1 MKKYEKRMNR
11 LAELKEE
18 KRQAEYNSDAT
29 SDNPTYES
37 RMERLKELK
46 QQKIERA
53 QSNRESAIALGTANF
68 SKNTINSKR
77 SKAMDYALEK
87 ARNTVNTTTKAMSR
101 NGSALQGALDIAKR
115 ERENKKKL
123 EGYEP
128 VYGSFDSPTTTRNIG
143 KDTKL
148 AGYRNRTTGET
159 MTVEDYENTKAASNT
174 TGKQGAAV
182 SSFKGAKKRA
192 IEEAL
197 QQQAD
202 TSWMPEK
209 EPETAKE
216 YADYIDKY
224 YQSLSD
230 PELASLSDEELSAKI
245 TSAKDEKEGNKDKLK
260 NYEPVYG
267 SFDSPVLAR
276 NITKDTKLAG
286 YKNRLTGET
295 MSAEEHDALEGN
307 TAIDKYENEQSVRK
321 NQKAIKKWSED
332 YAKLTPEQEQAVMQM
347 YITDHDEEE
356 ATEQEQAIRDTIGS
370 RDPFELEKAY
380 NSAKENLESQG
391 INADD
396 MEEYYSWIHNR
407 QIDTKKRREL
417 EEETKQEGLKGFLI
431 NAKESATSVGDS
443 LLSGADF
450 VDQLGHSAKN
460 YFGGDEAYT
469 PYDPYS
475 ARFTQSRNRRR
486 EAVSNDIDSTIG
498 KFVYDVG
505 MSMAD
510 SAAAMATGS
519 EPVSLGIMAASAG
532 SQAYVDA
539 SERGVD
545 TNKAAA
551 IGIANAAAEAGFE
564 KLSLDHLYG
573 MAENP
578 TKTTFKKKILD
589 WAAQSGIEGS
599 EEVFT
604 DFADEAA
611 DRMINGGLSEYSTN
625 VKEYMKNG
633 MSEDEAKTAANEQF
647 WNQVGQDFVA
657 GAISGAVFGGVVNT
671 VNSVQYHK
679 MGKTINQDNTMR
691 DTILETAEQMPENST
706 AKQIADTVKTDNI
719 TDSQMSQIIE
729 SMAKSEDVNLD
740 KVITEGFVRKGAEQ
754 EQAQQQAQKLMNDAA
769 DITTTKEENTIE
781 NTTNNV
787 ADRMV
792 NAEGITAEN
801 QKVAPVQ
808 QYSRN
813 QTGVTEAVNK
823 NTGKQNIV
831 VEIAE
836 STPEKTMVKL
846 SDGSIVDYKTVEIN
860 NPTMRN
866 LYNFAATFDDTKAAN
881 AVIENYNGESMPTYL
896 ESAAVF
902 YNAGKLGKTS
912 YESIMNNPVNARIV
926 SEMSPSTLLEMY
938 YLGEN
943 SRNPVVQNSD
953 MQQAV
958 KMGSGSV
965 IDNRLDKSDNRM
977 KSVAELV
984 AKKTGLDIELND
996 ELSHG
1001 ENGNFQKALSR
1012 IALAKKTGK
1021 GTDTNEYTTLVHE
1034 LGEFSEAYNHEG
1046 MQKVVDTVLDYV
1058 TTKEGAAYLTN
1069 TIEQYHKAYK
1079 TVEKGK
1085 TYEDSANEYVFD
1097 YVAGLFTDKDGV
1109 EAFSKYMSENMTESE
1124 HKSILKTIADFFKGV
1139 YDKITSYLNEHVLS
1153 STAKKAL
1160 RADAEEAQRIRD
1172 MFLGELTKAQEN
1184 YKRENVTAEE
1194 GEHYTIKVIPAEK
1207 YMELGGPETLDIDS
1221 EKTFSLDVNMEEGK
1235 DLIAVHNLKED
1246 NLNKALELGGFPMPS
1261 IAITKKQ
1268 IGHSGYGDISVL
1280 FKKETVDPKN
1290 KDNRV
1295 FGADAY
1301 TARFPRVDY
1310 KVNEEELSKL
1320 AERIGTSANYI
1331 DANAFNGNDL
1341 KTAAMKLS
1349 EMIEVKERFIRE
1361 NNLKVEPVLRMPT
1374 AEPSF
1379 MGRGAV
1385 KEYLNNENITVD
1397 KLVYDKKVRE
1407 GLLDTIR
1414 EKTSLKAL
1422 GEKWATKINDN
1433 LSDMESDKEIYNIL
1447 KEQYQTYIDIAQGK
1461 AKPIEDRYSYTDGVN
1476 NTIRDNQDAFELYTL
1491 ELAEPVIGKAG
1502 IYNGKEYYTASG
1514 NLRSFEALH
1523 DDYNIENIVKAMKSA
1538 GVKNEEGSLI
1548 PGIGEVRAAVSK
1560 DFKSIEDIKKQEGR
1574 LLDLTPEQVDEI
1586 YSESREL
1593 YQKIVSEIVDNNK
1606 TISDNSF
1613 FDRDIAGRNII
1624 EAVKGGL
1631 KPEKIQKSMQKY
1643 YKNISSNIANDI
1655 VRLGTILKDIPVKYF
1670 EGKPQRAV
1678 GFDEVAAV
1686 VIPDSISEKT
1696 KDKLK
1701 QAGIKA
1707 YEYKTDNEASR
1718 KEVVNRAAVEQ
1729 DTVFS
1734 IDVDAIL
1741 KNSKE
1746 VYISKREYAILA
1758 SEVEKNNYSKDF
1770 ISRKINPA
1778 FSDKY
1783 FYLYKVTDK
1792 NANKFKVLAQ
1802 YDVELYHDDI
1812 EEVMKSG
1819 RFKKNYRTNEGFDK
1833 GIGFLWGR
1841 YKYNSGS
1848 SQRIENGRRSGRT
1861 DSVRIRDTERSI
1873 SEQYIGSR
1881 RADNGKS
1888 ITDNPEKRY
1897 SIDSEGRK
1905 LSEEQ
1910 KKYFENSTV
1919 RDDNGNLLPMY
1930 HGTPNGDFTVFKN
1943 DIQFFTPNRWYAD
1956 FYQEPSASSRKAG
1969 KTVTNKKTYEVYL
1982 NITKPFDIRNPE
1994 TKEIFINDYV
2004 KGGYALGINPYE
2016 EYKDTT
2022 NSGLPSWE
2030 EADNIYEFLEDN
2042 DLLDEYDGIIVDEGG
2057 FPGEDGKIVQRGIS
2071 YVTFNQNQI
2080 KNVDNKKP
2088 TADPDIRH
2096 SVDIDEDLMA
2106 ILEEEYSDTEKEMGS
2121 IIEDGF
2127 KALENVSIDD
2137 KTMRKIAS
2145 EVKQEYKSTYNAKE
2159 LADNLTKVF
2168 AYLKDTKN
2176 VSYEDMVRIVQEIAM
2191 PVIEESTDVDSVEA
2205 DVYNSFRKTL
2215 KGQKI
2220 RLNEA
2225 QKKEVAHYYDSY
2237 DKFRKMNF
2245 GNITFSEDG
2254 MYLDSLWDELCQ
2266 SSNYILDMDTAVNDQ
2281 PIALI
2286 DAMNEMKPAKHNIFG
2301 MNKQQAAYDL
2311 ALDIYRRF
2319 FVEQSTD
2326 TANKKVLAETQ
2337 KLIVKQQ
2344 EYRKNLNAEYR
2355 ERFEKLKEQE
2365 KTRRDSLKQKYE
2377 RALDEQRR
2385 ELSSA
2390 MAYRDAKAE
2399 TEIRKKIKSY
2409 EAKLAKVKQQS
2420 NDKYMKLKAAQ
2431 SENRTAKRNIEERR
2445 RYRERIRKNAQGIVT
2460 AFNQNTD
2467 KNHVPDALKKMVVD
2481 FIDAI
2486 DFTTDR
2492 TNPNSVDSL
2501 KWYNALS
2508 QMQLKLSSER
2518 EAIAGDYEDI
2528 YNALMDGNS
2537 GDRKTSS
2544 LLDDISDFL
2553 NNNEGVR
2560 ISDMDMNGL
2569 RYLDRLVSGLKRAI
2583 TSVNQLY
2590 VNERTQNVEELGDN
2604 TIEELKSKKDKKV
2617 WNNDTL
2623 RGKAINKAENMLDA
2637 NMLDPRSYFYRLG
2650 DSALSIYN
2658 GLRKGLNNR
2667 IIKIAEAQ
2675 DYMQSQFGKIAEE
2688 CGLTEKQLKSEMK
2701 KWTGRDAEVHEFDFG
2716 NKKLRMT
2723 TAQMMGLYE
2732 LKNRDQAKE
2741 HIKYGGVITTTK
2753 AGTKVYRNSEGIRL
2767 TEYEVGKICEELT
2780 PEQKKVADSMQQF
2793 MQNRCSAWGNATTM
2807 QMYGY
2812 RRFGGQHYY
2821 PIKTSGNT
2829 VDTKDQTSYWG
2840 VKNQGFTKKTMKNAR
2855 NAIVVDDIFDVFTKH
2870 VTDMASYGSYT
2881 AALSDAMKWFN
2892 YRQKAGLDD
2901 HMTEDEVL
2909 DILESKTS
2917 VKAQIERAYGKEYQE
2932 YFKKLVQDI
2941 NAEGTGDVQVKFID
2955 GLVGNM
2961 KAASVAAN
2969 IRVAIQQPTAYFRAM
2984 AVMDTKYLMKAF
2996 TKLPKV
3002 REVQE
3007 KVPIAKWKSWG
3018 YFETSIGQ
3026 SMKEV
3031 ITAQH
3036 TVKEGLQDISMKV
3049 AQKLDDTTWGV
3060 LWNAVKLETKALHP
3074 DVDISSDEFT
3084 ELCVDRYDELIDQT
3098 QVVDS
3103 VLHRSQIMRSNNGL
3117 HKMATSFMAEPTKS
3131 YNMLANA
3138 IRDWYEMPGKWNA
3151 GSKRFFK
3158 QTLKAYIITN
3168 VVNAAAQSFVDALR
3182 DKKDDDTTYWER
3194 WLADYKDNVIDN
3206 LNPVQLI
3213 PYIKDVLSVVQGYDI
3228 NRLDMQG
3235 LSKLYAGAVS
3245 IQKYATD
3252 ADYRE
3257 KHTWL
3262 EAAEPFV
3269 NGVSLITG
3277 IPIYNVERD
3286 FKALYNNI
3294 TGKYLGGIKR
3304 TDSRQY
3310 ERMLNA
3316 YLSGDKELYKEV
3328 EGELKEKGLE
3338 KKEITSKV
3346 KKEIKDGY
3354 LAGDISEKEA
3364 KKFLKEKAGQS
3375 DEEIWC
3381 TLEEWNY
3388 GETYQRLYDA
3398 IDNSINKGAAR
3409 DAIFDYISEAK
3420 SKGGKENKD
3429 ISGVVTREYKKKYLK
3444 AKEKGKYADMK
3455 NLLISIYM
3463 HLGYTNAE
3471 ANKKIEEWSKKK
3483 TK

>member
-295 MSAEEHDALEGN
+295 MSVEEHDALEDYA
-307 TAIDKYENEQSVRK
+307 TIDDKYENEQSLRK
-321 NQKAIKKWSED
+321 SQKVIKRWAED

-356 ATEQEQAIRDTIGS
+356 ATEQEQAIRDTIGN

-407 QIDTKKRREL
+407 QIDTKKRKEL

-431 NAKESATSVGDS
+431 NVKESAISVGDS
-443 LLSGADF
+443 LLTVADLA
-450 VDQLGHSAKN
+450 DQLGHSAKN
-460 YFGGDEAYT
+460 YFGGDEGYT

-486 EAVSNDIDSTIG
+486 EAVSNDINSTIG
-498 KFVYDVG
+498 KFTYDVG

-578 TKTTFKKKILD
+578 TKTTFKKKILN

-633 MSEDEAKTAANEQF
+633 MSEDEAKAAANEQF

-657 GAISGAVFGGVVNT
+657 GAISGAVFGGVANT

-691 DTILETAEQMPENST
+691 DTILETAEKMPENST

-729 SMAKSEDVNLD
+729 SMANSEDVNLD

-769 DITTTKEENTIE
+769 DTTTTKEENTIE

-808 QYSRN
+808 PYSRN

-912 YESIMNNPVNARIV
+912 YESIMNNPINARIV

-943 SRNPVVQNSD
+943 SRSPLLQNSNV
-953 MQQAV
+953 QQAV
-958 KMGSGSV
+958 KMGNGSV

-977 KSVAELV
+977 KSVVEMV

-996 ELSHG
+996 ELEHG

-1012 IALAKKTGK
+1012 IALAKTTGK
-1021 GTDTNEYTTLVHE
+1021 GNATNEYTTLVHE

-1046 MQKVVDTVLDYV
+1046 MQKVVDTVLNYV

-1097 YVAGLFTDKDGV
+1097 YVAGLFADQKGV
-1109 EAFSKYMSENMTESE
+1109 EAFSKYMSENMTESQ

-1139 YDKITSYLNEHVLS
+1139 YDKITSYLNDHVLS

-1290 KDNRV
+1290 TDNRV

-1349 EMIEVKERFIRE
+1349 EMMEVKERFIRE

-1385 KEYLNNENITVD
+1385 KDYLNNENITVD
-1397 KLVYDKKVRE
+1397 KLVYDKKARE

-1447 KEQYQTYIDIAQGK
+1447 KEQYQTYLDIAQGK

-1476 NTIRDNQDAFELYTL
+1476 NTIKDNQDAFEVYTL

-1841 YKYNSGS
+1841 YKYNNGS

-1897 SIDSEGRK
+1897 SID
-1905 LSEEQ
+1905 
-1910 KKYFENSTV
+1910 
-1919 RDDNGNLLPMY
+1919 
-1930 HGTPNGDFTVFKN
+1930 
-1943 DIQFFTPNRWYAD
+1943 
-1956 FYQEPSASSRKAG
+1956 
-1969 KTVTNKKTYEVYL
+1969 
-1982 NITKPFDIRNPE
+1982 
-1994 TKEIFINDYV
+1994 
-2004 KGGYALGINPYE
+2004 
-2016 EYKDTT
+2016 
-2022 NSGLPSWE
+2022 
-2030 EADNIYEFLEDN
+2030 
-2042 DLLDEYDGIIVDEGG
+2042 
-2057 FPGEDGKIVQRGIS
+2057 
-2071 YVTFNQNQI
+2071 
-2080 KNVDNKKP
+2080 
-2088 TADPDIRH
+2088 
-2096 SVDIDEDLMA
+2096 IDEDLMA
-2106 ILEEEYSDTEKEMGS
+2106 ILDEEYSDTEKEMGS

-2127 KALENVSIDD
+2127 KSLKNVTIDE

-2319 FVEQSTD
+2319 FIEQSTD
-2326 TANKKVLAETQ
+2326 AANKKVLAETQ
-2337 KLIVKQQ
+2337 KLIAKQQ

-2467 KNHVPDALKKMVVD
+2467 KNHVPDALKKTVAD

-2492 TNPNSVDSL
+2492 TNPNSVNSL

-2590 VNERTQNVEELGDN
+2590 VNERAQNVEELGDN
-2604 TIEELKSKKDKKV
+2604 TIEELKTKKDKKV

-2637 NMLDPRSYFYRLG
+2637 NMLDPRSYFYKLG
-2650 DSALSIYN
+2650 DSALSIYK
-2658 GLRKGLNNR
+2658 GLRKGLNTR
-2667 IIKIAEAQ
+2667 TEKIAEAQ

-2732 LKNRDQAKE
+2732 LKNREQAKE
-2741 HIKYGGVITTTK
+2741 HIKYGGLITTTK

-2892 YRQKAGLDD
+2892 YRQKAGLDE
-2901 HMTEDEVL
+2901 HMSEDEML
-2909 DILESKTS
+2909 DILNSKTS

-2941 NAEGTGDVQVKFID
+2941 NAEGTGDVQVKFVD
-2955 GLVGNM
+2955 ELVGNM

-2984 AVMDTKYLMKAF
+2984 AVMDSKYLLKALTMKPA
-2996 TKLPKV
+2996 V
-3002 REVQE
+3002 HEVQE
-3007 KVPIAKWKSWG
+3007 KAPIAKWKSWG

-3031 ITAQH
+3031 ITDQH
-3036 TVKEGLQDISMKV
+3036 TFKEGLQEKSMILAQQADDI
-3049 AQKLDDTTWGV
+3049 TWGV
-3060 LWNAVKLETKALHP
+3060 LWNAVKQETKALHP
-3074 DVDISSDEFT
+3074 DIDVNSKEFT
-3084 ELCVDRYDELIDQT
+3084 DLCVDRYDELIDQT

-3138 IRDWYEMPGKWNA
+3138 LRDWYEMPGKWNA

-3168 VVNAAAQSFVDALR
+3168 VVNAAVQSFMDAFR

-3194 WLADYKDNVIDN
+3194 WLEDYKDNVIDN
-3206 LNPVQLI
+3206 LNPIQLI
-3213 PYIKDVLSVVQGYDI
+3213 PYMKDILSIAQGYDV

-3235 LSKLYAGAVS
+3235 LSKLFAGVRNV
-3245 IQKYATD
+3245 QKYATD

-3257 KHTWL
+3257 NHTWL
-3262 EAAEPFV
+3262 EAAE
-3269 NGVSLITG
+3269 SLMSGISSVTG

-3286 FKALYNNI
+3286 FKAIYNTT

-3304 TDSRQY
+3304 KNSRQY
-3310 ERMLNA
+3310 ERMLDA
-3316 YLSGDKELYKEV
+3316 YLSEDNAAYKEI

-3346 KKEIKDGY
+3346 KKEMKDGY

-3364 KKFLKEKAGQS
+3364 KKFLREKAGQS

-3398 IDNSINKGAAR
+3398 IDNSINKGADR
-3409 DAIFDYISEAK
+3409 EAIFDYISEAK

>member
-53 QSNRESAIALGTANF
+53 QSNRESAIAVGTANF

-286 YKNRLTGET
+286 YRNRLTGET
-295 MSAEEHDALEGN
+295 MSVEEHDALEGN
-307 TAIDKYENEQSVRK
+307 TAIDKYENEQSIRK

-407 QIDTKKRREL
+407 QIDTKKRKEL

-475 ARFTQSRNRRR
+475 ARFTQSRNRKR

-498 KFVYDVG
+498 KFLYDVG

-589 WAAQSGIEGS
+589 WAVQSGIEGS

-633 MSEDEAKTAANEQF
+633 MSEDEAKAAANEQF
-647 WNQVGQDFVA
+647 WNQVGKDFVA
-657 GAISGAVFGGVVNT
+657 GAISGAVFGGVANT

-691 DTILETAEQMPENST
+691 DTILKTAEQMPENST
-706 AKQIADTVKTDNI
+706 AKQIADTVKADNI

-958 KMGSGSV
+958 KMGRGSV

-1268 IGHSGYGDISVL
+1268 IGHSGYGNISVL

-1349 EMIEVKERFIRE
+1349 EMMEVKERFIRE

-1447 KEQYQTYIDIAQGK
+1447 KEQYQTYLDIAQGK

-1476 NTIRDNQDAFELYTL
+1476 NTIKDNQDAFELYTL

-1678 GFDEVAAV
+1678 GFNEVAAV

-1897 SIDSEGRK
+1897 SID
-1905 LSEEQ
+1905 
-1910 KKYFENSTV
+1910 
-1919 RDDNGNLLPMY
+1919 
-1930 HGTPNGDFTVFKN
+1930 
-1943 DIQFFTPNRWYAD
+1943 
-1956 FYQEPSASSRKAG
+1956 
-1969 KTVTNKKTYEVYL
+1969 
-1982 NITKPFDIRNPE
+1982 
-1994 TKEIFINDYV
+1994 
-2004 KGGYALGINPYE
+2004 
-2016 EYKDTT
+2016 
-2022 NSGLPSWE
+2022 
-2030 EADNIYEFLEDN
+2030 
-2042 DLLDEYDGIIVDEGG
+2042 
-2057 FPGEDGKIVQRGIS
+2057 
-2071 YVTFNQNQI
+2071 
-2080 KNVDNKKP
+2080 
-2088 TADPDIRH
+2088 
-2096 SVDIDEDLMA
+2096 IDEDLMA
-2106 ILEEEYSDTEKEMGS
+2106 ILDEEYSDTEKEMGS

-2127 KALENVSIDD
+2127 KSLKNVTIDE

-2205 DVYNSFRKTL
+2205 GVYNSFRKTL
-2215 KGQKI
+2215 RGQKI

-2286 DAMNEMKPAKHNIFG
+2286 DAMNEMKPARHNIFG

-2377 RALDEQRR
+2377 RELDEQRR

-2467 KNHVPDALKKMVVD
+2467 KNHVPDALKKTVAD
-2481 FIDAI
+2481 FMDAI

-2508 QMQLKLSSER
+2508 QMQLKLSDER

-2528 YNALMDGNS
+2528 YNALMDGNL
-2537 GDRKTSS
+2537 GDRKTTSS

-2701 KWTGRDAEVHEFDFG
+2701 KWTGRDAEVHEFDFD

>member
-1 MKKYEKRMNR
+1 MADRLSLEELKKKRQEGAQHSTERKVNVRSNTTQRNEADGERKSIEQLREERMNR
-11 LAELKEE
+11 GAAPSTTAFNNMMARHQQE
-18 KRQAEYNSDAT
+18 KPA
-29 SDNPTYES
+29 
-37 RMERLKELK
+37 
-46 QQKIERA
+46 
-53 QSNRESAIALGTANF
+53 GF
-68 SKNTINSKR
+68 
-77 SKAMDYALEK
+77 DYALEK

-192 IEEAL
+192 IEETL

-286 YKNRLTGET
+286 YRNRLTGET
-295 MSAEEHDALEGN
+295 MSVEEHDALEDYA
-307 TAIDKYENEQSVRK
+307 TIDDKYENEQSLRK
-321 NQKAIKKWSED
+321 SQKVIKRWAED

-356 ATEQEQAIRDTIGS
+356 ATEQEQAIRDTIGN

-407 QIDTKKRREL
+407 QIDTKKRKEL

-431 NAKESATSVGDS
+431 NVKESAISVGDS
-443 LLSGADF
+443 LLTVADLA
-450 VDQLGHSAKN
+450 DQLGHSAKN
-460 YFGGDEAYT
+460 YFGGDEGYT

-486 EAVSNDIDSTIG
+486 EAVSNDINSTIG
-498 KFVYDVG
+498 KFTYDVG

-633 MSEDEAKTAANEQF
+633 MSEDEAKAAANEQF

-657 GAISGAVFGGVVNT
+657 GAISGAVFGGVANT

-691 DTILETAEQMPENST
+691 DTILETAEKMPENST

-719 TDSQMSQIIE
+719 TDLQMSQIIE
-729 SMAKSEDVNLD
+729 SMANSEDVNLD

-754 EQAQQQAQKLMNDAA
+754 EQAQQQAKKLINDTV
-769 DITTTKEENTIE
+769 DTSTTKEEDA
-781 NTTNNV
+781 TNKV

-792 NAEGITAEN
+792 NAEGITTEN

-896 ESAAVF
+896 ESTAVF

-943 SRNPVVQNSD
+943 SRSPLSQNSNV
-953 MQQAV
+953 QQAV
-958 KMGSGSV
+958 KMGTGSV

-977 KSVAELV
+977 KSVVEMV

-996 ELSHG
+996 ELEHG

-1012 IALAKKTGK
+1012 IALAKTTGK
-1021 GTDTNEYTTLVHE
+1021 GNTTNEYTTLVHE

-1046 MQKVVDTVLDYV
+1046 MQKVVDTVLNYV

-1069 TIEQYHKAYK
+1069 AIEQYHKAYK

-1097 YVAGLFTDKDGV
+1097 YVAGLFADQKGV
-1109 EAFSKYMSENMTESE
+1109 EAFSKYMSENMTESQ

-1139 YDKITSYLNEHVLS
+1139 YDKITSYLNDHVLS

-1184 YKRENVTAEE
+1184 YKRENVTAEKGETETIDISSKKTVSKDDKKNPFKTYSLNIEERLSGDELLNALDMIEEIKRAGGEVDEYGNVRLYHATSEKAAKKIREEKIMVAKEDGIFFSTKKDGQIVGYGKEILEFTIPVEKLVLDDDFGDELHFRLPLEKSWEYDVSDSLVTDGIQRMKTTESGIRYSITIGPDGIERYALSNETKKLTFKERKKRMLNIMREQYAGRAAKFVKNGHVYYALYDESGIRKGIYGDKKSSRKGLRAKISIGAE
-1194 GEHYTIKVIPAEK
+1194 GEYIELAENSIYTGSKT
-1207 YMELGGPETLDIDS
+1207 ELGKTNRFHRNAKTWDYYIKTIEFEGDYFDVLINVKDTGNEHYVYDVTLKEAVSRSNSRGFYNDNETASKSSIS
-1221 EKTFSLDVNMEEGK
+1221 QNQKNATTFSLDV
-1235 DLIAVHNLKED
+1235 
-1246 NLNKALELGGFPMPS
+1246 
-1261 IAITKKQ
+1261 
-1268 IGHSGYGDISVL
+1268 
-1280 FKKETVDPKN
+1280 
-1290 KDNRV
+1290 
-1295 FGADAY
+1295 
-1301 TARFPRVDY
+1301 
-1310 KVNEEELSKL
+1310 
-1320 AERIGTSANYI
+1320 
-1331 DANAFNGNDL
+1331 
-1341 KTAAMKLS
+1341 
-1349 EMIEVKERFIRE
+1349 
-1361 NNLKVEPVLRMPT
+1361 
-1374 AEPSF
+1374 
-1379 MGRGAV
+1379 
-1385 KEYLNNENITVD
+1385 
-1397 KLVYDKKVRE
+1397 
-1407 GLLDTIR
+1407 
-1414 EKTSLKAL
+1414 
-1422 GEKWATKINDN
+1422 
-1433 LSDMESDKEIYNIL
+1433 
-1447 KEQYQTYIDIAQGK
+1447 
-1461 AKPIEDRYSYTDGVN
+1461 
-1476 NTIRDNQDAFELYTL
+1476 
-1491 ELAEPVIGKAG
+1491 
-1502 IYNGKEYYTASG
+1502 
-1514 NLRSFEALH
+1514 
-1523 DDYNIENIVKAMKSA
+1523 
-1538 GVKNEEGSLI
+1538 
-1548 PGIGEVRAAVSK
+1548 
-1560 DFKSIEDIKKQEGR
+1560 
-1574 LLDLTPEQVDEI
+1574 
-1586 YSESREL
+1586 
-1593 YQKIVSEIVDNNK
+1593 
-1606 TISDNSF
+1606 
-1613 FDRDIAGRNII
+1613 
-1624 EAVKGGL
+1624 
-1631 KPEKIQKSMQKY
+1631 
-1643 YKNISSNIANDI
+1643 
-1655 VRLGTILKDIPVKYF
+1655 
-1670 EGKPQRAV
+1670 
-1678 GFDEVAAV
+1678 
-1686 VIPDSISEKT
+1686 
-1696 KDKLK
+1696 
-1701 QAGIKA
+1701 
-1707 YEYKTDNEASR
+1707 
-1718 KEVVNRAAVEQ
+1718 
-1729 DTVFS
+1729 
-1734 IDVDAIL
+1734 
-1741 KNSKE
+1741 
-1746 VYISKREYAILA
+1746 
-1758 SEVEKNNYSKDF
+1758 
-1770 ISRKINPA
+1770 
-1778 FSDKY
+1778 
-1783 FYLYKVTDK
+1783 
-1792 NANKFKVLAQ
+1792 
-1802 YDVELYHDDI
+1802 
-1812 EEVMKSG
+1812 
-1819 RFKKNYRTNEGFDK
+1819 
-1833 GIGFLWGR
+1833 
-1841 YKYNSGS
+1841 
-1848 SQRIENGRRSGRT
+1848 
-1861 DSVRIRDTERSI
+1861 
-1873 SEQYIGSR
+1873 
-1881 RADNGKS
+1881 
-1888 ITDNPEKRY
+1888 
-1897 SIDSEGRK
+1897 DSEGRK

-2071 YVTFNQNQI
+2071 YVTFSQNQI

-2127 KALENVSIDD
+2127 KALKNVSIDD

-2215 KGQKI
+2215 RGQKI

-2326 TANKKVLAETQ
+2326 AANKKVLAETQ
-2337 KLIVKQQ
+2337 KLIAKQQ

-2377 RALDEQRR
+2377 RELDEQRR

-2467 KNHVPDALKKMVVD
+2467 KNHVPDALKKTVAD

-2518 EAIAGDYEDI
+2518 EAIAGEYEDI

-2560 ISDMDMNGL
+2560 ISDMDINGL

-2590 VNERTQNVEELGDN
+2590 VNERAQNVEELGDN
-2604 TIEELKSKKDKKV
+2604 TIEELKTKKDKKV

-2623 RGKAINKAENMLDA
+2623 MGKAINKAENMLDA
-2637 NMLDPRSYFYRLG
+2637 NMLDPRSYFYRMG
-2650 DSALSIYN
+2650 DSALSIYK
-2658 GLRKGLNNR
+2658 GLRKGLNTR
-2667 IIKIAEAQ
+2667 TEKIAEAQ

-2701 KWTGRDAEVHEFDFG
+2701 KWTGRDAEVHKFDFD

-2732 LKNRDQAKE
+2732 LKNREQAKE

-2892 YRQKAGLDD
+2892 YRQKAGLDE
-2901 HMTEDEVL
+2901 HMSEDEML
-2909 DILESKTS
+2909 DILNSKTS

-2941 NAEGTGDVQVKFID
+2941 NAEGTGDVQVKFVD
-2955 GLVGNM
+2955 ELVGNM

-2984 AVMDTKYLMKAF
+2984 AVMDSKYLLKALTMKPA
-2996 TKLPKV
+2996 V
-3002 REVQE
+3002 HEVQE
-3007 KVPIAKWKSWG
+3007 KAPIAKWKSWG

-3031 ITAQH
+3031 ITDQH
-3036 TVKEGLQDISMKV
+3036 TFKEGLQEKSMILAQQADDI
-3049 AQKLDDTTWGV
+3049 TWGV
-3060 LWNAVKLETKALHP
+3060 LWNAVKQETKALHP
-3074 DVDISSDEFT
+3074 DIDVNSKEFT
-3084 ELCVDRYDELIDQT
+3084 DLCVDRYDELIDQT

-3138 IRDWYEMPGKWNA
+3138 LRDWYEMPGKWNA

-3168 VVNAAAQSFVDALR
+3168 VVNAAAQSFMDAFR

-3194 WLADYKDNVIDN
+3194 WLEDYKDNVIDN

-3213 PYIKDVLSVVQGYDI
+3213 PYMKDILSIAQGYDV

-3235 LSKLYAGAVS
+3235 LSKLFAGVRNV
-3245 IQKYATD
+3245 QKYATD

-3257 KHTWL
+3257 NHTWL
-3262 EAAEPFV
+3262 EAAE
-3269 NGVSLITG
+3269 SLMSGISSVTG

-3286 FKALYNNI
+3286 FKAIYNTT

-3304 TDSRQY
+3304 KNSRQY
-3310 ERMLNA
+3310 ERMLDA
-3316 YLSGDKELYKEV
+3316 YLSGDNAAYKEI

-3338 KKEITSKV
+3338 QKEITSKV

-3354 LAGDISEKEA
+3354 LAGGISEKEA

-3398 IDNSINKGAAR
+3398 IDNSINNGAAR

>member
-192 IEEAL
+192 IEETL

-475 ARFTQSRNRRR
+475 ARFTQLRNRKR

-498 KFVYDVG
+498 KFVYDIG

-633 MSEDEAKTAANEQF
+633 MSEDEAKAAANEQF
-647 WNQVGQDFVA
+647 WNQVGKDFIA
-657 GAISGAVFGGVVNT
+657 GAVSGAVFGGVANT

-719 TDSQMSQIIE
+719 TDLQMSQIIE
-729 SMAKSEDVNLD
+729 SMANSEDVNLD

-769 DITTTKEENTIE
+769 DTTTTKEENTIE
-781 NTTNNV
+781 NTTNSV

-808 QYSRN
+808 PYSRN

-912 YESIMNNPVNARIV
+912 YESIMNNPINARIV
-926 SEMSPSTLLEMY
+926 SEISPSTLLEMY

-943 SRNPVVQNSD
+943 SRSPLLQNSNV
-953 MQQAV
+953 QQAV
-958 KMGSGSV
+958 KMGNGSV

-977 KSVAELV
+977 KSVVEMV

-996 ELSHG
+996 ELEHG

-1012 IALAKKTGK
+1012 IALAKTTGK
-1021 GTDTNEYTTLVHE
+1021 GNATNEYTTLVHE

-1046 MQKVVDTVLDYV
+1046 MQKVVDTVLNYV

-1097 YVAGLFTDKDGV
+1097 YVAGLFADQKGV
-1109 EAFSKYMSENMTESE
+1109 EAFSKYMSENMTESQ

-1139 YDKITSYLNEHVLS
+1139 YDKITSYLNDHVLS

-1290 KDNRV
+1290 TDNRV

-1349 EMIEVKERFIRE
+1349 EMMEVKERFIRE

-1407 GLLDTIR
+1407 GLIDTIR

-1447 KEQYQTYIDIAQGK
+1447 KEQYQTYLDIAQGK

-1476 NTIRDNQDAFELYTL
+1476 NTIKDNQDAFEVYTL

-1841 YKYNSGS
+1841 YKYNNGS

-1897 SIDSEGRK
+1897 SID
-1905 LSEEQ
+1905 
-1910 KKYFENSTV
+1910 
-1919 RDDNGNLLPMY
+1919 
-1930 HGTPNGDFTVFKN
+1930 
-1943 DIQFFTPNRWYAD
+1943 
-1956 FYQEPSASSRKAG
+1956 
-1969 KTVTNKKTYEVYL
+1969 
-1982 NITKPFDIRNPE
+1982 
-1994 TKEIFINDYV
+1994 
-2004 KGGYALGINPYE
+2004 
-2016 EYKDTT
+2016 
-2022 NSGLPSWE
+2022 
-2030 EADNIYEFLEDN
+2030 
-2042 DLLDEYDGIIVDEGG
+2042 
-2057 FPGEDGKIVQRGIS
+2057 
-2071 YVTFNQNQI
+2071 
-2080 KNVDNKKP
+2080 
-2088 TADPDIRH
+2088 
-2096 SVDIDEDLMA
+2096 IDEDLMA
-2106 ILEEEYSDTEKEMGS
+2106 ILDEEYSDTEKEMGS

-2127 KALENVSIDD
+2127 KSLKNVTIDE

-2319 FVEQSTD
+2319 FIEQSTD
-2326 TANKKVLAETQ
+2326 AANKKVLAETQ
-2337 KLIVKQQ
+2337 KLIAKQQ

-2467 KNHVPDALKKMVVD
+2467 KNHVPDALKKTVAD

-2492 TNPNSVDSL
+2492 TNPNSVNSL

-2590 VNERTQNVEELGDN
+2590 VNERAQNVEELGDN
-2604 TIEELKSKKDKKV
+2604 TIEELKTKKDKKV

-2650 DSALSIYN
+2650 DSALSIYK
-2658 GLRKGLNNR
+2658 GLRKGLNTR
-2667 IIKIAEAQ
+2667 TEKIAEAQ

-2732 LKNRDQAKE
+2732 LKNREQAKE
-2741 HIKYGGVITTTK
+2741 HIKYGGLITTTK

-2892 YRQKAGLDD
+2892 YRQKAGLDE
-2901 HMTEDEVL
+2901 HMSEDEML
-2909 DILESKTS
+2909 DILNSKTS

-2941 NAEGTGDVQVKFID
+2941 NAEGTGDVQVKFVD
-2955 GLVGNM
+2955 ELVGNM

-2984 AVMDTKYLMKAF
+2984 AVMDSKYLLKALTMKPA
-2996 TKLPKV
+2996 V
-3002 REVQE
+3002 HEVQE
-3007 KVPIAKWKSWG
+3007 KAPIAKWKSWG

-3031 ITAQH
+3031 ITDQH
-3036 TVKEGLQDISMKV
+3036 TFKEGLQEKSMILAQQADDI
-3049 AQKLDDTTWGV
+3049 TWGV
-3060 LWNAVKLETKALHP
+3060 LWNAVKQETKALHP
-3074 DVDISSDEFT
+3074 DIDVNSKEFT
-3084 ELCVDRYDELIDQT
+3084 DLCVDRYDELIDQT

-3138 IRDWYEMPGKWNA
+3138 LRDWYEMPGKWNA

-3168 VVNAAAQSFVDALR
+3168 VVNAAAQSLMDAFR

-3194 WLADYKDNVIDN
+3194 WLDDYKDNVVDN

-3213 PYIKDVLSVVQGYDI
+3213 PYMKDILSIAQGYDV

-3235 LSKLYAGAVS
+3235 LSKLFAGVRNV
-3245 IQKYATD
+3245 QKYATD

-3257 KHTWL
+3257 NHTWL
-3262 EAAEPFV
+3262 EAAE
-3269 NGVSLITG
+3269 SLMSGISSVTG

-3286 FKALYNNI
+3286 FKAIYNTT

-3304 TDSRQY
+3304 KNSRQY
-3310 ERMLNA
+3310 ERMLDA
-3316 YLSGDKELYKEV
+3316 YLSEDNAAYKEI

-3346 KKEIKDGY
+3346 KKEMKDGY

-3364 KKFLKEKAGQS
+3364 KKFLREKAGQS

-3398 IDNSINKGAAR
+3398 IDNSINKGADR
-3409 DAIFDYISEAK
+3409 EAIFDYISEAK

>member
-1 MKKYEKRMNR
+1 MADRLSLEELKKKRQEGAQHSTERKVNVRSNTTQRNEADGERKSIEQLREERMNR
-11 LAELKEE
+11 GAAPSTTAFNNMMARHQQE
-18 KRQAEYNSDAT
+18 KPA
-29 SDNPTYES
+29 
-37 RMERLKELK
+37 
-46 QQKIERA
+46 
-53 QSNRESAIALGTANF
+53 GF
-68 SKNTINSKR
+68 
-77 SKAMDYALEK
+77 DYALEK

-128 VYGSFDSPTTTRNIG
+128 VYDSSNEDKTMASRSREKNTPV
-143 KDTKL
+143 
-148 AGYRNRTTGET
+148 GYKNKETGET
-159 MTVEDYENTKAASNT
+159 MTVEEYKNAKATVSTKENR
-174 TGKQGAAV
+174 GAAV

-209 EPETAKE
+209 EPETTKE

-245 TSAKDEKEGNKDKLK
+245 TSAKDEKAGNKDKLK

-267 SFDSPVLAR
+267 SFDNPVLAR
-276 NITKDTKLAG
+276 NISKDTKLAG
-286 YKNRLTGET
+286 YRNRLTGET
-295 MSAEEHDALEGN
+295 MSVEEHDALEGYA
-307 TAIDKYENEQSVRK
+307 TIDDKYENEQSLRK
-321 NQKAIKKWSED
+321 SQKVIKRWAED
-332 YAKLTPEQEQAVMQM
+332 YARLTPEQEQAVMQM

-356 ATEQEQAIRDTIGS
+356 ATEQEQSIRDTIGS

-407 QIDTKKRREL
+407 QIDTKKRKEL

-431 NAKESATSVGDS
+431 NVKESAISVGDS
-443 LLSGADF
+443 LLTVADLA
-450 VDQLGHSAKN
+450 DQLGHSAKN
-460 YFGGDEAYT
+460 YFGGDEGYT

-486 EAVSNDIDSTIG
+486 EAVSNDINSTIG
-498 KFVYDVG
+498 KFTYDVG

-573 MAENP
+573 MVENP
-578 TKTTFKKKILD
+578 TKTTVKKKILD
-589 WAAQSGIEGS
+589 WAVQSGIEGS

-633 MSEDEAKTAANEQF
+633 MSEDEAKAAANEQF

-657 GAISGAVFGGVVNT
+657 GAISGAVFGGVANT
-671 VNSVQYHK
+671 MNSVQYHK

-706 AKQIADTVKTDNI
+706 AKQIADTVKADNI

-754 EQAQQQAQKLMNDAA
+754 EQAQQQAQKLINDTV
-769 DITTTKEENTIE
+769 DTSNTEEENA
-781 NTTNNV
+781 TNKV

-792 NAEGITAEN
+792 NAESITAEN

-823 NTGKQNIV
+823 NTGKKNIV

-1172 MFLGELTKAQEN
+1172 MFLGELTKAREN

-1349 EMIEVKERFIRE
+1349 EMMEVKERFIRE

-1447 KEQYQTYIDIAQGK
+1447 KEQYQTYLDIAQGK

-1476 NTIRDNQDAFELYTL
+1476 NTIKDNQDAFELYTL

-1613 FDRDIAGRNII
+1613 FDRDIAGRNVI

-1718 KEVVNRAAVEQ
+1718 KEVINRAAVEQ

-1897 SIDSEGRK
+1897 SID
-1905 LSEEQ
+1905 
-1910 KKYFENSTV
+1910 
-1919 RDDNGNLLPMY
+1919 
-1930 HGTPNGDFTVFKN
+1930 
-1943 DIQFFTPNRWYAD
+1943 
-1956 FYQEPSASSRKAG
+1956 
-1969 KTVTNKKTYEVYL
+1969 
-1982 NITKPFDIRNPE
+1982 
-1994 TKEIFINDYV
+1994 
-2004 KGGYALGINPYE
+2004 
-2016 EYKDTT
+2016 
-2022 NSGLPSWE
+2022 
-2030 EADNIYEFLEDN
+2030 
-2042 DLLDEYDGIIVDEGG
+2042 
-2057 FPGEDGKIVQRGIS
+2057 
-2071 YVTFNQNQI
+2071 
-2080 KNVDNKKP
+2080 
-2088 TADPDIRH
+2088 
-2096 SVDIDEDLMA
+2096 IDEDLMA
-2106 ILEEEYSDTEKEMGS
+2106 ILDEEYSDTEKEMGS

-2127 KALENVSIDD
+2127 KSLKNVTIDE

-2225 QKKEVAHYYDSY
+2225 QKKKVAHYYDSY

-2286 DAMNEMKPAKHNIFG
+2286 DAMNEMKPARHNIFG

-2326 TANKKVLAETQ
+2326 AANKKVLAETQ
-2337 KLIVKQQ
+2337 KLIAKQQ

-2377 RALDEQRR
+2377 RELDEQRR

-2467 KNHVPDALKKMVVD
+2467 KNHVPDALKKTVAD

-2508 QMQLKLSSER
+2508 QMQLKLSNER

-2528 YNALMDGNS
+2528 YNALMDGNL
-2537 GDRKTSS
+2537 GDRKTTSS

-2560 ISDMDMNGL
+2560 ISDMDINGL

-2590 VNERTQNVEELGDN
+2590 VNERAQNVEELGDN
-2604 TIEELKSKKDKKV
+2604 TIEELKTKKDKKV

-2623 RGKAINKAENMLDA
+2623 RGKTINKAENMLDA
-2637 NMLDPRSYFYRLG
+2637 NMLDPRSYFYRMG
-2650 DSALSIYN
+2650 DSALSIYK
-2658 GLRKGLNNR
+2658 GLRKGLNTR
-2667 IIKIAEAQ
+2667 TEKIAEAQ

-2701 KWTGRDAEVHEFDFG
+2701 KWTGRDAEVHKFDFD

-2732 LKNRDQAKE
+2732 LKNREQAKE

-2767 TEYEVGKICEELT
+2767 TEYEVGKICEKLT

-2892 YRQKAGLDD
+2892 YRQKAGLDE
-2901 HMTEDEVL
+2901 HMSEDEVL
-2909 DILESKTS
+2909 DILNSKTS

-2932 YFKKLVQDI
+2932 YFKKLVKDI
-2941 NAEGTGDVQVKFID
+2941 NAEGTGDVQVKFVD
-2955 GLVGNM
+2955 ELVGNM

-2984 AVMDTKYLMKAF
+2984 AVMDSKYLLKALTMKPA
-2996 TKLPKV
+2996 V
-3002 REVQE
+3002 HEVQE
-3007 KVPIAKWKSWG
+3007 KAPIAKWKSWG

-3031 ITAQH
+3031 ITDQH
-3036 TVKEGLQDISMKV
+3036 TFKEGLQEKSMIL
-3049 AQKLDDTTWGV
+3049 AQKADDITWGV
-3060 LWNAVKLETKALHP
+3060 LWNAVKQEAKALHP
-3074 DVDISSDEFT
+3074 DIDVNSKEFT
-3084 ELCVDRYDELIDQT
+3084 DLCVDRYDELIDQT

-3138 IRDWYEMPGKWNA
+3138 LRDWHEMPGKWNA

-3158 QTLKAYIITN
+3158 RILKAYVVTN
-3168 VVNAAAQSFVDALR
+3168 VVNAAVQSFMDAFR

-3194 WLADYKDNVIDN
+3194 WLEDYKDNVKDN
-3206 LNPVQLI
+3206 LNPIQLI
-3213 PYIKDVLSVVQGYDI
+3213 PYLKDILSIVQGYDV

-3235 LSKLYAGAVS
+3235 LSKLFAGVRNV
-3245 IQKYATD
+3245 QKYATD

-3257 KHTWL
+3257 DHTWL
-3262 EAAEPFV
+3262 EAAE
-3269 NGVSLITG
+3269 SLMSGISSVTG

-3286 FKALYNNI
+3286 FKAIYNTT

-3304 TDSRQY
+3304 KNSRQY
-3310 ERMLNA
+3310 ERMLDA
-3316 YLSGDKELYKEV
+3316 YLSGDNAAYKEI

-3338 KKEITSKV
+3338 QKEITSKV

-3354 LAGDISEKEA
+3354 LAGGISEKEA
-3364 KKFLKEKAGQS
+3364 KKFLKEKVGQR

-3398 IDNSINKGAAR
+3398 IDNSINNGAAR

>member
-1 MKKYEKRMNR
+1 MADRLSLEELKKKRQEGTHENTERKLNTRSAAITRESGGERKSLEELRQARMNR
-11 LAELKEE
+11 NASPDVSVFHNSMSRYQQE
-18 KRQAEYNSDAT
+18 KPA
-29 SDNPTYES
+29 
-37 RMERLKELK
+37 
-46 QQKIERA
+46 
-53 QSNRESAIALGTANF
+53 GF
-68 SKNTINSKR
+68 
-77 SKAMDYALEK
+77 DYALEK
-87 ARNTVNTTTKAMSR
+87 VRNTANTTARAMSK
-101 NGSALQGALDIAKR
+101 NGRALQGALDIAKR
-115 ERENKKKL
+115 NRETKKKL
-123 EGYEP
+123 DSFKP
-128 VYGSFDSPTTTRNIG
+128 VYDSSNEDKTMTGRSREKLTPTE
-143 KDTKL
+143 
-148 AGYRNRTTGET
+148 YRNESTGET
-159 MTVEDYENTKAASNT
+159 MTVEDYNNAKSTLNSNQK
-174 TGKQGAAV
+174 GKHGNAV
-182 SSFKGAKKRA
+182 SSFKGARKRA

-286 YKNRLTGET
+286 YRNRLTGET

-380 NSAKENLESQG
+380 NSAKENLESQE

-475 ARFTQSRNRRR
+475 ARFTQSRNRKR

-657 GAISGAVFGGVVNT
+657 GAISGAVFGGVANT

-679 MGKTINQDNTMR
+679 MGKIINQDNTMR
-691 DTILETAEQMPENST
+691 DTILETAEKMPENST
-706 AKQIADTVKTDNI
+706 AKQIADTVKADNI

-754 EQAQQQAQKLMNDAA
+754 EQAQQQAQELMNNTADTSAA
-769 DITTTKEENTIE
+769 REDNAIE
-781 NTTNNV
+781 NTTGNMTGRV
-787 ADRMV
+787 K
-792 NAEGITAEN
+792 NAEGIVIEN
-801 QKVAPVQ
+801 EKVAPVQ
-808 QYSRN
+808 PYSRN
-813 QTGVTEAVNK
+813 QTGVTAAVNR
-823 NTGKQNIV
+823 NTGKQDIV

-846 SDGSIVDYKTVEIN
+846 SDGRVVDYKTVEIG

-896 ESAAVF
+896 ESTAVF

-958 KMGSGSV
+958 KMGTGSV

-977 KSVAELV
+977 KSVVEMV

-996 ELSHG
+996 ELEHG

-1012 IALAKKTGK
+1012 IALAKTTGK
-1021 GTDTNEYTTLVHE
+1021 GNTTNEYTTLVHE

-1046 MQKVVDTVLDYV
+1046 MQKVVDTVLNYV

-1069 TIEQYHKAYK
+1069 AIEQYHKAYK

-1097 YVAGLFTDKDGV
+1097 YVAGLFADQKGV
-1109 EAFSKYMSENMTESE
+1109 EAFSKYMSENMTESQ

-1139 YDKITSYLNEHVLS
+1139 YDKITSYLNDHVLS

-1184 YKRENVTAEE
+1184 YKRENVTAEKGETETIDISSKKTVSKDDKKNPFKTYSLNIEERLSGDELLNALDMIEEIKRAGGEVDEYGNVRLYHATNEKSAKKIREEKRMVAKEDGIFFSTKKDGQIVGYGKEILEFTIPVEKLVLDDDFGDELHFRLPLEKSWEYDVSDSLVIDGIQRMKTTDGGIRYSITIGSDGIERYALSNETKKLTFKERKERMLNIMREQYAGRTAKFVKNGHVYYALYDERGVRKGIYGDKKSSKKGLKAKINIGAE
-1194 GEHYTIKVIPAEK
+1194 GEYIELAENSIYTGSKTEIGKTNRFHRDAKTWDYYIKTIEFEGDYFDVLINVKDTGNEHYV
-1207 YMELGGPETLDIDS
+1207 YDVTLKEADS
-1221 EKTFSLDVNMEEGK
+1221 LPNPQRLYDGSKTASGDSISQNRKNATTFSLDV
-1235 DLIAVHNLKED
+1235 
-1246 NLNKALELGGFPMPS
+1246 
-1261 IAITKKQ
+1261 
-1268 IGHSGYGDISVL
+1268 
-1280 FKKETVDPKN
+1280 
-1290 KDNRV
+1290 
-1295 FGADAY
+1295 
-1301 TARFPRVDY
+1301 
-1310 KVNEEELSKL
+1310 
-1320 AERIGTSANYI
+1320 
-1331 DANAFNGNDL
+1331 
-1341 KTAAMKLS
+1341 
-1349 EMIEVKERFIRE
+1349 
-1361 NNLKVEPVLRMPT
+1361 
-1374 AEPSF
+1374 
-1379 MGRGAV
+1379 
-1385 KEYLNNENITVD
+1385 
-1397 KLVYDKKVRE
+1397 
-1407 GLLDTIR
+1407 
-1414 EKTSLKAL
+1414 
-1422 GEKWATKINDN
+1422 
-1433 LSDMESDKEIYNIL
+1433 
-1447 KEQYQTYIDIAQGK
+1447 
-1461 AKPIEDRYSYTDGVN
+1461 
-1476 NTIRDNQDAFELYTL
+1476 
-1491 ELAEPVIGKAG
+1491 
-1502 IYNGKEYYTASG
+1502 
-1514 NLRSFEALH
+1514 
-1523 DDYNIENIVKAMKSA
+1523 
-1538 GVKNEEGSLI
+1538 
-1548 PGIGEVRAAVSK
+1548 
-1560 DFKSIEDIKKQEGR
+1560 
-1574 LLDLTPEQVDEI
+1574 
-1586 YSESREL
+1586 
-1593 YQKIVSEIVDNNK
+1593 
-1606 TISDNSF
+1606 
-1613 FDRDIAGRNII
+1613 
-1624 EAVKGGL
+1624 
-1631 KPEKIQKSMQKY
+1631 
-1643 YKNISSNIANDI
+1643 
-1655 VRLGTILKDIPVKYF
+1655 
-1670 EGKPQRAV
+1670 
-1678 GFDEVAAV
+1678 
-1686 VIPDSISEKT
+1686 
-1696 KDKLK
+1696 
-1701 QAGIKA
+1701 
-1707 YEYKTDNEASR
+1707 
-1718 KEVVNRAAVEQ
+1718 
-1729 DTVFS
+1729 
-1734 IDVDAIL
+1734 
-1741 KNSKE
+1741 
-1746 VYISKREYAILA
+1746 
-1758 SEVEKNNYSKDF
+1758 
-1770 ISRKINPA
+1770 
-1778 FSDKY
+1778 
-1783 FYLYKVTDK
+1783 
-1792 NANKFKVLAQ
+1792 
-1802 YDVELYHDDI
+1802 
-1812 EEVMKSG
+1812 
-1819 RFKKNYRTNEGFDK
+1819 
-1833 GIGFLWGR
+1833 
-1841 YKYNSGS
+1841 
-1848 SQRIENGRRSGRT
+1848 
-1861 DSVRIRDTERSI
+1861 
-1873 SEQYIGSR
+1873 
-1881 RADNGKS
+1881 
-1888 ITDNPEKRY
+1888 
-1897 SIDSEGRK
+1897 DSEGRK

-1910 KKYFENSTV
+1910 KEYFKDSIV
-1919 RDDNGNLLPMY
+1919 RDENGNLLTMY

-2071 YVTFNQNQI
+2071 YVTFSQNQI

-2096 SVDIDEDLMA
+2096 SVDIDEDLME

-2215 KGQKI
+2215 RGQKI

-2326 TANKKVLAETQ
+2326 AANKKVLAETQ
-2337 KLIVKQQ
+2337 KLIAKQQ

-2377 RALDEQRR
+2377 RELDEQRR

-2467 KNHVPDALKKMVVD
+2467 KNHVPDALKKTVAD

-2518 EAIAGDYEDI
+2518 EAIAGEYEDI

-2560 ISDMDMNGL
+2560 ISDMDINGL

-2590 VNERTQNVEELGDN
+2590 VNERAQNVEELGDN
-2604 TIEELKSKKDKKV
+2604 TIEELKTKKDKKV

-2623 RGKAINKAENMLDA
+2623 MGKAINKAENMLDA
-2637 NMLDPRSYFYRLG
+2637 NMLDPRSYFYRMG
-2650 DSALSIYN
+2650 DSALSIYK
-2658 GLRKGLNNR
+2658 GLRKGLNTR
-2667 IIKIAEAQ
+2667 TEKIAEAQ

-2701 KWTGRDAEVHEFDFG
+2701 KWTGRDAEVHKFDFD

-2732 LKNRDQAKE
+2732 LKNREQAKE

-2892 YRQKAGLDD
+2892 YRQKAGLDE
-2901 HMTEDEVL
+2901 HMSEDEML
-2909 DILESKTS
+2909 DILNSKTS

-2941 NAEGTGDVQVKFID
+2941 NAEGTGDVQVKFVD
-2955 GLVGNM
+2955 ELVGNM

-2984 AVMDTKYLMKAF
+2984 AVMDSKYLLKALTMKPA
-2996 TKLPKV
+2996 V
-3002 REVQE
+3002 HEVQE
-3007 KVPIAKWKSWG
+3007 KAPIAKWKSWG

-3031 ITAQH
+3031 ITDQH
-3036 TVKEGLQDISMKV
+3036 TFKEGLQEKSMILAQQADDI
-3049 AQKLDDTTWGV
+3049 TWGV
-3060 LWNAVKLETKALHP
+3060 LWNAVKQETKALHP
-3074 DVDISSDEFT
+3074 DIDVNSKEFT
-3084 ELCVDRYDELIDQT
+3084 DLCVDRYDELIDQT

-3138 IRDWYEMPGKWNA
+3138 LRDWYEMPGKWNA

-3168 VVNAAAQSFVDALR
+3168 VVNAAAQSFMDAFR

-3194 WLADYKDNVIDN
+3194 WLDDYKDNVVDN

-3213 PYIKDVLSVVQGYDI
+3213 PYMKDILSIAQGYDV

-3235 LSKLYAGAVS
+3235 LSKLFAGVRNV
-3245 IQKYATD
+3245 QKYATD

-3257 KHTWL
+3257 NHTWL
-3262 EAAEPFV
+3262 EAAE
-3269 NGVSLITG
+3269 SLMSGISSVTG

-3286 FKALYNNI
+3286 FKAIYNTT

-3304 TDSRQY
+3304 KNSRQY
-3310 ERMLNA
+3310 ERMLDA
-3316 YLSGDKELYKEV
+3316 YLSEDNAAYKEI

-3346 KKEIKDGY
+3346 KKEMKDGY

-3364 KKFLKEKAGQS
+3364 KKFLREKAGQS

-3398 IDNSINKGAAR
+3398 IDNSINKGADR
-3409 DAIFDYISEAK
+3409 EAIFDYISEAK

>member
-245 TSAKDEKEGNKDKLK
+245 TSAKDEKAGNKDKLK

-267 SFDSPVLAR
+267 SFDNPVLAR
-276 NITKDTKLAG
+276 NISKDTKLAG
-286 YKNRLTGET
+286 YRNRLTGET
-295 MSAEEHDALEGN
+295 MSVEEHDALEGYA
-307 TAIDKYENEQSVRK
+307 TIDDKYENEQSLRK
-321 NQKAIKKWSED
+321 SQKVIKRWAED
-332 YAKLTPEQEQAVMQM
+332 YARLTPEQEQAVMQM

-356 ATEQEQAIRDTIGS
+356 ATEQEQSIRDTIGS

-407 QIDTKKRREL
+407 QIDTKKRKEL

-431 NAKESATSVGDS
+431 NVKESAISVGDS
-443 LLSGADF
+443 LLTVADLA
-450 VDQLGHSAKN
+450 DQLGHSAKN
-460 YFGGDEAYT
+460 YFGGDEGYT

-486 EAVSNDIDSTIG
+486 EAVSNDINSTIG
-498 KFVYDVG
+498 KFTYDVG

-573 MAENP
+573 MVENP
-578 TKTTFKKKILD
+578 TKTTVKKKILD
-589 WAAQSGIEGS
+589 WAVQSGIEGS

-633 MSEDEAKTAANEQF
+633 MSEYEAKAAANEQF

-657 GAISGAVFGGVVNT
+657 GAISGAVFGGVANT
-671 VNSVQYHK
+671 MNSVQYHK

-706 AKQIADTVKTDNI
+706 AKQIADTVKADNI

-754 EQAQQQAQKLMNDAA
+754 EQAQQQAQKLINDTV
-769 DITTTKEENTIE
+769 DTSNTEEENA
-781 NTTNNV
+781 TNKV

-792 NAEGITAEN
+792 NAEGITTEN
-801 QKVAPVQ
+801 QEVAPVQ

-1046 MQKVVDTVLDYV
+1046 MQKVVDTVLNYV

-1097 YVAGLFTDKDGV
+1097 YVAGLFADQKGV

-1139 YDKITSYLNEHVLS
+1139 YDKIASYLNDHVLS

-1160 RADAEEAQRIRD
+1160 RADAEEAQRIRKI
-1172 MFLGELTKAQEN
+1172 FLGELTKAQEN

-1194 GEHYTIKVIPAEK
+1194 GEHYSIKVIPAEK

-1268 IGHSGYGDISVL
+1268 IGHSGYGNISVL

-1349 EMIEVKERFIRE
+1349 EMMEVKESFIRE

-1433 LSDMESDKEIYNIL
+1433 LSDMESNKEIYNIL
-1447 KEQYQTYIDIAQGK
+1447 KEQYQTYLDIAQGK

-1476 NTIRDNQDAFELYTL
+1476 NTIKDNQDAFELYTL

-1586 YSESREL
+1586 YSESRGL

-1678 GFDEVAAV
+1678 GFNEVAAV

-1802 YDVELYHDDI
+1802 YDIEQNYDDI
-1812 EEVMKSG
+1812 MEVMRSG
-1819 RFKKNYRTNEGFDK
+1819 RFKKNYRSREGYDNLVRRMRDSYHNNM
-1833 GIGFLWGR
+1833 GNMQ
-1841 YKYNSGS
+1841 YA
-1848 SQRIENGRRSGRT
+1848 ENGRENERTNKFFTGYSERNVSEQSGRSGRT
-1861 DSVRIRDTERSI
+1861 DISKGIRD
-1873 SEQYIGSR
+1873 
-1881 RADNGKS
+1881 K
-1888 ITDNPEKRY
+1888 PEKRY
-1897 SIDSEGRK
+1897 SI
-1905 LSEEQ
+1905 
-1910 KKYFENSTV
+1910 
-1919 RDDNGNLLPMY
+1919 
-1930 HGTPNGDFTVFKN
+1930 
-1943 DIQFFTPNRWYAD
+1943 
-1956 FYQEPSASSRKAG
+1956 
-1969 KTVTNKKTYEVYL
+1969 
-1982 NITKPFDIRNPE
+1982 
-1994 TKEIFINDYV
+1994 
-2004 KGGYALGINPYE
+2004 
-2016 EYKDTT
+2016 
-2022 NSGLPSWE
+2022 
-2030 EADNIYEFLEDN
+2030 
-2042 DLLDEYDGIIVDEGG
+2042 
-2057 FPGEDGKIVQRGIS
+2057 
-2071 YVTFNQNQI
+2071 
-2080 KNVDNKKP
+2080 
-2088 TADPDIRH
+2088 
-2096 SVDIDEDLMA
+2096 DIDEDLMA
-2106 ILEEEYSDTEKEMGS
+2106 ILDEEYSDTEKEMSS

-2127 KALENVSIDD
+2127 KSIKNVTIDE

-2215 KGQKI
+2215 RGQKI

-2319 FVEQSTD
+2319 FVEQAQDQT
-2326 TANKKVLAETQ
+2326 NRQVLKKTQ
-2337 KLIVKQQ
+2337 ELIKKQQ
-2344 EYRKNLNAEYR
+2344 DYRKNINAEYR
-2355 ERFEKLKEQE
+2355 ERFEKLKAQEQT
-2365 KTRRDSLKQKYE
+2365 KRDNLKQKYE

-2467 KNHVPDALKKMVVD
+2467 KNHVPDALKKTVAD

-2508 QMQLKLSSER
+2508 QMQLKLSNER

-2528 YNALMDGNS
+2528 YNALMDGNL
-2537 GDRKTSS
+2537 GDRKTTSS

-2560 ISDMDMNGL
+2560 ISDMDINGL

-2590 VNERTQNVEELGDN
+2590 VNERAQNVEELGDN
-2604 TIEELKSKKDKKV
+2604 TIEELKTKKDKKV

-2623 RGKAINKAENMLDA
+2623 RGKTINKAENMLDA
-2637 NMLDPRSYFYRLG
+2637 NMLDPRSYFYRMG
-2650 DSALSIYN
+2650 DSALSIYK
-2658 GLRKGLNNR
+2658 GLRKGLNTR
-2667 IIKIAEAQ
+2667 TEKIAEAQ

-2701 KWTGRDAEVHEFDFG
+2701 KWTGRDAEVHKFDFD

-2732 LKNRDQAKE
+2732 LKNREQAKE

-2767 TEYEVGKICEELT
+2767 TEYEVGKICEKLT

-2892 YRQKAGLDD
+2892 YRQKAGLDE
-2901 HMTEDEVL
+2901 HMSEDEML
-2909 DILESKTS
+2909 DILNSKTS

-2932 YFKKLVQDI
+2932 YFKKLVKDI
-2941 NAEGTGDVQVKFID
+2941 NAEGTGDVQVKFVD
-2955 GLVGNM
+2955 ELVGNM

-2984 AVMDTKYLMKAF
+2984 AVMDSKYLLKALTMKPA
-2996 TKLPKV
+2996 V
-3002 REVQE
+3002 HEVQE
-3007 KVPIAKWKSWG
+3007 KAPIAKWKSWG

-3031 ITAQH
+3031 ITDQH
-3036 TVKEGLQDISMKV
+3036 TFKEGLQEKSMIL
-3049 AQKLDDTTWGV
+3049 AQKADDITWGV
-3060 LWNAVKLETKALHP
+3060 LWNAVKQETKALHP
-3074 DVDISSDEFT
+3074 DIDVNSKEFT
-3084 ELCVDRYDELIDQT
+3084 DLCVDRYDELIDQT

-3138 IRDWYEMPGKWNA
+3138 LRDWHEMPGKWNA

-3158 QTLKAYIITN
+3158 RILKAYVVTN
-3168 VVNAAAQSFVDALR
+3168 VVNAAVQSFMDAFR

-3194 WLADYKDNVIDN
+3194 WLEDYKDNVKDN
-3206 LNPVQLI
+3206 LNPIQLI
-3213 PYIKDVLSVVQGYDI
+3213 PYLKDILSIVQGYDV

-3235 LSKLYAGAVS
+3235 LSKLFAGVRNV
-3245 IQKYATD
+3245 QKYATD

-3257 KHTWL
+3257 NHTWL
-3262 EAAEPFV
+3262 EAAE
-3269 NGVSLITG
+3269 SLMSGISSVTG

-3286 FKALYNNI
+3286 FKAIYNTT

-3304 TDSRQY
+3304 KNSRQY
-3310 ERMLNA
+3310 ERMLDA
-3316 YLSGDKELYKEV
+3316 YLSEDNAAYKEI

-3346 KKEIKDGY
+3346 KKEMKDGY

-3364 KKFLKEKAGQS
+3364 KKFLREKAGQS

-3398 IDNSINKGAAR
+3398 IDNSINKGADR
-3409 DAIFDYISEAK
+3409 EAIFDYISEAK

>member
-1 MKKYEKRMNR
+1 MADRLSLEELKKKRQEGTHENTERKLNTRSAAITRESGGERKSLEELRQARMNR
-11 LAELKEE
+11 NASPDVSVFHNSMSRYQQE
-18 KRQAEYNSDAT
+18 KPA
-29 SDNPTYES
+29 
-37 RMERLKELK
+37 
-46 QQKIERA
+46 
-53 QSNRESAIALGTANF
+53 GF
-68 SKNTINSKR
+68 
-77 SKAMDYALEK
+77 DYALEK
-87 ARNTVNTTTKAMSR
+87 VRNTANTTARAMSK
-101 NGSALQGALDIAKR
+101 NGRALQGALDIAKR
-115 ERENKKKL
+115 NRETKKKL
-123 EGYEP
+123 DSFKP
-128 VYGSFDSPTTTRNIG
+128 VYDSSNEDKTMTGRSRAKLTPTE
-143 KDTKL
+143 
-148 AGYRNRTTGET
+148 YRNESTGET
-159 MTVEDYENTKAASNT
+159 MTVEDYNNAKSTLNSNQK
-174 TGKQGAAV
+174 GKHGNAV
-182 SSFKGAKKRA
+182 SSFKGARKRA

-197 QQQAD
+197 KQQENTA
-202 TSWMPEK
+202 WMPEK

-286 YKNRLTGET
+286 YRNRLTGET
-295 MSAEEHDALEGN
+295 MSVEEHDALEDYA
-307 TAIDKYENEQSVRK
+307 TIDDKYENEQSLRK
-321 NQKAIKKWSED
+321 SQKVIKRWAED

-356 ATEQEQAIRDTIGS
+356 ATEQEQAIRDTIGN

-407 QIDTKKRREL
+407 QIDTKKRKEL

-431 NAKESATSVGDS
+431 NVKESAISVGDS
-443 LLSGADF
+443 LLTVADLA
-450 VDQLGHSAKN
+450 DQLGHSAKN

-486 EAVSNDIDSTIG
+486 EAVSNDINSTIG
-498 KFVYDVG
+498 KFTYDVG

-633 MSEDEAKTAANEQF
+633 MSEDEAKAAANEQF

-657 GAISGAVFGGVVNT
+657 GAISGAVFGGVANT

-691 DTILETAEQMPENST
+691 DTILETAEKMPENST

-754 EQAQQQAQKLMNDAA
+754 EQAQQQAQELMNNTADTSAA
-769 DITTTKEENTIE
+769 REDNAIE
-781 NTTNNV
+781 NTTGNMTGRV
-787 ADRMV
+787 K
-792 NAEGITAEN
+792 NAEGIVIEN
-801 QKVAPVQ
+801 EKVAPVQ
-808 QYSRN
+808 PYSRN
-813 QTGVTEAVNK
+813 QTGVTAAVNR
-823 NTGKQNIV
+823 NTGKQDIV

-846 SDGSIVDYKTVEIN
+846 SDGRVVDYKTVEIG

-896 ESAAVF
+896 ESTAVF

-943 SRNPVVQNSD
+943 SRSPLSQNSNV
-953 MQQAV
+953 QQAV
-958 KMGSGSV
+958 KMGTGSV

-977 KSVAELV
+977 KSVVEMV

-996 ELSHG
+996 ELEHG

-1012 IALAKKTGK
+1012 IALAKTTGK
-1021 GTDTNEYTTLVHE
+1021 GNTTNEYTTLVHE

-1046 MQKVVDTVLDYV
+1046 MQKVVDTVLNYV

-1069 TIEQYHKAYK
+1069 AIEQYHKAYK

-1097 YVAGLFTDKDGV
+1097 YVAGLFADQKGV
-1109 EAFSKYMSENMTESE
+1109 EAFSKYMSENMTESQ

-1139 YDKITSYLNEHVLS
+1139 YDKITSYLNDHVLS

-1184 YKRENVTAEE
+1184 YKRENVTAEKGETETIDISSKKTVSKDDKKNPFKTYSLNIEERLSGDELLNALDMIEEIKRAGGEVDEYGNVRLYHATSEKAAKKIREEKIMVAKEDGIFFSTKKDGQIVGYGKEILEFTIPVEKLVLDDDFGDELHFRLPLEKSWEYDVSDSLVIDGIQRMKTTESGIRYSITIGPDGIERYALSNETKKLTFKERKKRMLNIMREQYAGRAAKFVKNGHVYYALYDESGIRKGIYGDKKSSRKGLRAKISIGAE
-1194 GEHYTIKVIPAEK
+1194 GEYIELAENSIYTGSKT
-1207 YMELGGPETLDIDS
+1207 ELGKTNRFHRNAKTWDYYIKTIEFEGDYFDVLINVKDTGNEHYVYDVTLKEAVSRSNSRGFYNDNETASKSSIS
-1221 EKTFSLDVNMEEGK
+1221 QNQKNATTFSLDV
-1235 DLIAVHNLKED
+1235 
-1246 NLNKALELGGFPMPS
+1246 
-1261 IAITKKQ
+1261 
-1268 IGHSGYGDISVL
+1268 
-1280 FKKETVDPKN
+1280 
-1290 KDNRV
+1290 
-1295 FGADAY
+1295 
-1301 TARFPRVDY
+1301 
-1310 KVNEEELSKL
+1310 
-1320 AERIGTSANYI
+1320 
-1331 DANAFNGNDL
+1331 
-1341 KTAAMKLS
+1341 
-1349 EMIEVKERFIRE
+1349 
-1361 NNLKVEPVLRMPT
+1361 
-1374 AEPSF
+1374 
-1379 MGRGAV
+1379 
-1385 KEYLNNENITVD
+1385 
-1397 KLVYDKKVRE
+1397 
-1407 GLLDTIR
+1407 
-1414 EKTSLKAL
+1414 
-1422 GEKWATKINDN
+1422 
-1433 LSDMESDKEIYNIL
+1433 
-1447 KEQYQTYIDIAQGK
+1447 
-1461 AKPIEDRYSYTDGVN
+1461 
-1476 NTIRDNQDAFELYTL
+1476 
-1491 ELAEPVIGKAG
+1491 
-1502 IYNGKEYYTASG
+1502 
-1514 NLRSFEALH
+1514 
-1523 DDYNIENIVKAMKSA
+1523 
-1538 GVKNEEGSLI
+1538 
-1548 PGIGEVRAAVSK
+1548 
-1560 DFKSIEDIKKQEGR
+1560 
-1574 LLDLTPEQVDEI
+1574 
-1586 YSESREL
+1586 
-1593 YQKIVSEIVDNNK
+1593 
-1606 TISDNSF
+1606 
-1613 FDRDIAGRNII
+1613 
-1624 EAVKGGL
+1624 
-1631 KPEKIQKSMQKY
+1631 
-1643 YKNISSNIANDI
+1643 
-1655 VRLGTILKDIPVKYF
+1655 
-1670 EGKPQRAV
+1670 
-1678 GFDEVAAV
+1678 
-1686 VIPDSISEKT
+1686 
-1696 KDKLK
+1696 
-1701 QAGIKA
+1701 
-1707 YEYKTDNEASR
+1707 
-1718 KEVVNRAAVEQ
+1718 
-1729 DTVFS
+1729 
-1734 IDVDAIL
+1734 
-1741 KNSKE
+1741 
-1746 VYISKREYAILA
+1746 
-1758 SEVEKNNYSKDF
+1758 
-1770 ISRKINPA
+1770 
-1778 FSDKY
+1778 
-1783 FYLYKVTDK
+1783 
-1792 NANKFKVLAQ
+1792 
-1802 YDVELYHDDI
+1802 
-1812 EEVMKSG
+1812 
-1819 RFKKNYRTNEGFDK
+1819 
-1833 GIGFLWGR
+1833 
-1841 YKYNSGS
+1841 
-1848 SQRIENGRRSGRT
+1848 
-1861 DSVRIRDTERSI
+1861 
-1873 SEQYIGSR
+1873 
-1881 RADNGKS
+1881 
-1888 ITDNPEKRY
+1888 
-1897 SIDSEGRK
+1897 DSEGRK

-2071 YVTFNQNQI
+2071 YVTFSQNQI

-2286 DAMNEMKPAKHNIFG
+2286 DAMNEMKPARHNIFG

-2326 TANKKVLAETQ
+2326 AANKKVLAETQ
-2337 KLIVKQQ
+2337 KLIAKQQ

-2377 RALDEQRR
+2377 RELDEQRR

-2467 KNHVPDALKKMVVD
+2467 KNHVPDALKKMVAD

-2560 ISDMDMNGL
+2560 ISDMDINGL

-2590 VNERTQNVEELGDN
+2590 VNERAQNVEELGDN
-2604 TIEELKSKKDKKV
+2604 TIEELKTKKDKKV

-2637 NMLDPRSYFYRLG
+2637 NMLDPRSYFYRMG
-2650 DSALSIYN
+2650 DSALSIYK
-2658 GLRKGLNNR
+2658 GLRKGLNTR
-2667 IIKIAEAQ
+2667 TEKIAEAQ

-2732 LKNRDQAKE
+2732 LKNREQAKE

-2753 AGTKVYRNSEGIRL
+2753 AGTKVYRNSDGIRL

-2892 YRQKAGLDD
+2892 YRQKAGLDE
-2901 HMTEDEVL
+2901 HMSEDEML
-2909 DILESKTS
+2909 DILNSKTS

-2941 NAEGTGDVQVKFID
+2941 NAEGTGDVQVKFVD
-2955 GLVGNM
+2955 ELVGNM

-2969 IRVAIQQPTAYFRAM
+2969 IRVAIQQPTAYFRTM
-2984 AVMDTKYLMKAF
+2984 AVMDSKYLLKALTMKPA
-2996 TKLPKV
+2996 V
-3002 REVQE
+3002 HEVQE
-3007 KVPIAKWKSWG
+3007 KAPIAKWKSWG

-3031 ITAQH
+3031 ITDQH
-3036 TVKEGLQDISMKV
+3036 TFKEGLQEKSMILAQQADDI
-3049 AQKLDDTTWGV
+3049 TWGV
-3060 LWNAVKLETKALHP
+3060 LWNAVKQETKALHP
-3074 DVDISSDEFT
+3074 DIDVNSKEFT
-3084 ELCVDRYDELIDQT
+3084 DLCVDRYDELIDQT

-3138 IRDWYEMPGKWNA
+3138 LRDWYEMPGKWNA

-3168 VVNAAAQSFVDALR
+3168 VVNAAAQSFMDAFR

-3194 WLADYKDNVIDN
+3194 WLDDYKDNVVDN

-3213 PYIKDVLSVVQGYDI
+3213 PYMKDILSIAQGYDV

-3235 LSKLYAGAVS
+3235 LSKLFAGVRNV
-3245 IQKYATD
+3245 QKYATD

-3257 KHTWL
+3257 NHTWL
-3262 EAAEPFV
+3262 EAAE
-3269 NGVSLITG
+3269 SLMSGISSVTG

-3286 FKALYNNI
+3286 FKAIYNTT

-3304 TDSRQY
+3304 KNSRQY
-3310 ERMLNA
+3310 ERMLDA
-3316 YLSGDKELYKEV
+3316 YLSEDNAAYKEI

-3346 KKEIKDGY
+3346 KKEMKDGY

-3364 KKFLKEKAGQS
+3364 KKFLREKAGQS

-3398 IDNSINKGAAR
+3398 IDNSINKGADR
-3409 DAIFDYISEAK
+3409 EAIFDYISEAK

>member
-1 MKKYEKRMNR
+1 MADRLSLEELKKKRQEGAQNSTERKVNVRSNTTQRNEAGGERKSIEQLREARMNR
-11 LAELKEE
+11 GAAPSTTSFNNMMARHQQE
-18 KRQAEYNSDAT
+18 KPA
-29 SDNPTYES
+29 
-37 RMERLKELK
+37 
-46 QQKIERA
+46 
-53 QSNRESAIALGTANF
+53 GF
-68 SKNTINSKR
+68 
-77 SKAMDYALEK
+77 DYALEK

-101 NGSALQGALDIAKR
+101 NGSAMQGALDIAKR

-128 VYGSFDSPTTTRNIG
+128 VYDSSNEDKTMASRSREKNTPV
-143 KDTKL
+143 
-148 AGYRNRTTGET
+148 GYKNKETGET
-159 MTVEDYENTKAASNT
+159 MTVEEYKNAKATVSTKENR
-174 TGKQGAAV
+174 GAAV

-209 EPETAKE
+209 EPETTKE

-245 TSAKDEKEGNKDKLK
+245 TSAKDEKTGNKDKLK

-267 SFDSPVLAR
+267 SFDNPVLAR
-276 NITKDTKLAG
+276 NISKDTKLAG
-286 YKNRLTGET
+286 YRNRLTGET
-295 MSAEEHDALEGN
+295 MSVEEHDALEGYA
-307 TAIDKYENEQSVRK
+307 TIDDKYENEQSLRK
-321 NQKAIKKWSED
+321 SQKVIKRWAED
-332 YAKLTPEQEQAVMQM
+332 YARLTPEQEQAVMQM

-356 ATEQEQAIRDTIGS
+356 ATEQEQSIRDTIGS

-407 QIDTKKRREL
+407 QIDTKKRKEL

-431 NAKESATSVGDS
+431 NVKESAISVGDS
-443 LLSGADF
+443 LLTVADLA
-450 VDQLGHSAKN
+450 DQLGHSAKN
-460 YFGGDEAYT
+460 YFGGDEGYT

-486 EAVSNDIDSTIG
+486 EAVSNDINSTTG
-498 KFVYDVG
+498 KFTYDVG

-573 MAENP
+573 MVENP

-589 WAAQSGIEGS
+589 WAVQSGIEGS

-633 MSEDEAKTAANEQF
+633 MSEDEAKAAANEQF

-657 GAISGAVFGGVVNT
+657 GAISGAVFGGVANT

-719 TDSQMSQIIE
+719 TDLQMSQIIE

-769 DITTTKEENTIE
+769 DTTTTKEENTIE

-965 IDNRLDKSDNRM
+965 MDNRLDKSDNRM
-977 KSVAELV
+977 KSVVEMV

-1012 IALAKKTGK
+1012 IALAKTTGK
-1021 GTDTNEYTTLVHE
+1021 GNTTNEYTTLVHE

-1349 EMIEVKERFIRE
+1349 EMMEVKERFIRE

-1447 KEQYQTYIDIAQGK
+1447 KEQYQTYLDIAQGK

-1476 NTIRDNQDAFELYTL
+1476 NTIKDNQDAFELYTL

-1613 FDRDIAGRNII
+1613 FDRDIAGRNIV

-1678 GFDEVAAV
+1678 GFNEVAAV

-1897 SIDSEGRK
+1897 SID
-1905 LSEEQ
+1905 
-1910 KKYFENSTV
+1910 
-1919 RDDNGNLLPMY
+1919 
-1930 HGTPNGDFTVFKN
+1930 
-1943 DIQFFTPNRWYAD
+1943 
-1956 FYQEPSASSRKAG
+1956 
-1969 KTVTNKKTYEVYL
+1969 
-1982 NITKPFDIRNPE
+1982 
-1994 TKEIFINDYV
+1994 
-2004 KGGYALGINPYE
+2004 
-2016 EYKDTT
+2016 
-2022 NSGLPSWE
+2022 
-2030 EADNIYEFLEDN
+2030 
-2042 DLLDEYDGIIVDEGG
+2042 
-2057 FPGEDGKIVQRGIS
+2057 
-2071 YVTFNQNQI
+2071 
-2080 KNVDNKKP
+2080 
-2088 TADPDIRH
+2088 
-2096 SVDIDEDLMA
+2096 IDEDLMA
-2106 ILEEEYSDTEKEMGS
+2106 ILDEEYSDTEKEMGS

-2245 GNITFSEDG
+2245 GNITFSEYG

-2445 RYRERIRKNAQGIVT
+2445 RYRERIRKNAHGIVT

-2467 KNHVPDALKKMVVD
+2467 KNHVPDALKKTVAD

-2518 EAIAGDYEDI
+2518 EAIAGEYEDI

-2560 ISDMDMNGL
+2560 ISDMDINGL

-2590 VNERTQNVEELGDN
+2590 VNERAQNVEELGDN
-2604 TIEELKSKKDKKV
+2604 TIEELKTKKDKKV

-2637 NMLDPRSYFYRLG
+2637 NMLDPRSYFYRMG
-2650 DSALSIYN
+2650 DSALSIYK
-2658 GLRKGLNNR
+2658 GLRKGLNTR
-2667 IIKIAEAQ
+2667 TEKIAEAQ

-2732 LKNRDQAKE
+2732 LKNREQAKE

-2767 TEYEVGKICEELT
+2767 TEYEVGKICEKLT
-2780 PEQKKVADSMQQF
+2780 TEQKKVADSMQQF

-2892 YRQKAGLDD
+2892 YRQKAGLDE
-2901 HMTEDEVL
+2901 HMSEDEML
-2909 DILESKTS
+2909 DILNSKTS

-2932 YFKKLVQDI
+2932 YFKKLVKDI
-2941 NAEGTGDVQVKFID
+2941 NAEGTGDVQVKFVD
-2955 GLVGNM
+2955 ELVGNM

-2984 AVMDTKYLMKAF
+2984 AVMDSKYLLKALTMKPA
-2996 TKLPKV
+2996 V
-3002 REVQE
+3002 HEVQE
-3007 KVPIAKWKSWG
+3007 KAPIAKWKSWG

-3031 ITAQH
+3031 ITDQH
-3036 TVKEGLQDISMKV
+3036 TFKEGLQEKSMIL
-3049 AQKLDDTTWGV
+3049 AQKADDITWGV
-3060 LWNAVKLETKALHP
+3060 LWNAVKQETKALHP
-3074 DVDISSDEFT
+3074 DIDVNSKEFT
-3084 ELCVDRYDELIDQT
+3084 DLCVDRYDELIDQT

-3138 IRDWYEMPGKWNA
+3138 LRDWHEMPGKWNA

-3158 QTLKAYIITN
+3158 RILKAYVVTN
-3168 VVNAAAQSFVDALR
+3168 VVNAAVQSFMDAFR

-3194 WLADYKDNVIDN
+3194 WLEDYKDNVKDN
-3206 LNPVQLI
+3206 LNPIQLI
-3213 PYIKDVLSVVQGYDI
+3213 PYLKDILSIVQGYDV

-3235 LSKLYAGAVS
+3235 LSKLFAGVRNV
-3245 IQKYATD
+3245 QKYATD

-3257 KHTWL
+3257 NHTWL
-3262 EAAEPFV
+3262 EAAE
-3269 NGVSLITG
+3269 SLMSGISSVTG

-3286 FKALYNNI
+3286 FKAIYNTT

-3304 TDSRQY
+3304 KNSRQY
-3310 ERMLNA
+3310 ERMLDA
-3316 YLSGDKELYKEV
+3316 YLSEDNAAYKEI

-3346 KKEIKDGY
+3346 KKEMKDGY

-3364 KKFLKEKAGQS
+3364 KKFLREKAGQS

-3398 IDNSINKGAAR
+3398 IDNSINKGADR
-3409 DAIFDYISEAK
+3409 EAIFDYISEAK

>member
-174 TGKQGAAV
+174 TGKQGASV

-286 YKNRLTGET
+286 YRNRLTGET

-307 TAIDKYENEQSVRK
+307 TAIDKYENEQSIRK

-450 VDQLGHSAKN
+450 VDQLSHSAKN
-460 YFGGDEAYT
+460 YFRGDEAYT

-647 WNQVGQDFVA
+647 WNQVGKDFVA
-657 GAISGAVFGGVVNT
+657 GAISGAVFGGVANT

-729 SMAKSEDVNLD
+729 SMANSEDVNLD

-754 EQAQQQAQKLMNDAA
+754 EQAQQQAQKLINDTV
-769 DITTTKEENTIE
+769 DTSTTKEE

-792 NAEGITAEN
+792 NAEGITTEN

-912 YESIMNNPVNARIV
+912 YESIMNNPINARIV

-943 SRNPVVQNSD
+943 SRSPLSQNSNV
-953 MQQAV
+953 QQAV
-958 KMGSGSV
+958 KMGTGSV

-977 KSVAELV
+977 KSVVEMV

-996 ELSHG
+996 ELEHG

-1012 IALAKKTGK
+1012 IALAKTTGQ
-1021 GTDTNEYTTLVHE
+1021 GNTTNEYTTLVHE

-1046 MQKVVDTVLDYV
+1046 MQKVVDTVLNYV

-1097 YVAGLFTDKDGV
+1097 YVAGLFADQKGV
-1109 EAFSKYMSENMTESE
+1109 EAFSKYLSENMTESE

-1139 YDKITSYLNEHVLS
+1139 YDKITLYLNDHVLS

-1207 YMELGGPETLDIDS
+1207 YMELGEPETLDIDS

-1349 EMIEVKERFIRE
+1349 EMMEVKERFIRE

-1447 KEQYQTYIDIAQGK
+1447 KEQYQTYLDIAQGK

-1476 NTIRDNQDAFELYTL
+1476 NTIKDNQDAFELYTL

-1613 FDRDIAGRNII
+1613 FDRDIARRNII

-1678 GFDEVAAV
+1678 GFNEVAAV

-1897 SIDSEGRK
+1897 SID
-1905 LSEEQ
+1905 
-1910 KKYFENSTV
+1910 
-1919 RDDNGNLLPMY
+1919 
-1930 HGTPNGDFTVFKN
+1930 
-1943 DIQFFTPNRWYAD
+1943 
-1956 FYQEPSASSRKAG
+1956 
-1969 KTVTNKKTYEVYL
+1969 
-1982 NITKPFDIRNPE
+1982 
-1994 TKEIFINDYV
+1994 
-2004 KGGYALGINPYE
+2004 
-2016 EYKDTT
+2016 
-2022 NSGLPSWE
+2022 
-2030 EADNIYEFLEDN
+2030 
-2042 DLLDEYDGIIVDEGG
+2042 
-2057 FPGEDGKIVQRGIS
+2057 
-2071 YVTFNQNQI
+2071 
-2080 KNVDNKKP
+2080 
-2088 TADPDIRH
+2088 
-2096 SVDIDEDLMA
+2096 IDEDLMA
-2106 ILEEEYSDTEKEMGS
+2106 ILDEEYSDTEKEMGS

-2127 KALENVSIDD
+2127 KSLKNVTIDE

-2205 DVYNSFRKTL
+2205 GVYNSFRKTL
-2215 KGQKI
+2215 RGQKI

-2326 TANKKVLAETQ
+2326 AANKKVLAETQ
-2337 KLIVKQQ
+2337 KLIAKQQ

-2377 RALDEQRR
+2377 RELDEQKR

-2467 KNHVPDALKKMVVD
+2467 KNHVPDALKKTVAD

-2508 QMQLKLSSER
+2508 QMQLKLSNER

-2528 YNALMDGNS
+2528 YNALMDGNL
-2537 GDRKTSS
+2537 GDRKTTSS

-2560 ISDMDMNGL
+2560 ISDMDINGL

-2590 VNERTQNVEELGDN
+2590 VNERAQNVEELGDN
-2604 TIEELKSKKDKKV
+2604 TIEELKTKKDKKV

-2623 RGKAINKAENMLDA
+2623 RGKTINKAENMLDA
-2637 NMLDPRSYFYRLG
+2637 NMLDPRSYFYRMG
-2650 DSALSIYN
+2650 DSALSIYK
-2658 GLRKGLNNR
+2658 GLRKGLNTR
-2667 IIKIAEAQ
+2667 TEKIAEAQ

-2701 KWTGRDAEVHEFDFG
+2701 KWTGRDAEVHKFDFD

-2732 LKNRDQAKE
+2732 LKNREQAKE

-2767 TEYEVGKICEELT
+2767 TEYEVGKICEKLT

-2892 YRQKAGLDD
+2892 YRQKAGLDE
-2901 HMTEDEVL
+2901 HMSEDEML
-2909 DILESKTS
+2909 DILNSKTS

-2941 NAEGTGDVQVKFID
+2941 NAEGTGDVQVKFVD
-2955 GLVGNM
+2955 ELVGNM

-2984 AVMDTKYLMKAF
+2984 AVMDSKYLLKALTMKPA
-2996 TKLPKV
+2996 V
-3002 REVQE
+3002 HEVQE
-3007 KVPIAKWKSWG
+3007 KAPIAKWKSWG

-3031 ITAQH
+3031 ITDQH
-3036 TVKEGLQDISMKV
+3036 TFKEGLQEKSMILAQQADDI
-3049 AQKLDDTTWGV
+3049 TWGV
-3060 LWNAVKLETKALHP
+3060 LWNAVKQEAKALHP
-3074 DVDISSDEFT
+3074 DIDVNSKEFT
-3084 ELCVDRYDELIDQT
+3084 DLCVDRYDELIDQT

-3138 IRDWYEMPGKWNA
+3138 LRDWHEMPGKWNA

-3158 QTLKAYIITN
+3158 RILKAYVVTN
-3168 VVNAAAQSFVDALR
+3168 VVNAAVQSFMDAFR

-3194 WLADYKDNVIDN
+3194 WLEDYKDNVKDN
-3206 LNPVQLI
+3206 LNPIQLI
-3213 PYIKDVLSVVQGYDI
+3213 PYLKDILSIVQGYDV

-3235 LSKLYAGAVS
+3235 LSKLFAGVRNV
-3245 IQKYATD
+3245 QKYATD

-3257 KHTWL
+3257 DHTWL
-3262 EAAEPFV
+3262 EAAE
-3269 NGVSLITG
+3269 SLMSGISSVTG

-3286 FKALYNNI
+3286 FKAIYNTT

-3304 TDSRQY
+3304 KNSRQY
-3310 ERMLNA
+3310 ERMLDA
-3316 YLSGDKELYKEV
+3316 YLSGDNAAYKEI

-3346 KKEIKDGY
+3346 KKEMKDGY

-3375 DEEIWC
+3375 DEKIWC

-3398 IDNSINKGAAR
+3398 IDNSINKGADR
-3409 DAIFDYISEAK
+3409 EAIFDYISEAK

>member
-1 MKKYEKRMNR
+1 MADRLSLEELKKKRQEGTHENTERKLNTRSAAITRESGGERKSLEELRQARMNR
-11 LAELKEE
+11 NASPDVSVFHNSMSRYQQE
-18 KRQAEYNSDAT
+18 KPA
-29 SDNPTYES
+29 
-37 RMERLKELK
+37 
-46 QQKIERA
+46 
-53 QSNRESAIALGTANF
+53 GF
-68 SKNTINSKR
+68 
-77 SKAMDYALEK
+77 DYALEK
-87 ARNTVNTTTKAMSR
+87 VRNTANTTARAMSK
-101 NGSALQGALDIAKR
+101 NGRALQGALDIAKR
-115 ERENKKKL
+115 NRETKKKL
-123 EGYEP
+123 DSFKP
-128 VYGSFDSPTTTRNIG
+128 VYDSSNEDKTMTGRSRAKLTPTE
-143 KDTKL
+143 
-148 AGYRNRTTGET
+148 YRNESTGET
-159 MTVEDYENTKAASNT
+159 MTVEDYNNAKSTLNSNQK
-174 TGKQGAAV
+174 GKHGNAV
-182 SSFKGAKKRA
+182 SSFKGARKRA

-197 QQQAD
+197 KQQENTA
-202 TSWMPEK
+202 WMPEK

-286 YKNRLTGET
+286 YRNRLTGET
-295 MSAEEHDALEGN
+295 MSVEEHDALEDYA
-307 TAIDKYENEQSVRK
+307 TIDDKYENEQSLRK
-321 NQKAIKKWSED
+321 SQKVIKRWAED

-356 ATEQEQAIRDTIGS
+356 ATEQEQAIRDTIGN

-407 QIDTKKRREL
+407 QIDTKKRKEL

-431 NAKESATSVGDS
+431 NVKESAISVGDS
-443 LLSGADF
+443 LLTVADLA
-450 VDQLGHSAKN
+450 DQLGHSAKN
-460 YFGGDEAYT
+460 YFGGDEGYT

-486 EAVSNDIDSTIG
+486 EAVSNDINSTIG
-498 KFVYDVG
+498 KFTYDVG

-633 MSEDEAKTAANEQF
+633 MSEDEAKAAANEQF

-657 GAISGAVFGGVVNT
+657 GAISGAVFGGVANT

-691 DTILETAEQMPENST
+691 DTILETAEKMPENST
-706 AKQIADTVKTDNI
+706 AKQIADTVKADNI

-754 EQAQQQAQKLMNDAA
+754 EQAQQQAQELMNNTADTSAA
-769 DITTTKEENTIE
+769 REDNAIE
-781 NTTNNV
+781 NTTGNMTGRV
-787 ADRMV
+787 K
-792 NAEGITAEN
+792 NAEGIVIEN
-801 QKVAPVQ
+801 EKVAPVQ
-808 QYSRN
+808 PYSRN
-813 QTGVTEAVNK
+813 QTGVTAAVNR
-823 NTGKQNIV
+823 NTGKQDIV

-846 SDGSIVDYKTVEIN
+846 SDGRVVDYKTVEIG

-896 ESAAVF
+896 ESTAVF

-943 SRNPVVQNSD
+943 SRSPLSQNSNV
-953 MQQAV
+953 QQAV
-958 KMGSGSV
+958 KMGTGSV

-977 KSVAELV
+977 KSVVEMV

-996 ELSHG
+996 ELEHG

-1012 IALAKKTGK
+1012 IALAKTTGK
-1021 GTDTNEYTTLVHE
+1021 GNTTNEYTTLVHE

-1046 MQKVVDTVLDYV
+1046 MQKVVDTVLNYV

-1069 TIEQYHKAYK
+1069 AIEQYHKAYK

-1097 YVAGLFTDKDGV
+1097 YVAGLFADQKGV
-1109 EAFSKYMSENMTESE
+1109 EAFSKYMSENMTESQ

-1139 YDKITSYLNEHVLS
+1139 YDKITSYLNDHVLS

-1184 YKRENVTAEE
+1184 YKRENVTAEKGETETIDISSKKTVSKDDKKNPFKTYSLNIEERLSGDELLNALDMIEEIKRAGGEVDEYGNVRLYHATSEKAAKKIREEKIMVAKEDGIFFSTKKDGQIVGYGKEILEFTIPVEKLVLDDDFGDELHFRLPLEKSWEYDVSDSLVIDGIQRMKTTESGIRYSITIGPDGIERYALSNETKKLTFKERKKRMLNIMREQYAGRAAKFVKNGHVYYALYDESGIRKGIYGDKKSSRKGLRAKISIGAE
-1194 GEHYTIKVIPAEK
+1194 GEYIELAENSIYTGSKT
-1207 YMELGGPETLDIDS
+1207 ELGKTNRFHRNAKTWDYYIKTIEFEGDYFDVLINVKDTGNEHYVYDVTLKEAVSRSNSRGFYNDNETASKSSIS
-1221 EKTFSLDVNMEEGK
+1221 QNQKNATTFSLDV
-1235 DLIAVHNLKED
+1235 
-1246 NLNKALELGGFPMPS
+1246 
-1261 IAITKKQ
+1261 
-1268 IGHSGYGDISVL
+1268 
-1280 FKKETVDPKN
+1280 
-1290 KDNRV
+1290 
-1295 FGADAY
+1295 
-1301 TARFPRVDY
+1301 
-1310 KVNEEELSKL
+1310 
-1320 AERIGTSANYI
+1320 
-1331 DANAFNGNDL
+1331 
-1341 KTAAMKLS
+1341 
-1349 EMIEVKERFIRE
+1349 
-1361 NNLKVEPVLRMPT
+1361 
-1374 AEPSF
+1374 
-1379 MGRGAV
+1379 
-1385 KEYLNNENITVD
+1385 
-1397 KLVYDKKVRE
+1397 
-1407 GLLDTIR
+1407 
-1414 EKTSLKAL
+1414 
-1422 GEKWATKINDN
+1422 
-1433 LSDMESDKEIYNIL
+1433 
-1447 KEQYQTYIDIAQGK
+1447 
-1461 AKPIEDRYSYTDGVN
+1461 
-1476 NTIRDNQDAFELYTL
+1476 
-1491 ELAEPVIGKAG
+1491 
-1502 IYNGKEYYTASG
+1502 
-1514 NLRSFEALH
+1514 
-1523 DDYNIENIVKAMKSA
+1523 
-1538 GVKNEEGSLI
+1538 
-1548 PGIGEVRAAVSK
+1548 
-1560 DFKSIEDIKKQEGR
+1560 
-1574 LLDLTPEQVDEI
+1574 
-1586 YSESREL
+1586 
-1593 YQKIVSEIVDNNK
+1593 
-1606 TISDNSF
+1606 
-1613 FDRDIAGRNII
+1613 
-1624 EAVKGGL
+1624 
-1631 KPEKIQKSMQKY
+1631 
-1643 YKNISSNIANDI
+1643 
-1655 VRLGTILKDIPVKYF
+1655 
-1670 EGKPQRAV
+1670 
-1678 GFDEVAAV
+1678 
-1686 VIPDSISEKT
+1686 
-1696 KDKLK
+1696 
-1701 QAGIKA
+1701 
-1707 YEYKTDNEASR
+1707 
-1718 KEVVNRAAVEQ
+1718 
-1729 DTVFS
+1729 
-1734 IDVDAIL
+1734 
-1741 KNSKE
+1741 
-1746 VYISKREYAILA
+1746 
-1758 SEVEKNNYSKDF
+1758 
-1770 ISRKINPA
+1770 
-1778 FSDKY
+1778 
-1783 FYLYKVTDK
+1783 
-1792 NANKFKVLAQ
+1792 
-1802 YDVELYHDDI
+1802 
-1812 EEVMKSG
+1812 
-1819 RFKKNYRTNEGFDK
+1819 
-1833 GIGFLWGR
+1833 
-1841 YKYNSGS
+1841 
-1848 SQRIENGRRSGRT
+1848 
-1861 DSVRIRDTERSI
+1861 
-1873 SEQYIGSR
+1873 
-1881 RADNGKS
+1881 
-1888 ITDNPEKRY
+1888 
-1897 SIDSEGRK
+1897 DSEGRK

-2071 YVTFNQNQI
+2071 YVTFSQNQI

-2286 DAMNEMKPAKHNIFG
+2286 DAMNEMKPARHNIFG

-2326 TANKKVLAETQ
+2326 AANKKVLAETQ
-2337 KLIVKQQ
+2337 KLIAKQQ

-2377 RALDEQRR
+2377 RELDEQRR

-2420 NDKYMKLKAAQ
+2420 NDKYMKLKAAR

-2467 KNHVPDALKKMVVD
+2467 KNHVPDALKKMVAD

-2560 ISDMDMNGL
+2560 ISDMDINGL

-2590 VNERTQNVEELGDN
+2590 VNERAQNVEELGDN
-2604 TIEELKSKKDKKV
+2604 TIEELKTKKDKKV

-2637 NMLDPRSYFYRLG
+2637 NMLDPRSYFYRMG
-2650 DSALSIYN
+2650 DSALSIYK
-2658 GLRKGLNNR
+2658 GLRKGLNTR
-2667 IIKIAEAQ
+2667 TEKIAEAQ

-2732 LKNRDQAKE
+2732 LKNREQAKE

-2753 AGTKVYRNSEGIRL
+2753 AGTKVYRNSDGIRL

-2892 YRQKAGLDD
+2892 YRQKAGLDE
-2901 HMTEDEVL
+2901 HMSEDEML
-2909 DILESKTS
+2909 DILNSKTS

-2941 NAEGTGDVQVKFID
+2941 NAEGTGDVQVKFVD
-2955 GLVGNM
+2955 ELVGNM

-2969 IRVAIQQPTAYFRAM
+2969 IRVAIQQPTAYFRTM
-2984 AVMDTKYLMKAF
+2984 AVMDSKYLLKALTMKPA
-2996 TKLPKV
+2996 V
-3002 REVQE
+3002 HEVQE
-3007 KVPIAKWKSWG
+3007 KAPIAKWKSWG

-3031 ITAQH
+3031 ITDQH
-3036 TVKEGLQDISMKV
+3036 TFKEGLQEKSMILAQQADDI
-3049 AQKLDDTTWGV
+3049 TWGV
-3060 LWNAVKLETKALHP
+3060 LWNAVKQETKALHP
-3074 DVDISSDEFT
+3074 DIDVNSKEFT
-3084 ELCVDRYDELIDQT
+3084 DLCVDRYDELIDQT

-3138 IRDWYEMPGKWNA
+3138 LRDWYEMPGKWNA

-3168 VVNAAAQSFVDALR
+3168 VVNAAAQSFMDAFR

-3194 WLADYKDNVIDN
+3194 WLDDYKDNVVDN

-3213 PYIKDVLSVVQGYDI
+3213 PYMKDILSIAQGYDV

-3235 LSKLYAGAVS
+3235 LSKLFAGVRNV
-3245 IQKYATD
+3245 QKYATD

-3257 KHTWL
+3257 NHTWL
-3262 EAAEPFV
+3262 EAAE
-3269 NGVSLITG
+3269 SLMSGISSVTG

-3286 FKALYNNI
+3286 FKAIYNTT

-3304 TDSRQY
+3304 KNSRQY
-3310 ERMLNA
+3310 ERMLDA
-3316 YLSGDKELYKEV
+3316 YLSEDNAAYKEI

-3346 KKEIKDGY
+3346 KKEMKDGY

-3364 KKFLKEKAGQS
+3364 KKFLREKAGQS

-3398 IDNSINKGAAR
+3398 IDNSINKGADR
-3409 DAIFDYISEAK
+3409 EAIFDYISEAK

>member
-1 MKKYEKRMNR
+1 MADRLSLEELKKKRQEGAQHSTERKVNVRSNTTQRNEADGERKSIEQLREERMNR
-11 LAELKEE
+11 GAAPSTTAFNNMMARHQQE
-18 KRQAEYNSDAT
+18 KPA
-29 SDNPTYES
+29 
-37 RMERLKELK
+37 
-46 QQKIERA
+46 
-53 QSNRESAIALGTANF
+53 GF
-68 SKNTINSKR
+68 
-77 SKAMDYALEK
+77 DYALEK

-128 VYGSFDSPTTTRNIG
+128 VYDSSNEDKTMASRSREKNTPV
-143 KDTKL
+143 
-148 AGYRNRTTGET
+148 GYKNKETGET
-159 MTVEDYENTKAASNT
+159 MTVEEYKNAKATVSTKENR
-174 TGKQGAAV
+174 GAAV

-209 EPETAKE
+209 EPETTKE

-245 TSAKDEKEGNKDKLK
+245 TSAKDEKAGNKDKLK

-267 SFDSPVLAR
+267 SFDNPVLAR
-276 NITKDTKLAG
+276 NISKDTKLAG
-286 YKNRLTGET
+286 YRNRLTGET
-295 MSAEEHDALEGN
+295 MSVEEHDALEGYA
-307 TAIDKYENEQSVRK
+307 TIDDKYENEQSLRK
-321 NQKAIKKWSED
+321 SQKVIKRWAED
-332 YAKLTPEQEQAVMQM
+332 YARLTPEQEQAVMQM

-407 QIDTKKRREL
+407 QIDTKKRKEL

-431 NAKESATSVGDS
+431 NVKESAISVGDS
-443 LLSGADF
+443 LLTVADLA
-450 VDQLGHSAKN
+450 DQLGHSAKN
-460 YFGGDEAYT
+460 YFGGDEGYT

-486 EAVSNDIDSTIG
+486 EAVSNDINSTTG
-498 KFVYDVG
+498 KFTYDVG

-573 MAENP
+573 MVENP
-578 TKTTFKKKILD
+578 TKTTVKKKILD
-589 WAAQSGIEGS
+589 WAVQSGIEGS

-633 MSEDEAKTAANEQF
+633 MSEDEAKAAANEQF

-657 GAISGAVFGGVVNT
+657 GAISGAVFGGVANT

-706 AKQIADTVKTDNI
+706 AKQIADTVKADNI

-729 SMAKSEDVNLD
+729 SMANSEDVNLD

-754 EQAQQQAQKLMNDAA
+754 EQAQQQAQKLINDTA
-769 DITTTKEENTIE
+769 DTSNTKEENA
-781 NTTNNV
+781 TNKV

-792 NAEGITAEN
+792 NAESITAEN

-943 SRNPVVQNSD
+943 SRSPVVQNSD

-965 IDNRLDKSDNRM
+965 MDNRLDKSDNRM

-1012 IALAKKTGK
+1012 IALAKTTGK
-1021 GTDTNEYTTLVHE
+1021 GNTTNEYTTLVHE

-1097 YVAGLFTDKDGV
+1097 YVAGLFADQKGV
-1109 EAFSKYMSENMTESE
+1109 EAFSKYMSENMTESQ

-1139 YDKITSYLNEHVLS
+1139 YDKITSYLNDHVLS

-1160 RADAEEAQRIRD
+1160 RADAIEAQRIRD
-1172 MFLGELTKAQEN
+1172 MFLGELEKAQAN
-1184 YKRENVTAEE
+1184 YKRENVTAEKGETETIDISSKKTVSKDDKKNPFKTYSLNIEERLSGDELLNALDMIEEIKRAGGEVDEYGNVRLYHATNEKSAKKIREEKRMVAKEDGIFFSTKKDGQIVGYGKEILEFTIPVEKLVLDDDFGDELHFRLPLEKSWEYDVSDSLVIDGIQRMKTTESGIRYSITIGPDGIERYALSNETKKLTYKERMKRMLNIMREQYAGRTAKFVKNGHVYYALYDERGVRKGIYGDKKSSKKGLKAKINIGAE
-1194 GEHYTIKVIPAEK
+1194 GEYIELAENSIYTGSKTEIGKTNRFHRDAKTWDYYIKTIEFEGDYFDVLINVKDTGNEHYV
-1207 YMELGGPETLDIDS
+1207 YDVTLKEADS
-1221 EKTFSLDVNMEEGK
+1221 LPNPQRLYDGSKTASGDSISQNRKNATTFSLDV
-1235 DLIAVHNLKED
+1235 
-1246 NLNKALELGGFPMPS
+1246 
-1261 IAITKKQ
+1261 
-1268 IGHSGYGDISVL
+1268 
-1280 FKKETVDPKN
+1280 
-1290 KDNRV
+1290 
-1295 FGADAY
+1295 
-1301 TARFPRVDY
+1301 
-1310 KVNEEELSKL
+1310 
-1320 AERIGTSANYI
+1320 
-1331 DANAFNGNDL
+1331 
-1341 KTAAMKLS
+1341 
-1349 EMIEVKERFIRE
+1349 
-1361 NNLKVEPVLRMPT
+1361 
-1374 AEPSF
+1374 
-1379 MGRGAV
+1379 
-1385 KEYLNNENITVD
+1385 
-1397 KLVYDKKVRE
+1397 
-1407 GLLDTIR
+1407 
-1414 EKTSLKAL
+1414 
-1422 GEKWATKINDN
+1422 
-1433 LSDMESDKEIYNIL
+1433 
-1447 KEQYQTYIDIAQGK
+1447 
-1461 AKPIEDRYSYTDGVN
+1461 
-1476 NTIRDNQDAFELYTL
+1476 
-1491 ELAEPVIGKAG
+1491 
-1502 IYNGKEYYTASG
+1502 
-1514 NLRSFEALH
+1514 
-1523 DDYNIENIVKAMKSA
+1523 
-1538 GVKNEEGSLI
+1538 
-1548 PGIGEVRAAVSK
+1548 
-1560 DFKSIEDIKKQEGR
+1560 
-1574 LLDLTPEQVDEI
+1574 
-1586 YSESREL
+1586 
-1593 YQKIVSEIVDNNK
+1593 
-1606 TISDNSF
+1606 
-1613 FDRDIAGRNII
+1613 
-1624 EAVKGGL
+1624 
-1631 KPEKIQKSMQKY
+1631 
-1643 YKNISSNIANDI
+1643 
-1655 VRLGTILKDIPVKYF
+1655 
-1670 EGKPQRAV
+1670 
-1678 GFDEVAAV
+1678 
-1686 VIPDSISEKT
+1686 
-1696 KDKLK
+1696 
-1701 QAGIKA
+1701 
-1707 YEYKTDNEASR
+1707 
-1718 KEVVNRAAVEQ
+1718 
-1729 DTVFS
+1729 
-1734 IDVDAIL
+1734 
-1741 KNSKE
+1741 
-1746 VYISKREYAILA
+1746 
-1758 SEVEKNNYSKDF
+1758 
-1770 ISRKINPA
+1770 
-1778 FSDKY
+1778 
-1783 FYLYKVTDK
+1783 
-1792 NANKFKVLAQ
+1792 
-1802 YDVELYHDDI
+1802 
-1812 EEVMKSG
+1812 
-1819 RFKKNYRTNEGFDK
+1819 
-1833 GIGFLWGR
+1833 
-1841 YKYNSGS
+1841 
-1848 SQRIENGRRSGRT
+1848 
-1861 DSVRIRDTERSI
+1861 
-1873 SEQYIGSR
+1873 
-1881 RADNGKS
+1881 
-1888 ITDNPEKRY
+1888 
-1897 SIDSEGRK
+1897 DSEGRK

-1910 KKYFENSTV
+1910 KKYFENSKV
-1919 RDDNGNLLPMY
+1919 VDSEGRLKEVY
-1930 HGTPNGDFTVFKN
+1930 HGTGSDFTVFSHDYIGQLGSAEGRGFYFTDNLDKAKGYQKN
-1943 DIQFFTPNRWYAD
+1943 GTGVM
-1956 FYQEPSASSRKAG
+1956 KG
-1969 KTVTNKKTYEVYL
+1969 YL
-1982 NITKPFDIRNPE
+1982 NIEKPLSLSEVTLKPKDLKRIL
-1994 TKEIFINDYV
+1994 KEIDPTGDEILSNYEYTGEGYPSQSWYNRAMNDAV
-2004 KGGYALGINPYE
+2004 ESLMQNKNDAEILAEIVNTGSDNETVLKTTRNLLG
-2016 EYKDTT
+2016 
-2022 NSGLPSWE
+2022 
-2030 EADNIYEFLEDN
+2030 
-2042 DLLDEYDGIIVDEGG
+2042 YDGFIEKNKY
-2057 FPGEDGKIVQRGIS
+2057 EDGEV
-2071 YVTFNQNQI
+2071 YVAFESNQF

-2096 SVDIDEDLMA
+2096 SVDIDEDLTA

-2127 KALENVSIDD
+2127 KALKNVSIDD

-2215 KGQKI
+2215 RGQKI

-2326 TANKKVLAETQ
+2326 AANKKVLAETQ
-2337 KLIVKQQ
+2337 KLIAKQQ

-2377 RALDEQRR
+2377 RELDEQRR

-2467 KNHVPDALKKMVVD
+2467 KNHVPDALKKTVAD

-2518 EAIAGDYEDI
+2518 EAIAGEYEDI

-2560 ISDMDMNGL
+2560 ISDMDINGL

-2590 VNERTQNVEELGDN
+2590 VNERAQNVEELGDN
-2604 TIEELKSKKDKKV
+2604 TIEELKTKKDKKV

-2637 NMLDPRSYFYRLG
+2637 NMLDPRSYFYRMG
-2650 DSALSIYN
+2650 DSALSIYK
-2658 GLRKGLNNR
+2658 GLRKGLNTR
-2667 IIKIAEAQ
+2667 TEKIAEAQ

-2732 LKNRDQAKE
+2732 LKNREQAKE

-2892 YRQKAGLDD
+2892 YRQKAGLDE
-2901 HMTEDEVL
+2901 HMSEDEVL
-2909 DILESKTS
+2909 DILNSKTS

-2932 YFKKLVQDI
+2932 YFKKLVKDI
-2941 NAEGTGDVQVKFID
+2941 NAEGTGDVQVKFVD
-2955 GLVGNM
+2955 ELVGNM

-2984 AVMDTKYLMKAF
+2984 AVMDSKYLLKALTMKPA
-2996 TKLPKV
+2996 V
-3002 REVQE
+3002 HEVQE
-3007 KVPIAKWKSWG
+3007 KAPIAKWKSWG

-3031 ITAQH
+3031 ITDQH
-3036 TVKEGLQDISMKV
+3036 TFKEGLQEKSMIL
-3049 AQKLDDTTWGV
+3049 AQKADDITWGV
-3060 LWNAVKLETKALHP
+3060 LWNAVKQETKALHP
-3074 DVDISSDEFT
+3074 DIDVNSKEFRD
-3084 ELCVDRYDELIDQT
+3084 LCVDRYDELIDQT

-3138 IRDWYEMPGKWNA
+3138 LRDWHEMPGKWNA

-3158 QTLKAYIITN
+3158 RILKAYVVTN
-3168 VVNAAAQSFVDALR
+3168 VVNAAVQSFMDAFR

-3194 WLADYKDNVIDN
+3194 WLEDYKDNVKDN
-3206 LNPVQLI
+3206 LNPIQLI
-3213 PYIKDVLSVVQGYDI
+3213 PYLKDILSIVQGYDV

-3235 LSKLYAGAVS
+3235 LSKLFAGVRNV
-3245 IQKYATD
+3245 QKYATD

-3257 KHTWL
+3257 NHTWL
-3262 EAAEPFV
+3262 EAAE
-3269 NGVSLITG
+3269 SLMSGISSVTG

-3286 FKALYNNI
+3286 FKAIYNTT

-3304 TDSRQY
+3304 KNSRQY
-3310 ERMLNA
+3310 ERMLDA
-3316 YLSGDKELYKEV
+3316 YLSGDNAAYKEI

-3346 KKEIKDGY
+3346 KKEMKDGY

-3364 KKFLKEKAGQS
+3364 KKFLREKAGQS

-3398 IDNSINKGAAR
+3398 IDNSINKGADR
-3409 DAIFDYISEAK
+3409 EAIFDYISEAK

>member
-192 IEEAL
+192 IEETL

-286 YKNRLTGET
+286 YRNRLTGET
-295 MSAEEHDALEGN
+295 MSVEEHDALEDYA
-307 TAIDKYENEQSVRK
+307 TIDDKYENEQSLRK
-321 NQKAIKKWSED
+321 SQKVIKRWAED

-356 ATEQEQAIRDTIGS
+356 ATEQEQAIRDTIGN

-407 QIDTKKRREL
+407 QIDTKKRKEL

-431 NAKESATSVGDS
+431 NVKESAISVGDS
-443 LLSGADF
+443 LLTVADLA
-450 VDQLGHSAKN
+450 DQLGHSAKN
-460 YFGGDEAYT
+460 YFGGDEGYT

-486 EAVSNDIDSTIG
+486 EAVSNDINSTIG
-498 KFVYDVG
+498 KFTYDVG

-589 WAAQSGIEGS
+589 WAVQSGIEGS

-633 MSEDEAKTAANEQF
+633 MSEDEAKAAANEQF

-657 GAISGAVFGGVVNT
+657 GAISGAVFGGVANT

-706 AKQIADTVKTDNI
+706 AKQIADTVKADNI

-729 SMAKSEDVNLD
+729 SMANSEDVNLD

-754 EQAQQQAQKLMNDAA
+754 EQAQQQAQKLINDTV
-769 DITTTKEENTIE
+769 DTSNTEEENA
-781 NTTNNV
+781 TNKV

-943 SRNPVVQNSD
+943 SRSPVVQNSD

-958 KMGSGSV
+958 KMGNGSV

-977 KSVAELV
+977 KSVVEMV

-996 ELSHG
+996 ELEHG

-1046 MQKVVDTVLDYV
+1046 MQKVVDTVLNYV

-1097 YVAGLFTDKDGV
+1097 YVAGLFADQKGV
-1109 EAFSKYMSENMTESE
+1109 EAFSKYMSENMTESQ

-1139 YDKITSYLNEHVLS
+1139 YDKITSYLNDHVLS

-1184 YKRENVTAEE
+1184 YKRENVTAEKGETETIDISSKKTVSKDDKKNPFKTYSLNIEERLSGDELLNALDMIEEIKRAGGEVDEYGNVRLYHATSEKAAKKIREEKIMVAKEDGIFFSTKKDGQIVGYGKEILEFTIPVEKLVLDDDFGDELHFRLPLEKSWEYDVSDSLVIDGIQRMKTTESGIRYSITIGPDGIERYALSNETKKLTFKERKKRMLNIMREQYAGRAAKFVKNGHVYYALYDESGIRKGIYGDKKSSRKGLRAKISIGAE
-1194 GEHYTIKVIPAEK
+1194 GEYIELAENSIYTGSKT
-1207 YMELGGPETLDIDS
+1207 ELGKTNRFHRNAKTWDYYIKTIEFEGDYFDVLINVKDTGNEHYVYDVTLKEAVSRSNSRGFYNDNETASKSSIS
-1221 EKTFSLDVNMEEGK
+1221 QNQKNATTFSLDV
-1235 DLIAVHNLKED
+1235 
-1246 NLNKALELGGFPMPS
+1246 
-1261 IAITKKQ
+1261 
-1268 IGHSGYGDISVL
+1268 
-1280 FKKETVDPKN
+1280 
-1290 KDNRV
+1290 
-1295 FGADAY
+1295 
-1301 TARFPRVDY
+1301 
-1310 KVNEEELSKL
+1310 
-1320 AERIGTSANYI
+1320 
-1331 DANAFNGNDL
+1331 
-1341 KTAAMKLS
+1341 
-1349 EMIEVKERFIRE
+1349 
-1361 NNLKVEPVLRMPT
+1361 
-1374 AEPSF
+1374 
-1379 MGRGAV
+1379 
-1385 KEYLNNENITVD
+1385 
-1397 KLVYDKKVRE
+1397 
-1407 GLLDTIR
+1407 
-1414 EKTSLKAL
+1414 
-1422 GEKWATKINDN
+1422 
-1433 LSDMESDKEIYNIL
+1433 
-1447 KEQYQTYIDIAQGK
+1447 
-1461 AKPIEDRYSYTDGVN
+1461 
-1476 NTIRDNQDAFELYTL
+1476 
-1491 ELAEPVIGKAG
+1491 
-1502 IYNGKEYYTASG
+1502 
-1514 NLRSFEALH
+1514 
-1523 DDYNIENIVKAMKSA
+1523 
-1538 GVKNEEGSLI
+1538 
-1548 PGIGEVRAAVSK
+1548 
-1560 DFKSIEDIKKQEGR
+1560 
-1574 LLDLTPEQVDEI
+1574 
-1586 YSESREL
+1586 
-1593 YQKIVSEIVDNNK
+1593 
-1606 TISDNSF
+1606 
-1613 FDRDIAGRNII
+1613 
-1624 EAVKGGL
+1624 
-1631 KPEKIQKSMQKY
+1631 
-1643 YKNISSNIANDI
+1643 
-1655 VRLGTILKDIPVKYF
+1655 
-1670 EGKPQRAV
+1670 
-1678 GFDEVAAV
+1678 
-1686 VIPDSISEKT
+1686 
-1696 KDKLK
+1696 
-1701 QAGIKA
+1701 
-1707 YEYKTDNEASR
+1707 
-1718 KEVVNRAAVEQ
+1718 
-1729 DTVFS
+1729 
-1734 IDVDAIL
+1734 
-1741 KNSKE
+1741 
-1746 VYISKREYAILA
+1746 
-1758 SEVEKNNYSKDF
+1758 
-1770 ISRKINPA
+1770 
-1778 FSDKY
+1778 
-1783 FYLYKVTDK
+1783 
-1792 NANKFKVLAQ
+1792 
-1802 YDVELYHDDI
+1802 
-1812 EEVMKSG
+1812 
-1819 RFKKNYRTNEGFDK
+1819 
-1833 GIGFLWGR
+1833 
-1841 YKYNSGS
+1841 
-1848 SQRIENGRRSGRT
+1848 
-1861 DSVRIRDTERSI
+1861 
-1873 SEQYIGSR
+1873 
-1881 RADNGKS
+1881 
-1888 ITDNPEKRY
+1888 
-1897 SIDSEGRK
+1897 DSEGRK

-2071 YVTFNQNQI
+2071 YVTFSQNQI

-2127 KALENVSIDD
+2127 KALKNVSIDD

-2254 MYLDSLWDELCQ
+2254 VYLDSLWDELCQ

-2326 TANKKVLAETQ
+2326 AANKKVLAETQ
-2337 KLIVKQQ
+2337 KLIAKQQ

-2377 RALDEQRR
+2377 RELDEQRR

-2467 KNHVPDALKKMVVD
+2467 KNHVPDALKKTVAD

-2492 TNPNSVDSL
+2492 TNPNSVNSL

-2590 VNERTQNVEELGDN
+2590 VNERAQNVEELGDN
-2604 TIEELKSKKDKKV
+2604 TIEELKTKKDKKV

-2650 DSALSIYN
+2650 DSALSIYK
-2658 GLRKGLNNR
+2658 GLRKGLNTR
-2667 IIKIAEAQ
+2667 TEKIAEAQ

-2732 LKNRDQAKE
+2732 LKNREQAKE
-2741 HIKYGGVITTTK
+2741 HIKYGGLITTTK

-2892 YRQKAGLDD
+2892 YRQKAGLDE
-2901 HMTEDEVL
+2901 HMSEDEML
-2909 DILESKTS
+2909 DILNSKTS

-2941 NAEGTGDVQVKFID
+2941 NAEGTGDVQVKFVD
-2955 GLVGNM
+2955 ELVGNM

-2984 AVMDTKYLMKAF
+2984 AVMDSKYLLKALTMKPA
-2996 TKLPKV
+2996 V
-3002 REVQE
+3002 HEVQE
-3007 KVPIAKWKSWG
+3007 KAPIAKWKSWG

-3031 ITAQH
+3031 ITDQH
-3036 TVKEGLQDISMKV
+3036 TFKEGLQEKSMILAQQADDI
-3049 AQKLDDTTWGV
+3049 TWGV
-3060 LWNAVKLETKALHP
+3060 LWNAVKQETKALHP
-3074 DVDISSDEFT
+3074 DIDVNSKEFT
-3084 ELCVDRYDELIDQT
+3084 DLCVDRYDELIDQT

-3138 IRDWYEMPGKWNA
+3138 LRDWYEMPGKWNA

-3168 VVNAAAQSFVDALR
+3168 VVNAAAQSLMDAFR

-3194 WLADYKDNVIDN
+3194 WLDDYKDNVVDN

-3213 PYIKDVLSVVQGYDI
+3213 PYMKDILSIAQGYDV

-3235 LSKLYAGAVS
+3235 LSKLFAGVRNV
-3245 IQKYATD
+3245 QKYATD

-3257 KHTWL
+3257 NHTWL
-3262 EAAEPFV
+3262 EAAE
-3269 NGVSLITG
+3269 SLMSGISSVTG

-3286 FKALYNNI
+3286 FKAIYNTT

-3304 TDSRQY
+3304 KNSRQY
-3310 ERMLNA
+3310 ERMLDA
-3316 YLSGDKELYKEV
+3316 YLSEDNAAYKEI

-3346 KKEIKDGY
+3346 KKEMKDGY

-3364 KKFLKEKAGQS
+3364 KKFLREKAGQS

-3398 IDNSINKGAAR
+3398 IDNSINKGADR
-3409 DAIFDYISEAK
+3409 EAIFDYISEAK

>member
-159 MTVEDYENTKAASNT
+159 MTVGDYENTKAASNT

-216 YADYIDKY
+216 YADYINKY

-286 YKNRLTGET
+286 YRNRLTGET

-332 YAKLTPEQEQAVMQM
+332 YANLTPEQEQAVMQM

-443 LLSGADF
+443 LLSGAD
-450 VDQLGHSAKN
+450 
-460 YFGGDEAYT
+460 EAYT

-475 ARFTQSRNRRR
+475 ARFTQSRNRKR

-589 WAAQSGIEGS
+589 WAVQSGIEGS

-657 GAISGAVFGGVVNT
+657 GAISGAVFGGVANT

-719 TDSQMSQIIE
+719 TDLQMSQIIE

-754 EQAQQQAQKLMNDAA
+754 EQAQQQAQKLINDTV
-769 DITTTKEENTIE
+769 DTSTTKEE

-792 NAEGITAEN
+792 NVEGITAEN

-1349 EMIEVKERFIRE
+1349 EMMEVKERFIRE

-1447 KEQYQTYIDIAQGK
+1447 KEQYQTYLDIAQGK

-1476 NTIRDNQDAFELYTL
+1476 NTIKDNQDAFELYTL

-1548 PGIGEVRAAVSK
+1548 PVIGEVRAAVSK

-1613 FDRDIAGRNII
+1613 FDRDIAGRNIV

-1678 GFDEVAAV
+1678 GFNEVAAV

-1897 SIDSEGRK
+1897 SID
-1905 LSEEQ
+1905 
-1910 KKYFENSTV
+1910 
-1919 RDDNGNLLPMY
+1919 
-1930 HGTPNGDFTVFKN
+1930 
-1943 DIQFFTPNRWYAD
+1943 
-1956 FYQEPSASSRKAG
+1956 
-1969 KTVTNKKTYEVYL
+1969 
-1982 NITKPFDIRNPE
+1982 
-1994 TKEIFINDYV
+1994 
-2004 KGGYALGINPYE
+2004 
-2016 EYKDTT
+2016 
-2022 NSGLPSWE
+2022 
-2030 EADNIYEFLEDN
+2030 
-2042 DLLDEYDGIIVDEGG
+2042 
-2057 FPGEDGKIVQRGIS
+2057 
-2071 YVTFNQNQI
+2071 
-2080 KNVDNKKP
+2080 
-2088 TADPDIRH
+2088 
-2096 SVDIDEDLMA
+2096 IDEDLMA
-2106 ILEEEYSDTEKEMGS
+2106 ILDEEYSDTEKEMGS

-2127 KALENVSIDD
+2127 KSLKNVTIDE

-2205 DVYNSFRKTL
+2205 GVYNSFRKTL
-2215 KGQKI
+2215 RGQKI

-2326 TANKKVLAETQ
+2326 AANKKVLAETQ
-2337 KLIVKQQ
+2337 KLIAKQQ

-2377 RALDEQRR
+2377 RELDEQKR

-2467 KNHVPDALKKMVVD
+2467 KNHVPDALKKTVAD

-2508 QMQLKLSSER
+2508 QMQLKLSNER

-2528 YNALMDGNS
+2528 YNALMDGNL
-2537 GDRKTSS
+2537 GDRKTTSS

-2560 ISDMDMNGL
+2560 ISDMDINGL

-2590 VNERTQNVEELGDN
+2590 VNERAQNVEELGDN
-2604 TIEELKSKKDKKV
+2604 TIEELKTKKDKKV

-2623 RGKAINKAENMLDA
+2623 RGKTINKAENMLDA
-2637 NMLDPRSYFYRLG
+2637 NMLDPRSYFYRMG
-2650 DSALSIYN
+2650 DSALSIYK
-2658 GLRKGLNNR
+2658 GLRKGLNTR
-2667 IIKIAEAQ
+2667 TEKIAEAQ

-2701 KWTGRDAEVHEFDFG
+2701 KWTGRDAEVHKFDFD

-2732 LKNRDQAKE
+2732 LKNREQAKE

-2767 TEYEVGKICEELT
+2767 TEYEVGKICEKLT

-2892 YRQKAGLDD
+2892 YRQKAGLDE
-2901 HMTEDEVL
+2901 HMSEDEML
-2909 DILESKTS
+2909 DILNSKTS

-2941 NAEGTGDVQVKFID
+2941 NAEGTGDVQVKFVD
-2955 GLVGNM
+2955 ELVGNM

-2984 AVMDTKYLMKAF
+2984 AVMDSKYLLKALTMKPA
-2996 TKLPKV
+2996 V
-3002 REVQE
+3002 HEVQE
-3007 KVPIAKWKSWG
+3007 KAPIAKWKSWG

-3031 ITAQH
+3031 ITDQH
-3036 TVKEGLQDISMKV
+3036 TFKEGLQEKSMILAQQADDI
-3049 AQKLDDTTWGV
+3049 TWGV
-3060 LWNAVKLETKALHP
+3060 LWNAVKQEAKALHP
-3074 DVDISSDEFT
+3074 DIDVNSKEFT
-3084 ELCVDRYDELIDQT
+3084 DLCVDRYDELIDQT

-3138 IRDWYEMPGKWNA
+3138 LRDWHEMPGKWNA

-3158 QTLKAYIITN
+3158 RILKAYVVTN
-3168 VVNAAAQSFVDALR
+3168 VVNAAVQSFMDAFR

-3194 WLADYKDNVIDN
+3194 WLEDYKDNVKDN
-3206 LNPVQLI
+3206 LNPIQLI
-3213 PYIKDVLSVVQGYDI
+3213 PYLKDILSIVQGYDV

-3235 LSKLYAGAVS
+3235 LSKLFAGVRNV
-3245 IQKYATD
+3245 QKYATD

-3257 KHTWL
+3257 DHTWL
-3262 EAAEPFV
+3262 EAAE
-3269 NGVSLITG
+3269 SLMSGISSVTG

-3286 FKALYNNI
+3286 FKAIYNTT

-3304 TDSRQY
+3304 KNSRQY
-3310 ERMLNA
+3310 ERMLDA
-3316 YLSGDKELYKEV
+3316 YLSGDNAAYKEI

-3346 KKEIKDGY
+3346 KKEMKDGY

-3375 DEEIWC
+3375 DEKIWC

-3398 IDNSINKGAAR
+3398 IDNSINKGADR
-3409 DAIFDYISEAK
+3409 EAIFDYISEAK

>member
-1 MKKYEKRMNR
+1 MADRLSLEELKKKRQEGTHENTERKLNTRSAAITRESGGERKSLEELRQARMNR
-11 LAELKEE
+11 NASPDVSVFHNSMSRYQQE
-18 KRQAEYNSDAT
+18 KPA
-29 SDNPTYES
+29 
-37 RMERLKELK
+37 
-46 QQKIERA
+46 
-53 QSNRESAIALGTANF
+53 GF
-68 SKNTINSKR
+68 
-77 SKAMDYALEK
+77 DYALEK
-87 ARNTVNTTTKAMSR
+87 VRNTANTTARAMSK
-101 NGSALQGALDIAKR
+101 NGRALQGALDIAKR
-115 ERENKKKL
+115 NRETKKKL
-123 EGYEP
+123 DSFKP
-128 VYGSFDSPTTTRNIG
+128 VYDSSNEDKTMTGRSREKLTPTE
-143 KDTKL
+143 
-148 AGYRNRTTGET
+148 YRNESTGET
-159 MTVEDYENTKAASNT
+159 MTVEDYNNAKSTLNSNQK
-174 TGKQGAAV
+174 GKHGNAV
-182 SSFKGAKKRA
+182 SSFKGARKRA

-197 QQQAD
+197 KQQENTA
-202 TSWMPEK
+202 WMPEK

-230 PELASLSDEELSAKI
+230 PELASMSDEELTAKVDI
-245 TSAKDEKEGNKDKLK
+245 AKSNKENNKEKLK

-267 SFDSPVLAR
+267 SLDNPVLAQ
-276 NITKDTKLAG
+276 NIREDTKLAG
-286 YKNRLTGET
+286 YRNRVTGEI
-295 MSAEEHDALEGN
+295 MSVEEHDALEGN
-307 TAIDKYENEQSVRK
+307 TAIDKYENEQSIRK
-321 NQKAIKKWSED
+321 TQKVVKKWAED

-356 ATEQEQAIRDTIGS
+356 GATEQEQTIRDSIGS
-370 RDPFELEKAY
+370 RDKFELIKAH

-407 QIDTKKRREL
+407 QIDTKKRKEL

-431 NAKESATSVGDS
+431 NVKESAISVGDS
-443 LLSGADF
+443 LLTVADLA
-450 VDQLGHSAKN
+450 DQLGHSAKN
-460 YFGGDEAYT
+460 YFGGDEGYT

-486 EAVSNDIDSTIG
+486 EAVSNDIDNTAG
-498 KFVYDVG
+498 KFLYDIG

-657 GAISGAVFGGVVNT
+657 GAISGAVFGGVANT

-691 DTILETAEQMPENST
+691 DTILKTAEQMPENST
-706 AKQIADTVKTDNI
+706 AKQIVDTVKTDNI
-719 TDSQMSQIIE
+719 TDLQMSQIIE

-769 DITTTKEENTIE
+769 DTTTTKEENTIE

-808 QYSRN
+808 PYSRN

-912 YESIMNNPVNARIV
+912 YESIMNNPINARIV

-943 SRNPVVQNSD
+943 SRSPLLQNSNV
-953 MQQAV
+953 QQAV
-958 KMGSGSV
+958 KMGNGSV

-977 KSVAELV
+977 KSVVEMV

-996 ELSHG
+996 ELEHG

-1012 IALAKKTGK
+1012 IALAKTTGK
-1021 GTDTNEYTTLVHE
+1021 GNATNEYTTLVHE

-1046 MQKVVDTVLDYV
+1046 MQKVVDTVLNYV

-1097 YVAGLFTDKDGV
+1097 YVAGLFADQKGV

-1139 YDKITSYLNEHVLS
+1139 YDKITSYLNDHVLS

-1184 YKRENVTAEE
+1184 YKRENVTAEKGETETIDISSKKTVSKDDKKNPFKTYSLNIEERLSGDELLNALDMIEEIKRAGGEVDEYGNVRLYHATSEKAAKKIREEKIMVAKEDGIFFSTKKDGQIVGYGKEILEFTIPVEKLVLDDDFGDELHFRLPLEKSWEYDVSDSLVIDGIQRMKTTESGIRYSITIGPDGIERYALSNETKKLTFKERKKRMLNIMREQYAGRAAKFVKNGHVYYALYDESGIRKGIYGDKKSSRKGLRAKISIGAE
-1194 GEHYTIKVIPAEK
+1194 GEYIELAENSIYTGSKT
-1207 YMELGGPETLDIDS
+1207 ELGKTNRFHRNAKTWDYYIKTIEFEGDYFDVLINVKDTGNEHYVYDVTLKEAVSRSNSRGFYNDNETASKSSIS
-1221 EKTFSLDVNMEEGK
+1221 QNQKNATTFSLDV
-1235 DLIAVHNLKED
+1235 
-1246 NLNKALELGGFPMPS
+1246 
-1261 IAITKKQ
+1261 
-1268 IGHSGYGDISVL
+1268 
-1280 FKKETVDPKN
+1280 
-1290 KDNRV
+1290 
-1295 FGADAY
+1295 
-1301 TARFPRVDY
+1301 
-1310 KVNEEELSKL
+1310 
-1320 AERIGTSANYI
+1320 
-1331 DANAFNGNDL
+1331 
-1341 KTAAMKLS
+1341 
-1349 EMIEVKERFIRE
+1349 
-1361 NNLKVEPVLRMPT
+1361 
-1374 AEPSF
+1374 
-1379 MGRGAV
+1379 
-1385 KEYLNNENITVD
+1385 
-1397 KLVYDKKVRE
+1397 
-1407 GLLDTIR
+1407 
-1414 EKTSLKAL
+1414 
-1422 GEKWATKINDN
+1422 
-1433 LSDMESDKEIYNIL
+1433 
-1447 KEQYQTYIDIAQGK
+1447 
-1461 AKPIEDRYSYTDGVN
+1461 
-1476 NTIRDNQDAFELYTL
+1476 
-1491 ELAEPVIGKAG
+1491 
-1502 IYNGKEYYTASG
+1502 
-1514 NLRSFEALH
+1514 
-1523 DDYNIENIVKAMKSA
+1523 
-1538 GVKNEEGSLI
+1538 
-1548 PGIGEVRAAVSK
+1548 
-1560 DFKSIEDIKKQEGR
+1560 
-1574 LLDLTPEQVDEI
+1574 
-1586 YSESREL
+1586 
-1593 YQKIVSEIVDNNK
+1593 
-1606 TISDNSF
+1606 
-1613 FDRDIAGRNII
+1613 
-1624 EAVKGGL
+1624 
-1631 KPEKIQKSMQKY
+1631 
-1643 YKNISSNIANDI
+1643 
-1655 VRLGTILKDIPVKYF
+1655 
-1670 EGKPQRAV
+1670 
-1678 GFDEVAAV
+1678 
-1686 VIPDSISEKT
+1686 
-1696 KDKLK
+1696 
-1701 QAGIKA
+1701 
-1707 YEYKTDNEASR
+1707 
-1718 KEVVNRAAVEQ
+1718 
-1729 DTVFS
+1729 
-1734 IDVDAIL
+1734 
-1741 KNSKE
+1741 
-1746 VYISKREYAILA
+1746 
-1758 SEVEKNNYSKDF
+1758 
-1770 ISRKINPA
+1770 
-1778 FSDKY
+1778 
-1783 FYLYKVTDK
+1783 
-1792 NANKFKVLAQ
+1792 
-1802 YDVELYHDDI
+1802 
-1812 EEVMKSG
+1812 
-1819 RFKKNYRTNEGFDK
+1819 
-1833 GIGFLWGR
+1833 
-1841 YKYNSGS
+1841 
-1848 SQRIENGRRSGRT
+1848 
-1861 DSVRIRDTERSI
+1861 
-1873 SEQYIGSR
+1873 
-1881 RADNGKS
+1881 
-1888 ITDNPEKRY
+1888 
-1897 SIDSEGRK
+1897 DSEGRK

-2071 YVTFNQNQI
+2071 YVTFSQNQI

-2127 KALENVSIDD
+2127 KALKNVSIDD

-2215 KGQKI
+2215 RGQKI

-2326 TANKKVLAETQ
+2326 AANKKVLAETQ
-2337 KLIVKQQ
+2337 KLIAKQQ

-2377 RALDEQRR
+2377 RELDEQRR

-2467 KNHVPDALKKMVVD
+2467 KNHVPDALKKTVAD

-2518 EAIAGDYEDI
+2518 EAIAGEYEDI

-2560 ISDMDMNGL
+2560 ISDMDINGL

-2590 VNERTQNVEELGDN
+2590 VNERAQNVEELGDN
-2604 TIEELKSKKDKKV
+2604 TIEELKTKKDKKV

-2623 RGKAINKAENMLDA
+2623 MGKAINKAENMLDA
-2637 NMLDPRSYFYRLG
+2637 NMLDPRSYFYRMG
-2650 DSALSIYN
+2650 DSALSIYK
-2658 GLRKGLNNR
+2658 GLRKGLNTR
-2667 IIKIAEAQ
+2667 TEKIAEAQ

-2701 KWTGRDAEVHEFDFG
+2701 KWTGRDAEVHKFDFD

-2732 LKNRDQAKE
+2732 LKNREQAKE

-2892 YRQKAGLDD
+2892 YRQKAGLDE
-2901 HMTEDEVL
+2901 HMSEDEML
-2909 DILESKTS
+2909 DILNSKTS

-2941 NAEGTGDVQVKFID
+2941 NAEGTGDVQVKFVD
-2955 GLVGNM
+2955 ELVGNM

-2984 AVMDTKYLMKAF
+2984 AVMDSKYLLKALTMKPA
-2996 TKLPKV
+2996 V
-3002 REVQE
+3002 HEVQE
-3007 KVPIAKWKSWG
+3007 KAPIAKWKSWG

-3031 ITAQH
+3031 ITDQH
-3036 TVKEGLQDISMKV
+3036 TFKEGLQEKSMILAQQADDI
-3049 AQKLDDTTWGV
+3049 TWGV
-3060 LWNAVKLETKALHP
+3060 LWNAVKQETKALHP
-3074 DVDISSDEFT
+3074 DIDVNSKEFT
-3084 ELCVDRYDELIDQT
+3084 DLCVDRYDELIDQT

-3138 IRDWYEMPGKWNA
+3138 LRDWYEMPGKWNA

-3168 VVNAAAQSFVDALR
+3168 VVNAAAQSFMDAFR

-3194 WLADYKDNVIDN
+3194 WLDDYKDNVVDN

-3213 PYIKDVLSVVQGYDI
+3213 PYMKDILSIAQGYDV

-3235 LSKLYAGAVS
+3235 LSKLFAGVRNV
-3245 IQKYATD
+3245 QKYATD

-3257 KHTWL
+3257 NHTWL
-3262 EAAEPFV
+3262 EAAE
-3269 NGVSLITG
+3269 SLMSGISSVTG

-3286 FKALYNNI
+3286 FKAIYNAT

-3304 TDSRQY
+3304 KNSRQY
-3310 ERMLNA
+3310 ERMLDA
-3316 YLSGDKELYKEV
+3316 YLSEDNAAYKEI

-3346 KKEIKDGY
+3346 KKEMKDGY

-3364 KKFLKEKAGQS
+3364 KKFLREKAGQS

-3398 IDNSINKGAAR
+3398 IDNSINKGADR
-3409 DAIFDYISEAK
+3409 EAIFDYISEAK

>member
-53 QSNRESAIALGTANF
+53 QSNRESAIAVGTANF

-286 YKNRLTGET
+286 YRNRLTGET
-295 MSAEEHDALEGN
+295 MSVEEHDALEGN
-307 TAIDKYENEQSVRK
+307 TAIDKYENEQSIRK

-407 QIDTKKRREL
+407 QIDTKKRKEL

-475 ARFTQSRNRRR
+475 ARFTQSRNRKR

-498 KFVYDVG
+498 KFLYDVG

-589 WAAQSGIEGS
+589 WAVQSGIEGS

-633 MSEDEAKTAANEQF
+633 MSEDEAKTAANKQF

-657 GAISGAVFGGVVNT
+657 GAISGAVFGGVANT

-706 AKQIADTVKTDNI
+706 AKQIADTVKADNI

-729 SMAKSEDVNLD
+729 SMANSEDVNLD

-754 EQAQQQAQKLMNDAA
+754 EQAQQQAQKLINDTV
-769 DITTTKEENTIE
+769 DTSTTKEED
-781 NTTNNV
+781 TTNKV

-792 NAEGITAEN
+792 NVEGITTEN

-866 LYNFAATFDDTKAAN
+866 LYNFAATFDDTKASN

-965 IDNRLDKSDNRM
+965 MDNRLDKSDNRM
-977 KSVAELV
+977 KSVVEMV

-996 ELSHG
+996 ELEHG

-1012 IALAKKTGK
+1012 IALAKTTGQ
-1021 GTDTNEYTTLVHE
+1021 GNTTNEYTTLVHE

-1046 MQKVVDTVLDYV
+1046 MQKVVDTVLNYV

-1097 YVAGLFTDKDGV
+1097 YVAGLFADQKGV
-1109 EAFSKYMSENMTESE
+1109 EAFSKYLSENMTESE

-1139 YDKITSYLNEHVLS
+1139 YDKITSYLNDHVLS

-1160 RADAEEAQRIRD
+1160 RADAEEAQRIRV

-1207 YMELGGPETLDIDS
+1207 YMELGEPETLDIDS

-1235 DLIAVHNLKED
+1235 NLIAVHNLKED

-1349 EMIEVKERFIRE
+1349 EMMEVKERFIRE

-1447 KEQYQTYIDIAQGK
+1447 KEQYQTYLDIAQGK

-1476 NTIRDNQDAFELYTL
+1476 NTIKDNQDAFELYTL

-1897 SIDSEGRK
+1897 SID
-1905 LSEEQ
+1905 
-1910 KKYFENSTV
+1910 
-1919 RDDNGNLLPMY
+1919 
-1930 HGTPNGDFTVFKN
+1930 
-1943 DIQFFTPNRWYAD
+1943 
-1956 FYQEPSASSRKAG
+1956 
-1969 KTVTNKKTYEVYL
+1969 
-1982 NITKPFDIRNPE
+1982 
-1994 TKEIFINDYV
+1994 
-2004 KGGYALGINPYE
+2004 
-2016 EYKDTT
+2016 
-2022 NSGLPSWE
+2022 
-2030 EADNIYEFLEDN
+2030 
-2042 DLLDEYDGIIVDEGG
+2042 
-2057 FPGEDGKIVQRGIS
+2057 
-2071 YVTFNQNQI
+2071 
-2080 KNVDNKKP
+2080 
-2088 TADPDIRH
+2088 
-2096 SVDIDEDLMA
+2096 IDEDLMA
-2106 ILEEEYSDTEKEMGS
+2106 ILDEEYSDTEKEMGS

-2127 KALENVSIDD
+2127 KSLKNVTIDE

-2145 EVKQEYKSTYNAKE
+2145 EVKQEYKSTYNAKK

-2245 GNITFSEDG
+2245 GNVTFSEDG

-2377 RALDEQRR
+2377 RELDEQRR

-2467 KNHVPDALKKMVVD
+2467 KNHVPDALKKTVAD

-3354 LAGDISEKEA
+3354 LASDISEKEA

>member
-1 MKKYEKRMNR
+1 
-11 LAELKEE
+11 
-18 KRQAEYNSDAT
+18 
-29 SDNPTYES
+29 
-37 RMERLKELK
+37 
-46 QQKIERA
+46 
-53 QSNRESAIALGTANF
+53 
-68 SKNTINSKR
+68 
-77 SKAMDYALEK
+77 
-87 ARNTVNTTTKAMSR
+87 
-101 NGSALQGALDIAKR
+101 
-115 ERENKKKL
+115 
-123 EGYEP
+123 
-128 VYGSFDSPTTTRNIG
+128 
-143 KDTKL
+143 
-148 AGYRNRTTGET
+148 
-159 MTVEDYENTKAASNT
+159 
-174 TGKQGAAV
+174 
-182 SSFKGAKKRA
+182 
-192 IEEAL
+192 
-197 QQQAD
+197 
-202 TSWMPEK
+202 
-209 EPETAKE
+209 
-216 YADYIDKY
+216 
-224 YQSLSD
+224 
-230 PELASLSDEELSAKI
+230 
-245 TSAKDEKEGNKDKLK
+245 
-260 NYEPVYG
+260 
-267 SFDSPVLAR
+267 
-276 NITKDTKLAG
+276 
-286 YKNRLTGET
+286 

-307 TAIDKYENEQSVRK
+307 TAIDKYENEQSIRK

-450 VDQLGHSAKN
+450 VDQLSHSAKN
-460 YFGGDEAYT
+460 YFRGDEAYT

-647 WNQVGQDFVA
+647 WNQVGKDFVA
-657 GAISGAVFGGVVNT
+657 GAISGAVFGGVANT

-729 SMAKSEDVNLD
+729 SMANSEDVNLD

-754 EQAQQQAQKLMNDAA
+754 EQAQQQAQKLINDTV
-769 DITTTKEENTIE
+769 DTSTTKEE

-792 NAEGITAEN
+792 NAEGITTEN

-912 YESIMNNPVNARIV
+912 YESIMNNPINARIV

-943 SRNPVVQNSD
+943 SRSPLSQNSNV
-953 MQQAV
+953 QQAV
-958 KMGSGSV
+958 KMGTGSV

-977 KSVAELV
+977 KSVVEMV

-996 ELSHG
+996 ELEHG

-1012 IALAKKTGK
+1012 IALAKTTGQ
-1021 GTDTNEYTTLVHE
+1021 GNTTNEYTTLVHE

-1046 MQKVVDTVLDYV
+1046 MQKVVDTVLNYV

-1097 YVAGLFTDKDGV
+1097 YVAGLFADQKGV
-1109 EAFSKYMSENMTESE
+1109 EAFSKYLSENMTESE

-1139 YDKITSYLNEHVLS
+1139 YDKITLYLNDHVLS

-1207 YMELGGPETLDIDS
+1207 YMELGEPETLDIDS

-1349 EMIEVKERFIRE
+1349 EMMEVKERFIRE

-1447 KEQYQTYIDIAQGK
+1447 KEQYQTYLDIAQGK

-1476 NTIRDNQDAFELYTL
+1476 NTIKDNQDAFELYTL

-1678 GFDEVAAV
+1678 GFNEVAAV

-1897 SIDSEGRK
+1897 SID
-1905 LSEEQ
+1905 
-1910 KKYFENSTV
+1910 
-1919 RDDNGNLLPMY
+1919 
-1930 HGTPNGDFTVFKN
+1930 
-1943 DIQFFTPNRWYAD
+1943 
-1956 FYQEPSASSRKAG
+1956 
-1969 KTVTNKKTYEVYL
+1969 
-1982 NITKPFDIRNPE
+1982 
-1994 TKEIFINDYV
+1994 
-2004 KGGYALGINPYE
+2004 
-2016 EYKDTT
+2016 
-2022 NSGLPSWE
+2022 
-2030 EADNIYEFLEDN
+2030 
-2042 DLLDEYDGIIVDEGG
+2042 
-2057 FPGEDGKIVQRGIS
+2057 
-2071 YVTFNQNQI
+2071 
-2080 KNVDNKKP
+2080 
-2088 TADPDIRH
+2088 
-2096 SVDIDEDLMA
+2096 IDEDLMA
-2106 ILEEEYSDTEKEMGS
+2106 ILDEEYSDTEKEMGS

-2127 KALENVSIDD
+2127 KSLKNVTIDE

-2205 DVYNSFRKTL
+2205 GVYNSFRKTL
-2215 KGQKI
+2215 RGQKI

-2326 TANKKVLAETQ
+2326 AANKKVLAETQ
-2337 KLIVKQQ
+2337 KLIAKQQ

-2377 RALDEQRR
+2377 RELDEQKR

-2467 KNHVPDALKKMVVD
+2467 KNHVPDALKKTVAD

-2508 QMQLKLSSER
+2508 QMQLKLSNER

-2528 YNALMDGNS
+2528 YNALMDGNL
-2537 GDRKTSS
+2537 GDRKTTSS

-2560 ISDMDMNGL
+2560 ISDMDINGL

-2590 VNERTQNVEELGDN
+2590 VNERAQNVEELGDN
-2604 TIEELKSKKDKKV
+2604 TIEELKTKKDKKV

-2623 RGKAINKAENMLDA
+2623 RGKTINKAENMLDA
-2637 NMLDPRSYFYRLG
+2637 NMLDPRSYFYRMG
-2650 DSALSIYN
+2650 DSALSIYK
-2658 GLRKGLNNR
+2658 GLRKGLNTR
-2667 IIKIAEAQ
+2667 TEKIAEAQ

-2701 KWTGRDAEVHEFDFG
+2701 KWTGRDAEVHKFDFD

-2732 LKNRDQAKE
+2732 LKNREQAKE

-2767 TEYEVGKICEELT
+2767 TEYEVGKICEKLT

-2892 YRQKAGLDD
+2892 YRQKAGLDE
-2901 HMTEDEVL
+2901 HMSEDEML
-2909 DILESKTS
+2909 DILNSKTS

-2941 NAEGTGDVQVKFID
+2941 NAEGTGDVQVKFVD
-2955 GLVGNM
+2955 ELVGNM

-2984 AVMDTKYLMKAF
+2984 AVMDSKYLLKALTMKPA
-2996 TKLPKV
+2996 V
-3002 REVQE
+3002 HEVQE
-3007 KVPIAKWKSWG
+3007 KAPIAKWKSWG

-3031 ITAQH
+3031 ITDQH
-3036 TVKEGLQDISMKV
+3036 TFKEGLQEKSMILAQQADDI
-3049 AQKLDDTTWGV
+3049 TWGV
-3060 LWNAVKLETKALHP
+3060 LWNAVKQEAKALHP
-3074 DVDISSDEFT
+3074 DIDVNSKEFT
-3084 ELCVDRYDELIDQT
+3084 DLCVDRYDELIDQT

-3138 IRDWYEMPGKWNA
+3138 LRDWHEMPGKWNA

-3158 QTLKAYIITN
+3158 RILKAYVVTN
-3168 VVNAAAQSFVDALR
+3168 VVNAAVQSFMDAFR

-3194 WLADYKDNVIDN
+3194 WLEDYKDNVKDN
-3206 LNPVQLI
+3206 LNPIQLI
-3213 PYIKDVLSVVQGYDI
+3213 PYLKDILSIVQGYDV

-3235 LSKLYAGAVS
+3235 LSKLFAGVRNV
-3245 IQKYATD
+3245 QKYATD

-3257 KHTWL
+3257 DHTWL
-3262 EAAEPFV
+3262 EAAE
-3269 NGVSLITG
+3269 SLMSGISSVTG

-3286 FKALYNNI
+3286 FKAIYNTT

-3304 TDSRQY
+3304 KNSRQY
-3310 ERMLNA
+3310 ERMLDA
-3316 YLSGDKELYKEV
+3316 YLSGDNAAYKEI

-3346 KKEIKDGY
+3346 KKEMKDGY

-3375 DEEIWC
+3375 DEKIWC

-3398 IDNSINKGAAR
+3398 IDNSINKGADR
-3409 DAIFDYISEAK
+3409 EAIFDYISEAK

>member
-159 MTVEDYENTKAASNT
+159 MTVEDYENAKAASNI

-230 PELASLSDEELSAKI
+230 PELASISDEELSAKI

-267 SFDSPVLAR
+267 SFENPVLAR

-286 YKNRLTGET
+286 YRNRLTGET

-307 TAIDKYENEQSVRK
+307 SAIDKYENEQSVRK

-332 YAKLTPEQEQAVMQM
+332 YANLTPEQEQAVMQM

-431 NAKESATSVGDS
+431 NAKESVTSVGDS

-475 ARFTQSRNRRR
+475 ARFTQSRNRKR

-647 WNQVGQDFVA
+647 WNQVGKDFVA
-657 GAISGAVFGGVVNT
+657 GAISGAVFGGVANT

-729 SMAKSEDVNLD
+729 SMANSEDVNLD

-754 EQAQQQAQKLMNDAA
+754 EQAQQQAQKLINDTV
-769 DITTTKEENTIE
+769 DTSTTKEE

-792 NAEGITAEN
+792 NAEGITTEN

-912 YESIMNNPVNARIV
+912 YESIMNNPINARIV

-943 SRNPVVQNSD
+943 SRSPLSQNSNV
-953 MQQAV
+953 QQAV
-958 KMGSGSV
+958 KMGTGSV

-977 KSVAELV
+977 KSVVEMV

-996 ELSHG
+996 ELEHG

-1012 IALAKKTGK
+1012 IALAKTTGQ
-1021 GTDTNEYTTLVHE
+1021 GNTTNEYTTLVHE

-1046 MQKVVDTVLDYV
+1046 MQKVVDTVLNYV

-1097 YVAGLFTDKDGV
+1097 YVAGLFADQKGV
-1109 EAFSKYMSENMTESE
+1109 EAFSKYLSENMTESE

-1139 YDKITSYLNEHVLS
+1139 YDKITLYLNDHVLS

-1207 YMELGGPETLDIDS
+1207 YMELGEPETLDIDS

-1349 EMIEVKERFIRE
+1349 EMMEVKERFIRE

-1447 KEQYQTYIDIAQGK
+1447 KEQYQTYLDIAQGK

-1476 NTIRDNQDAFELYTL
+1476 NTIKDNQDAFELYTL

-1678 GFDEVAAV
+1678 GFNEVAAV

-1897 SIDSEGRK
+1897 SID
-1905 LSEEQ
+1905 
-1910 KKYFENSTV
+1910 
-1919 RDDNGNLLPMY
+1919 
-1930 HGTPNGDFTVFKN
+1930 
-1943 DIQFFTPNRWYAD
+1943 
-1956 FYQEPSASSRKAG
+1956 
-1969 KTVTNKKTYEVYL
+1969 
-1982 NITKPFDIRNPE
+1982 
-1994 TKEIFINDYV
+1994 
-2004 KGGYALGINPYE
+2004 
-2016 EYKDTT
+2016 
-2022 NSGLPSWE
+2022 
-2030 EADNIYEFLEDN
+2030 
-2042 DLLDEYDGIIVDEGG
+2042 
-2057 FPGEDGKIVQRGIS
+2057 
-2071 YVTFNQNQI
+2071 
-2080 KNVDNKKP
+2080 
-2088 TADPDIRH
+2088 
-2096 SVDIDEDLMA
+2096 IDEDLME
-2106 ILEEEYSDTEKEMGS
+2106 ILDEEYSDTEKEMGS

-2245 GNITFSEDG
+2245 GNVTFSEDG

-3286 FKALYNNI
+3286 FKALYNTT

-3304 TDSRQY
+3304 KNSRQY
-3310 ERMLNA
+3310 ERMLDA
-3316 YLSGDKELYKEV
+3316 YLSGDNAAYKEI

-3338 KKEITSKV
+3338 QKEITSKV

>member
-174 TGKQGAAV
+174 TGKQGASV

-286 YKNRLTGET
+286 YRNRLTGET

-307 TAIDKYENEQSVRK
+307 TAIDKYENEQSIRK

-450 VDQLGHSAKN
+450 VDQLSHSAKN
-460 YFGGDEAYT
+460 YFRGDEAYT

-647 WNQVGQDFVA
+647 WNQVGKDFVA
-657 GAISGAVFGGVVNT
+657 GAISGAVFGGVANT

-729 SMAKSEDVNLD
+729 SMANSEDVNLD

-754 EQAQQQAQKLMNDAA
+754 EQAQQQAQKLINDTV
-769 DITTTKEENTIE
+769 DTSTTKEE

-792 NAEGITAEN
+792 NAEGITTEN

-912 YESIMNNPVNARIV
+912 YESIMNNPINARIV

-943 SRNPVVQNSD
+943 SRSPLSQNSNV
-953 MQQAV
+953 QQAV
-958 KMGSGSV
+958 KMGTGSV

-977 KSVAELV
+977 KSVVEMV

-996 ELSHG
+996 ELEHG

-1012 IALAKKTGK
+1012 IALAKTTGQ
-1021 GTDTNEYTTLVHE
+1021 GNTTNEYTTLVHE

-1046 MQKVVDTVLDYV
+1046 MQKVVDTVLNYV

-1097 YVAGLFTDKDGV
+1097 YVAGLFADQKGV
-1109 EAFSKYMSENMTESE
+1109 EAFSKYLSENMTESE

-1139 YDKITSYLNEHVLS
+1139 YDKITLYLNDHVLS

-1207 YMELGGPETLDIDS
+1207 YMELGEPETLDIDS

-1349 EMIEVKERFIRE
+1349 EMMEVKERFIRE

-1447 KEQYQTYIDIAQGK
+1447 KEQYQTYLDIAQGK

-1476 NTIRDNQDAFELYTL
+1476 NTIKDNQDAFELYTL

-1678 GFDEVAAV
+1678 GFNEVAAV

-1897 SIDSEGRK
+1897 SID
-1905 LSEEQ
+1905 
-1910 KKYFENSTV
+1910 
-1919 RDDNGNLLPMY
+1919 
-1930 HGTPNGDFTVFKN
+1930 
-1943 DIQFFTPNRWYAD
+1943 
-1956 FYQEPSASSRKAG
+1956 
-1969 KTVTNKKTYEVYL
+1969 
-1982 NITKPFDIRNPE
+1982 
-1994 TKEIFINDYV
+1994 
-2004 KGGYALGINPYE
+2004 
-2016 EYKDTT
+2016 
-2022 NSGLPSWE
+2022 
-2030 EADNIYEFLEDN
+2030 
-2042 DLLDEYDGIIVDEGG
+2042 
-2057 FPGEDGKIVQRGIS
+2057 
-2071 YVTFNQNQI
+2071 
-2080 KNVDNKKP
+2080 
-2088 TADPDIRH
+2088 
-2096 SVDIDEDLMA
+2096 IDEDLMA
-2106 ILEEEYSDTEKEMGS
+2106 ILDEEYSDTEKEMGS

-2127 KALENVSIDD
+2127 KSLKNVTIDE

-2205 DVYNSFRKTL
+2205 GVYNSFRKTL
-2215 KGQKI
+2215 RGQKI

-2225 QKKEVAHYYDSY
+2225 QKKEAAHYYDSY

-2326 TANKKVLAETQ
+2326 AANKKVLAETQ
-2337 KLIVKQQ
+2337 KLIAKQQ

-2377 RALDEQRR
+2377 RELDEQKR

-2467 KNHVPDALKKMVVD
+2467 KNHVPDALKKTVAD

-2508 QMQLKLSSER
+2508 QMQLKLSNER

-2528 YNALMDGNS
+2528 YNALMDGNL
-2537 GDRKTSS
+2537 GDRKTTSS

-2560 ISDMDMNGL
+2560 ISDMDINGL

-2590 VNERTQNVEELGDN
+2590 VNERAQNVEELGDN
-2604 TIEELKSKKDKKV
+2604 TIEELKTKKDKKV

-2623 RGKAINKAENMLDA
+2623 RGKTINKAENMLDA
-2637 NMLDPRSYFYRLG
+2637 NMLDPRSYFYRMG
-2650 DSALSIYN
+2650 DSALSIYK
-2658 GLRKGLNNR
+2658 GLRKGLNTR
-2667 IIKIAEAQ
+2667 TEKIAEAQ

-2701 KWTGRDAEVHEFDFG
+2701 KWTGRDAEVHKFDFD

-2732 LKNRDQAKE
+2732 LKNREQAKE

-2767 TEYEVGKICEELT
+2767 TEYEVGKICEKLT

-2892 YRQKAGLDD
+2892 YRQKAGLDE
-2901 HMTEDEVL
+2901 HMSEDEML
-2909 DILESKTS
+2909 DILNSKTS

-2941 NAEGTGDVQVKFID
+2941 NAEGTGDVQVKFVD
-2955 GLVGNM
+2955 ELVGNM

-2984 AVMDTKYLMKAF
+2984 AVMDSKYLLKALTMKPA
-2996 TKLPKV
+2996 V
-3002 REVQE
+3002 HEVQE
-3007 KVPIAKWKSWG
+3007 KAPIAKWKSWG

-3031 ITAQH
+3031 ITDQH
-3036 TVKEGLQDISMKV
+3036 TFKEGLQEKSMILAQQADDI
-3049 AQKLDDTTWGV
+3049 TWGV
-3060 LWNAVKLETKALHP
+3060 LWNAVKQEAKALHP
-3074 DVDISSDEFT
+3074 DIDVNSKEFT
-3084 ELCVDRYDELIDQT
+3084 DLCVDRYDELIDQT

-3138 IRDWYEMPGKWNA
+3138 LRDWHEMPGKWNA

-3158 QTLKAYIITN
+3158 RILKAYVVTN
-3168 VVNAAAQSFVDALR
+3168 VVNAAVQSFMDAFR

-3194 WLADYKDNVIDN
+3194 WLEDYKDNVKDN
-3206 LNPVQLI
+3206 LNPIQLI
-3213 PYIKDVLSVVQGYDI
+3213 PYLKDILSIVQGYDV

-3235 LSKLYAGAVS
+3235 LSKLFAGVRNV
-3245 IQKYATD
+3245 QKYATD

-3257 KHTWL
+3257 DHTWL
-3262 EAAEPFV
+3262 EAAE
-3269 NGVSLITG
+3269 SLMSGISSVTG

-3286 FKALYNNI
+3286 FKAIYNTT

-3304 TDSRQY
+3304 KNSRQY
-3310 ERMLNA
+3310 ERMLDA
-3316 YLSGDKELYKEV
+3316 YLSGDNAAYKEI

-3346 KKEIKDGY
+3346 KKEMKDGY

-3375 DEEIWC
+3375 DEKIWC

-3398 IDNSINKGAAR
+3398 IDNSINKGADR
-3409 DAIFDYISEAK
+3409 EAIFDYISEAK

>member
-29 SDNPTYES
+29 SDNPSYES

-192 IEEAL
+192 IEETL

-286 YKNRLTGET
+286 YRNRLTGET

-307 TAIDKYENEQSVRK
+307 TAIDKYENEQNIRK

-475 ARFTQSRNRRR
+475 ARFTQSRNRKR

-551 IGIANAAAEAGFE
+551 IGIANAVAEAGFE

-657 GAISGAVFGGVVNT
+657 GAISGAVFGGVANT

-706 AKQIADTVKTDNI
+706 AKQIADTVKADNI

-729 SMAKSEDVNLD
+729 SMANSEDVNLD

-769 DITTTKEENTIE
+769 DTTTTKEENTIE

-808 QYSRN
+808 PYSRN

-912 YESIMNNPVNARIV
+912 YESIMNNPINARIV

-943 SRNPVVQNSD
+943 SRSPLSQNSNV
-953 MQQAV
+953 QQAV
-958 KMGSGSV
+958 KMGTGSV

-977 KSVAELV
+977 KSVVEMV

-996 ELSHG
+996 ELEHG

-1012 IALAKKTGK
+1012 IALAKTTGK
-1021 GTDTNEYTTLVHE
+1021 GNTTNEYTTLVHE

-1046 MQKVVDTVLDYV
+1046 MQKVVDTVLNYV

-1069 TIEQYHKAYK
+1069 AIEQYHKAYK

-1097 YVAGLFTDKDGV
+1097 YVAGLFADQKGV
-1109 EAFSKYMSENMTESE
+1109 EAFSKYMSENMTESQ

-1139 YDKITSYLNEHVLS
+1139 YDKITSYLNDHVLS

-1184 YKRENVTAEE
+1184 YKRENVTAEKGETETIDISSKKTVSKDDKKNPFKTYSLNIEERLSGDELLNALDMIEEIKRAGGEVDEYGNVRLYHATSEKAAKKIREEKIMVAKEDGIFFSTKKDGQIVGYGKEILEFTIPVEKLVLDDDFGDELHFRLPLEKSWEYDVSDSLVTDGIQRMKTTESGIRYSITIGPDGIERYALSNETKKLTFKERKKRMLNIMREQYAGRAAKFVKNGHVYYALYDESGIRKGIYGDKKSSRKGLRAKISIGAE
-1194 GEHYTIKVIPAEK
+1194 GEYIELAENSIYTGSKT
-1207 YMELGGPETLDIDS
+1207 ELGKTNRFHRNAKTWDYYIKTIEFEGDYFDVLINVKDTGNEHYVYDVTLKEAVSRSNSRGFYNDNETASKSSIS
-1221 EKTFSLDVNMEEGK
+1221 QNQKNATTFSLDV
-1235 DLIAVHNLKED
+1235 
-1246 NLNKALELGGFPMPS
+1246 
-1261 IAITKKQ
+1261 
-1268 IGHSGYGDISVL
+1268 
-1280 FKKETVDPKN
+1280 
-1290 KDNRV
+1290 
-1295 FGADAY
+1295 
-1301 TARFPRVDY
+1301 
-1310 KVNEEELSKL
+1310 
-1320 AERIGTSANYI
+1320 
-1331 DANAFNGNDL
+1331 
-1341 KTAAMKLS
+1341 
-1349 EMIEVKERFIRE
+1349 
-1361 NNLKVEPVLRMPT
+1361 
-1374 AEPSF
+1374 
-1379 MGRGAV
+1379 
-1385 KEYLNNENITVD
+1385 
-1397 KLVYDKKVRE
+1397 
-1407 GLLDTIR
+1407 
-1414 EKTSLKAL
+1414 
-1422 GEKWATKINDN
+1422 
-1433 LSDMESDKEIYNIL
+1433 
-1447 KEQYQTYIDIAQGK
+1447 
-1461 AKPIEDRYSYTDGVN
+1461 
-1476 NTIRDNQDAFELYTL
+1476 
-1491 ELAEPVIGKAG
+1491 
-1502 IYNGKEYYTASG
+1502 
-1514 NLRSFEALH
+1514 
-1523 DDYNIENIVKAMKSA
+1523 
-1538 GVKNEEGSLI
+1538 
-1548 PGIGEVRAAVSK
+1548 
-1560 DFKSIEDIKKQEGR
+1560 
-1574 LLDLTPEQVDEI
+1574 
-1586 YSESREL
+1586 
-1593 YQKIVSEIVDNNK
+1593 
-1606 TISDNSF
+1606 
-1613 FDRDIAGRNII
+1613 
-1624 EAVKGGL
+1624 
-1631 KPEKIQKSMQKY
+1631 
-1643 YKNISSNIANDI
+1643 
-1655 VRLGTILKDIPVKYF
+1655 
-1670 EGKPQRAV
+1670 
-1678 GFDEVAAV
+1678 
-1686 VIPDSISEKT
+1686 
-1696 KDKLK
+1696 
-1701 QAGIKA
+1701 
-1707 YEYKTDNEASR
+1707 
-1718 KEVVNRAAVEQ
+1718 
-1729 DTVFS
+1729 
-1734 IDVDAIL
+1734 
-1741 KNSKE
+1741 
-1746 VYISKREYAILA
+1746 
-1758 SEVEKNNYSKDF
+1758 
-1770 ISRKINPA
+1770 
-1778 FSDKY
+1778 
-1783 FYLYKVTDK
+1783 
-1792 NANKFKVLAQ
+1792 
-1802 YDVELYHDDI
+1802 
-1812 EEVMKSG
+1812 
-1819 RFKKNYRTNEGFDK
+1819 
-1833 GIGFLWGR
+1833 
-1841 YKYNSGS
+1841 
-1848 SQRIENGRRSGRT
+1848 
-1861 DSVRIRDTERSI
+1861 
-1873 SEQYIGSR
+1873 
-1881 RADNGKS
+1881 
-1888 ITDNPEKRY
+1888 
-1897 SIDSEGRK
+1897 DSEGRK

-2071 YVTFNQNQI
+2071 YVTFSQNQI

-2127 KALENVSIDD
+2127 KALKNVSIDD

-2176 VSYEDMVRIVQEIAM
+2176 VSYEDMVRIVQEIAA
-2191 PVIEESTDVDSVEA
+2191 PVIEESTDVDSVEV
-2205 DVYNSFRKTL
+2205 DVYNSFRNTL
-2215 KGQKI
+2215 KAQKI

-2237 DKFRKMNF
+2237 EKFRKMNF

-2254 MYLDSLWDELCQ
+2254 VYLDSLWDELCQ
-2266 SSNYILDMDTAVNDQ
+2266 SSNYILDMDIAVNDQ

-2326 TANKKVLAETQ
+2326 AANKKVLAETQ
-2337 KLIVKQQ
+2337 KLIAKQQ

-2377 RALDEQRR
+2377 RELDEQRR

-2467 KNHVPDALKKMVVD
+2467 KNHVPDALKKTVAD

-2518 EAIAGDYEDI
+2518 EAIAGEYEDI

-2560 ISDMDMNGL
+2560 ISDMDINGL

-2590 VNERTQNVEELGDN
+2590 VNERAQNVEELGDN
-2604 TIEELKSKKDKKV
+2604 TIEELKTKKDKKV

-2623 RGKAINKAENMLDA
+2623 MGKAINKAENMLDA
-2637 NMLDPRSYFYRLG
+2637 NMLDPRSYFYRMG
-2650 DSALSIYN
+2650 DSALSIYK
-2658 GLRKGLNNR
+2658 GLRKGLNTR
-2667 IIKIAEAQ
+2667 TEKIAEAQ

-2701 KWTGRDAEVHEFDFG
+2701 KWTGRDAEVHKFDFD

-2732 LKNRDQAKE
+2732 LKNREQAKE

-2892 YRQKAGLDD
+2892 YRQKAGLDE
-2901 HMTEDEVL
+2901 HMSEDEML
-2909 DILESKTS
+2909 DILNSKTS

-2941 NAEGTGDVQVKFID
+2941 NAEGTGDVQVKFVD
-2955 GLVGNM
+2955 ELVGNM

-2969 IRVAIQQPTAYFRAM
+2969 IRVAIQQPTAYFRAI
-2984 AVMDTKYLMKAF
+2984 AVMDSKYLLKALTMKPA
-2996 TKLPKV
+2996 V
-3002 REVQE
+3002 HEVQE
-3007 KVPIAKWKSWG
+3007 KAPIAKWKSWG

-3031 ITAQH
+3031 ITDQH
-3036 TVKEGLQDISMKV
+3036 TFKEGLQEKSMILAQQADDI
-3049 AQKLDDTTWGV
+3049 TWGV
-3060 LWNAVKLETKALHP
+3060 LWNAVKQETKALHP
-3074 DVDISSDEFT
+3074 DIDVNSKEFT
-3084 ELCVDRYDELIDQT
+3084 DLCVDRYDELIDQT

-3138 IRDWYEMPGKWNA
+3138 LRDWYEMPGKWNA

-3168 VVNAAAQSFVDALR
+3168 VVNAAAQSFMDAFR

-3194 WLADYKDNVIDN
+3194 WLDDYKDNVVDN

-3213 PYIKDVLSVVQGYDI
+3213 PYMKDILSIAQGYDV

-3235 LSKLYAGAVS
+3235 LSKLFAGVRNV
-3245 IQKYATD
+3245 QKYATD

-3257 KHTWL
+3257 NHTWL
-3262 EAAEPFV
+3262 EAAE
-3269 NGVSLITG
+3269 SLMSGISSVTG

-3286 FKALYNNI
+3286 FKAIYNTT

-3304 TDSRQY
+3304 KNSRQY
-3310 ERMLNA
+3310 ERMLDA
-3316 YLSGDKELYKEV
+3316 YLSEDNAAYKEI

-3346 KKEIKDGY
+3346 KKEMKDGY

-3364 KKFLKEKAGQS
+3364 KKFLREKAGQS

-3398 IDNSINKGAAR
+3398 IDSSINKGADR
-3409 DAIFDYISEAK
+3409 EAIFDYISEAK

-3444 AKEKGKYADMK
+3444 AKEKDKYADMK

>member
-1 MKKYEKRMNR
+1 MADRLSLEELKKKRQEGTHENTEKKLNTRSATITRESGGERKSLEELRQARMNR
-11 LAELKEE
+11 NASPDVSVFHNSMNRYQQE
-18 KRQAEYNSDAT
+18 KPA
-29 SDNPTYES
+29 
-37 RMERLKELK
+37 
-46 QQKIERA
+46 
-53 QSNRESAIALGTANF
+53 GF
-68 SKNTINSKR
+68 
-77 SKAMDYALEK
+77 DYALEK
-87 ARNTVNTTTKAMSR
+87 VRNTANTTARAMSK
-101 NGSALQGALDIAKR
+101 NGRALQGALDIAKR

-128 VYGSFDSPTTTRNIG
+128 VYDSSNEDKTMASRSREKNTPV
-143 KDTKL
+143 
-148 AGYRNRTTGET
+148 GYKNKETGET
-159 MTVEDYENTKAASNT
+159 MTVEEYKNAKATVSTKENR
-174 TGKQGAAV
+174 GAAV

-286 YKNRLTGET
+286 YRNRLTGET
-295 MSAEEHDALEGN
+295 MSVEEHDALEGN
-307 TAIDKYENEQSVRK
+307 TAIDKYENEQSIRK

-407 QIDTKKRREL
+407 QIDTKKRKEL

-460 YFGGDEAYT
+460 YFGGNEAYT

-475 ARFTQSRNRRR
+475 ARFTQSRNRKR
-486 EAVSNDIDSTIG
+486 EAVSNDIDSNIG
-498 KFVYDVG
+498 KFLYDVG

-657 GAISGAVFGGVVNT
+657 GAISGAVFGGVANT

-719 TDSQMSQIIE
+719 TDLQMSQIIE

-754 EQAQQQAQKLMNDAA
+754 EQAQQRAQKLMNDAA
-769 DITTTKEENTIE
+769 DTTTTKEENTIE

-792 NAEGITAEN
+792 NAEGITTEN
-801 QKVAPVQ
+801 QEVAPVQ

-1139 YDKITSYLNEHVLS
+1139 YDKITSYLNDHVLS

-1172 MFLGELTKAQEN
+1172 MFMGELEKAQEK
-1184 YKRENVTAEE
+1184 YKQGNATAEE
-1194 GEHYTIKVIPAEK
+1194 GEHYSIKV
-1207 YMELGGPETLDIDS
+1207 
-1221 EKTFSLDVNMEEGK
+1221 
-1235 DLIAVHNLKED
+1235 
-1246 NLNKALELGGFPMPS
+1246 
-1261 IAITKKQ
+1261 
-1268 IGHSGYGDISVL
+1268 
-1280 FKKETVDPKN
+1280 
-1290 KDNRV
+1290 
-1295 FGADAY
+1295 
-1301 TARFPRVDY
+1301 
-1310 KVNEEELSKL
+1310 
-1320 AERIGTSANYI
+1320 
-1331 DANAFNGNDL
+1331 
-1341 KTAAMKLS
+1341 
-1349 EMIEVKERFIRE
+1349 
-1361 NNLKVEPVLRMPT
+1361 
-1374 AEPSF
+1374 
-1379 MGRGAV
+1379 
-1385 KEYLNNENITVD
+1385 
-1397 KLVYDKKVRE
+1397 
-1407 GLLDTIR
+1407 
-1414 EKTSLKAL
+1414 
-1422 GEKWATKINDN
+1422 
-1433 LSDMESDKEIYNIL
+1433 
-1447 KEQYQTYIDIAQGK
+1447 
-1461 AKPIEDRYSYTDGVN
+1461 
-1476 NTIRDNQDAFELYTL
+1476 
-1491 ELAEPVIGKAG
+1491 
-1502 IYNGKEYYTASG
+1502 
-1514 NLRSFEALH
+1514 
-1523 DDYNIENIVKAMKSA
+1523 
-1538 GVKNEEGSLI
+1538 
-1548 PGIGEVRAAVSK
+1548 
-1560 DFKSIEDIKKQEGR
+1560 
-1574 LLDLTPEQVDEI
+1574 
-1586 YSESREL
+1586 
-1593 YQKIVSEIVDNNK
+1593 
-1606 TISDNSF
+1606 
-1613 FDRDIAGRNII
+1613 
-1624 EAVKGGL
+1624 
-1631 KPEKIQKSMQKY
+1631 
-1643 YKNISSNIANDI
+1643 
-1655 VRLGTILKDIPVKYF
+1655 
-1670 EGKPQRAV
+1670 
-1678 GFDEVAAV
+1678 
-1686 VIPDSISEKT
+1686 
-1696 KDKLK
+1696 
-1701 QAGIKA
+1701 
-1707 YEYKTDNEASR
+1707 SR

-1888 ITDNPEKRY
+1888 ITDNPAKRY
-1897 SIDSEGRK
+1897 SIDFEGRK

-2266 SSNYILDMDTAVNDQ
+2266 SSNYILDMDTAVNDR

-2319 FVEQSTD
+2319 FVEQAQDQT
-2326 TANKKVLAETQ
+2326 NRQVLKKTQ
-2337 KLIVKQQ
+2337 ELIKKQQ
-2344 EYRKNLNAEYR
+2344 DYRKNINAEYR
-2355 ERFEKLKEQE
+2355 ERFEKLKAQEQT
-2365 KTRRDSLKQKYE
+2365 KRDNLKQKYE

-2467 KNHVPDALKKMVVD
+2467 KNHVPDALKKTVAD

-2508 QMQLKLSSER
+2508 QMQLKLSNER

-2528 YNALMDGNS
+2528 YNALMDGNL
-2537 GDRKTSS
+2537 GDRKTTSS

-2560 ISDMDMNGL
+2560 ISDMDINGL

-2590 VNERTQNVEELGDN
+2590 VNERAQNVEELGDN
-2604 TIEELKSKKDKKV
+2604 TIEELKTKKDKKV

-2637 NMLDPRSYFYRLG
+2637 NMLDPRSYFYRMG
-2650 DSALSIYN
+2650 DSALSIYK
-2658 GLRKGLNNR
+2658 GLRKGLNTR
-2667 IIKIAEAQ
+2667 TEKIAEAQ

-2701 KWTGRDAEVHEFDFG
+2701 KWTGRDAEVHKFDFD

-2732 LKNRDQAKE
+2732 LKNREQAKE

-2767 TEYEVGKICEELT
+2767 TEYEVGKICEKLT

-2855 NAIVVDDIFDVFTKH
+2855 NAIVVDDIFDVFTKYA
-2870 VTDMASYGSYT
+2870 TDMASYGSYT

-2892 YRQKAGLDD
+2892 YRQKAGLDE
-2901 HMTEDEVL
+2901 HMSEDEML
-2909 DILESKTS
+2909 DILNSKTS

-2932 YFKKLVQDI
+2932 YFKKLVKDI
-2941 NAEGTGDVQVKFID
+2941 NAEGTGDVQVKFVD
-2955 GLVGNM
+2955 ELVGNM

-2984 AVMDTKYLMKAF
+2984 AVMDSKYLLKALTMKPA
-2996 TKLPKV
+2996 V
-3002 REVQE
+3002 HEVQE
-3007 KVPIAKWKSWG
+3007 KAPIAKWKSWG

-3031 ITAQH
+3031 ITDQH
-3036 TVKEGLQDISMKV
+3036 TFKEGLQEKSMIL
-3049 AQKLDDTTWGV
+3049 AQKADDITWGV
-3060 LWNAVKLETKALHP
+3060 LWNAVKQETKALHP
-3074 DVDISSDEFT
+3074 DIDVNSKEFT
-3084 ELCVDRYDELIDQT
+3084 DLCVDRYDELIDQT

-3138 IRDWYEMPGKWNA
+3138 LRDWHEMPGKWNA

-3158 QTLKAYIITN
+3158 RILKAYVVTN
-3168 VVNAAAQSFVDALR
+3168 VVNAAVQSFMDAFR

-3194 WLADYKDNVIDN
+3194 WLEDYKDNVKDN
-3206 LNPVQLI
+3206 LNPIQLI
-3213 PYIKDVLSVVQGYDI
+3213 PYLKDILSIVQGYDV

-3235 LSKLYAGAVS
+3235 LSKLFAGVRNV
-3245 IQKYATD
+3245 QKYATD

-3257 KHTWL
+3257 NHTWL
-3262 EAAEPFV
+3262 EAAE
-3269 NGVSLITG
+3269 SLMSGISSVTG

-3286 FKALYNNI
+3286 FKAIYNTT

-3304 TDSRQY
+3304 KNSRQY
-3310 ERMLNA
+3310 ERMLDA
-3316 YLSGDKELYKEV
+3316 YLSEDNAAYKEI

-3346 KKEIKDGY
+3346 KKEMKDGY

-3364 KKFLKEKAGQS
+3364 KKFLREKAGQS

-3398 IDNSINKGAAR
+3398 IDNSINKGADR
-3409 DAIFDYISEAK
+3409 EAIFDYISEAK

>member
-174 TGKQGAAV
+174 TGKQGASV

-286 YKNRLTGET
+286 YRNRLTGET

-307 TAIDKYENEQSVRK
+307 TAIDKYENEQSIRK

-450 VDQLGHSAKN
+450 VDQLSHSAKN
-460 YFGGDEAYT
+460 YFRGDEAYT

-647 WNQVGQDFVA
+647 WNQVGKDFVA
-657 GAISGAVFGGVVNT
+657 GAISGAVFGGVANT

-729 SMAKSEDVNLD
+729 SMANSEDVNLD

-754 EQAQQQAQKLMNDAA
+754 EQAQQQAQKLINDTV
-769 DITTTKEENTIE
+769 DTSTTKEE

-792 NAEGITAEN
+792 NAEGITTEN

-912 YESIMNNPVNARIV
+912 YESIMNNPINARIV

-943 SRNPVVQNSD
+943 SRSPLSQNSNV
-953 MQQAV
+953 QQAV
-958 KMGSGSV
+958 KMGTGSV

-977 KSVAELV
+977 KSVVEMV

-996 ELSHG
+996 ELEHG

-1012 IALAKKTGK
+1012 IALAKTTGQ
-1021 GTDTNEYTTLVHE
+1021 GNTTNEYTTLVHE

-1046 MQKVVDTVLDYV
+1046 MQKVVDTVLNYV

-1097 YVAGLFTDKDGV
+1097 YVAGLFADQKGV
-1109 EAFSKYMSENMTESE
+1109 EAFSKYLSENMTESE

-1139 YDKITSYLNEHVLS
+1139 YDKITLYLNDHVLS

-1207 YMELGGPETLDIDS
+1207 YMELGEPETLDIDS

-1349 EMIEVKERFIRE
+1349 EMMEVKERFIRE

-1447 KEQYQTYIDIAQGK
+1447 KEQYQTYLDIAQGK

-1476 NTIRDNQDAFELYTL
+1476 NTIKDNQDAFELYTL

-1678 GFDEVAAV
+1678 GFNEVAAV

-1897 SIDSEGRK
+1897 SID
-1905 LSEEQ
+1905 
-1910 KKYFENSTV
+1910 
-1919 RDDNGNLLPMY
+1919 
-1930 HGTPNGDFTVFKN
+1930 
-1943 DIQFFTPNRWYAD
+1943 
-1956 FYQEPSASSRKAG
+1956 
-1969 KTVTNKKTYEVYL
+1969 
-1982 NITKPFDIRNPE
+1982 
-1994 TKEIFINDYV
+1994 
-2004 KGGYALGINPYE
+2004 
-2016 EYKDTT
+2016 
-2022 NSGLPSWE
+2022 
-2030 EADNIYEFLEDN
+2030 
-2042 DLLDEYDGIIVDEGG
+2042 
-2057 FPGEDGKIVQRGIS
+2057 
-2071 YVTFNQNQI
+2071 
-2080 KNVDNKKP
+2080 
-2088 TADPDIRH
+2088 
-2096 SVDIDEDLMA
+2096 IDEDLMA
-2106 ILEEEYSDTEKEMGS
+2106 ILDEEYSDTEKEMGS

-2127 KALENVSIDD
+2127 KSLKNVTIDE

-2145 EVKQEYKSTYNAKE
+2145 EVKREYKSTYNAKE

-2205 DVYNSFRKTL
+2205 GVYNSFRKTL
-2215 KGQKI
+2215 RGQKI

-2326 TANKKVLAETQ
+2326 AANKKVLAETQ
-2337 KLIVKQQ
+2337 KLIAKQQ

-2377 RALDEQRR
+2377 RELDEQKR

-2467 KNHVPDALKKMVVD
+2467 KNHVPDALKKTVAD

-2508 QMQLKLSSER
+2508 QMQLKLSNER

-2528 YNALMDGNS
+2528 YNALMDGNL
-2537 GDRKTSS
+2537 GDRKTTSS

-2560 ISDMDMNGL
+2560 ISDMDINGL

-2590 VNERTQNVEELGDN
+2590 VNERAQNVEELGDN
-2604 TIEELKSKKDKKV
+2604 TIEELKTKKDKKV

-2623 RGKAINKAENMLDA
+2623 RGKTINKAENMLDA
-2637 NMLDPRSYFYRLG
+2637 NMLDPRSYFYRMG
-2650 DSALSIYN
+2650 DSALSIYK
-2658 GLRKGLNNR
+2658 GLRKGLNTR
-2667 IIKIAEAQ
+2667 TEKIAEAQ

-2701 KWTGRDAEVHEFDFG
+2701 KWTGRDAEVHKFDFD

-2732 LKNRDQAKE
+2732 LKNREQAKE

-2767 TEYEVGKICEELT
+2767 TEYEVGKICEKLT

-2892 YRQKAGLDD
+2892 YRQKAGLDE
-2901 HMTEDEVL
+2901 HMSEDEML
-2909 DILESKTS
+2909 DILNSKTS

-2941 NAEGTGDVQVKFID
+2941 NAEGTGDVQVKFVD
-2955 GLVGNM
+2955 ELVGNM

-2984 AVMDTKYLMKAF
+2984 AVMDSKYLLKALTMKPA
-2996 TKLPKV
+2996 V
-3002 REVQE
+3002 HEVQE
-3007 KVPIAKWKSWG
+3007 KAPIAKWKSWG

-3031 ITAQH
+3031 ITDQH
-3036 TVKEGLQDISMKV
+3036 TFKEGLQEKSMILAQQADDI
-3049 AQKLDDTTWGV
+3049 TWGV
-3060 LWNAVKLETKALHP
+3060 LWNAVKQEAKALHP
-3074 DVDISSDEFT
+3074 DIDVNSKEFT
-3084 ELCVDRYDELIDQT
+3084 DLCVDRYDELIDQT

-3138 IRDWYEMPGKWNA
+3138 LRDWHEMPGKWNA

-3158 QTLKAYIITN
+3158 RILKAYVVTN
-3168 VVNAAAQSFVDALR
+3168 VVNAAVQSFMDAFR

-3194 WLADYKDNVIDN
+3194 WLEDYKDNVKDN
-3206 LNPVQLI
+3206 LNPIQLI
-3213 PYIKDVLSVVQGYDI
+3213 PYLKDILSIVQGYDV

-3235 LSKLYAGAVS
+3235 LSKLFAGVRNV
-3245 IQKYATD
+3245 QKYATD

-3257 KHTWL
+3257 DHTWL
-3262 EAAEPFV
+3262 EAAE
-3269 NGVSLITG
+3269 SLMSGISSVTG

-3286 FKALYNNI
+3286 FKAIYNTT

-3304 TDSRQY
+3304 KNSRQY
-3310 ERMLNA
+3310 ERMLDA
-3316 YLSGDKELYKEV
+3316 YLSGDNAAYKEI

-3346 KKEIKDGY
+3346 KKEMKDGY

-3375 DEEIWC
+3375 DEKIWC

-3398 IDNSINKGAAR
+3398 IDNSINKGADR
-3409 DAIFDYISEAK
+3409 EAIFDYISEAK

>member
-68 SKNTINSKR
+68 STNTINSKR

-286 YKNRLTGET
+286 YRNRLTGET

-307 TAIDKYENEQSVRK
+307 SAIDKYENEQSVRK

-332 YAKLTPEQEQAVMQM
+332 YANLTPEQEQAVMQM

-475 ARFTQSRNRRR
+475 ARFTQSRNRKR

-633 MSEDEAKTAANEQF
+633 MSEDEAKAAANEQF
-647 WNQVGQDFVA
+647 WNQVGKDFVA
-657 GAISGAVFGGVVNT
+657 GAISGAVFGGVANT

-691 DTILETAEQMPENST
+691 DTILKTAEQMPENST

-769 DITTTKEENTIE
+769 DTTTIKEENTIE

-836 STPEKTMVKL
+836 STPEKTTVKL

-912 YESIMNNPVNARIV
+912 YESIMNNPINARIV

-943 SRNPVVQNSD
+943 SRSPLSQNSNV
-953 MQQAV
+953 QQAV
-958 KMGSGSV
+958 KMGTGSV

-977 KSVAELV
+977 KSVVEMV

-996 ELSHG
+996 ELEHG

-1097 YVAGLFTDKDGV
+1097 YVAGLFADQKGV
-1109 EAFSKYMSENMTESE
+1109 EAFSKYLSENTTESQ

-1139 YDKITSYLNEHVLS
+1139 YDKITSYLNDHVLS

-1184 YKRENVTAEE
+1184 YKWENVTAEE

-1207 YMELGGPETLDIDS
+1207 YMELGEPETLDIDS

-1290 KDNRV
+1290 KENRV

-1349 EMIEVKERFIRE
+1349 EMMEVKERFIRE

-1447 KEQYQTYIDIAQGK
+1447 KEQYQTYLDIAQGK

-1476 NTIRDNQDAFELYTL
+1476 NTIKDNQDAFELYTL

-1613 FDRDIAGRNII
+1613 FDRDIAGRNIV

-1678 GFDEVAAV
+1678 GFNEVAAV

-1897 SIDSEGRK
+1897 SID
-1905 LSEEQ
+1905 
-1910 KKYFENSTV
+1910 
-1919 RDDNGNLLPMY
+1919 
-1930 HGTPNGDFTVFKN
+1930 
-1943 DIQFFTPNRWYAD
+1943 
-1956 FYQEPSASSRKAG
+1956 
-1969 KTVTNKKTYEVYL
+1969 
-1982 NITKPFDIRNPE
+1982 
-1994 TKEIFINDYV
+1994 
-2004 KGGYALGINPYE
+2004 
-2016 EYKDTT
+2016 
-2022 NSGLPSWE
+2022 
-2030 EADNIYEFLEDN
+2030 
-2042 DLLDEYDGIIVDEGG
+2042 
-2057 FPGEDGKIVQRGIS
+2057 
-2071 YVTFNQNQI
+2071 
-2080 KNVDNKKP
+2080 
-2088 TADPDIRH
+2088 
-2096 SVDIDEDLMA
+2096 IDEDLMA
-2106 ILEEEYSDTEKEMGS
+2106 ILDEEYSDTEKEMGS

-2127 KALENVSIDD
+2127 KSLKNVTIDE

-2145 EVKQEYKSTYNAKE
+2145 EVKQEYKSTYNAKK

-2176 VSYEDMVRIVQEIAM
+2176 VSYEDMVRIVQEIAT

-2205 DVYNSFRKTL
+2205 DVYNSFRNTL
-2215 KGQKI
+2215 KAQKI

-2237 DKFRKMNF
+2237 EKFRKMNF

-2326 TANKKVLAETQ
+2326 AANKKVLAETQ
-2337 KLIVKQQ
+2337 KLIAKQQ

-2467 KNHVPDALKKMVVD
+2467 KNHVPDALKKTVAD

-2486 DFTTDR
+2486 DFATDR
-2492 TNPNSVDSL
+2492 TNPNSINSL

-2590 VNERTQNVEELGDN
+2590 VNERAQNVEELGDN
-2604 TIEELKSKKDKKV
+2604 TIEELKTKKDKKV

-2637 NMLDPRSYFYRLG
+2637 NMLDPRSYFYRMG
-2650 DSALSIYN
+2650 DSALSIYK
-2658 GLRKGLNNR
+2658 GLRKGLNTR
-2667 IIKIAEAQ
+2667 TEKIAEAQ

-2732 LKNRDQAKE
+2732 LKNREQAKE

-2892 YRQKAGLDD
+2892 YRQKAGLDE
-2901 HMTEDEVL
+2901 HMSEDEVL
-2909 DILESKTS
+2909 DILNSKTS

-2941 NAEGTGDVQVKFID
+2941 NAEGTGDVKVKFVD
-2955 GLVGNM
+2955 ELVGNM

-2984 AVMDTKYLMKAF
+2984 AVMNSKYLLKALTMKPA
-2996 TKLPKV
+2996 V
-3002 REVQE
+3002 HEVQE
-3007 KVPIAKWKSWG
+3007 KAPIAKWKSWG

-3031 ITAQH
+3031 ITGQH
-3036 TVKEGLQDISMKV
+3036 TFKEGLQEGTMIL
-3049 AQKLDDTTWGV
+3049 AQKADDVTWGV
-3060 LWNAVKLETKALHP
+3060 LWNAVKQETKALHP
-3074 DVDISSDEFT
+3074 DIDVNSKEFT
-3084 ELCVDRYDELIDQT
+3084 DLCVDRYDELIDQT

-3138 IRDWYEMPGKWNA
+3138 LRDWYEMPGKWNA

-3168 VVNAAAQSFVDALR
+3168 VVNAAVQSFMDAFR

-3194 WLADYKDNVIDN
+3194 WLEDYKDNVIDN

-3213 PYIKDVLSVVQGYDI
+3213 PYMKDILSIAQGYDV

-3235 LSKLYAGAVS
+3235 LSKLFAGVRNV
-3245 IQKYATD
+3245 QKYATD

-3257 KHTWL
+3257 NHTWL
-3262 EAAEPFV
+3262 EAAE
-3269 NGVSLITG
+3269 SLMSGISSVTG

-3286 FKALYNNI
+3286 FKAIYNTT

-3304 TDSRQY
+3304 KNSRQY
-3310 ERMLNA
+3310 ERMLDA
-3316 YLSGDKELYKEV
+3316 YLSGDNTAYKEI

-3338 KKEITSKV
+3338 QKEITSKV

-3354 LAGDISEKEA
+3354 LAGGISEKEA

-3398 IDNSINKGAAR
+3398 IDNSINNGAAR

>member
-159 MTVEDYENTKAASNT
+159 MTVEDYENAKAASNI

-230 PELASLSDEELSAKI
+230 PELASISDEELSAKI

-267 SFDSPVLAR
+267 SFENPVLAR

-286 YKNRLTGET
+286 YRNRLTGET

-307 TAIDKYENEQSVRK
+307 SAIDKYENEQSVRK

-332 YAKLTPEQEQAVMQM
+332 YANLTPEQEQAVMQM

-431 NAKESATSVGDS
+431 NAKESVTSVGDS

-475 ARFTQSRNRRR
+475 ARFTQSRNRKR

-657 GAISGAVFGGVVNT
+657 GAISGAVFGGVANT

-679 MGKTINQDNTMR
+679 MGKTINWDNTMR
-691 DTILETAEQMPENST
+691 DTILKTAEQMPENST

-754 EQAQQQAQKLMNDAA
+754 EQAQQQAQKLINDTV
-769 DITTTKEENTIE
+769 DTSTTKEE

-792 NAEGITAEN
+792 NVEGITAEN

-912 YESIMNNPVNARIV
+912 YESIMNNPINARIV

-943 SRNPVVQNSD
+943 SRSPLSQNSNV
-953 MQQAV
+953 QQAV
-958 KMGSGSV
+958 KMGTGSV

-977 KSVAELV
+977 KSVVEMV

-996 ELSHG
+996 ELEHG

-1069 TIEQYHKAYK
+1069 TIEQYHKVYK

-1097 YVAGLFTDKDGV
+1097 YVAGLFADQKGV

-1349 EMIEVKERFIRE
+1349 EMMEVKERFIRE

-1523 DDYNIENIVKAMKSA
+1523 DDYNIENIVKAMKSV

-1718 KEVVNRAAVEQ
+1718 KEVINRAAVEQ

-1812 EEVMKSG
+1812 EEVMNSG

-1833 GIGFLWGR
+1833 GIGFLWSR
-1841 YKYNSGS
+1841 YKHNSWNN
-1848 SQRIENGRRSGRT
+1848 QRIENGRRSGRT
-1861 DSVRIRDTERSI
+1861 DSVRVQDTERSI

-1881 RADNGKS
+1881 RTDNGKS
-1888 ITDNPEKRY
+1888 ITDNPAKRY
-1897 SIDSEGRK
+1897 SI
-1905 LSEEQ
+1905 
-1910 KKYFENSTV
+1910 
-1919 RDDNGNLLPMY
+1919 
-1930 HGTPNGDFTVFKN
+1930 
-1943 DIQFFTPNRWYAD
+1943 
-1956 FYQEPSASSRKAG
+1956 
-1969 KTVTNKKTYEVYL
+1969 
-1982 NITKPFDIRNPE
+1982 
-1994 TKEIFINDYV
+1994 
-2004 KGGYALGINPYE
+2004 
-2016 EYKDTT
+2016 
-2022 NSGLPSWE
+2022 
-2030 EADNIYEFLEDN
+2030 
-2042 DLLDEYDGIIVDEGG
+2042 
-2057 FPGEDGKIVQRGIS
+2057 
-2071 YVTFNQNQI
+2071 
-2080 KNVDNKKP
+2080 
-2088 TADPDIRH
+2088 
-2096 SVDIDEDLMA
+2096 DIDEDLME
-2106 ILEEEYSDTEKEMGS
+2106 ILDEEYSDTEKEMGS

-2245 GNITFSEDG
+2245 GNVTFSEDG

-3286 FKALYNNI
+3286 FKALYNTT

-3304 TDSRQY
+3304 KNSRQY
-3310 ERMLNA
+3310 ERMLDA
-3316 YLSGDKELYKEV
+3316 YLSGDNAAYKEI

-3338 KKEITSKV
+3338 QKEITSKV

>member
-295 MSAEEHDALEGN
+295 MSVEEHDALEDYA
-307 TAIDKYENEQSVRK
+307 TIDDKYENEQSIRK

-407 QIDTKKRREL
+407 QIDTKKRKEL
-417 EEETKQEGLKGFLI
+417 EEETKQEGLKGFLV
-431 NAKESATSVGDS
+431 NLKESATSVGDS
-443 LLSGADF
+443 LLLGVDF
-450 VDQLGHSAKN
+450 ADQLGHSAKN
-460 YFGGDEAYT
+460 YFGEEEDYT

-475 ARFTQSRNRRR
+475 ARFTQSRNRKR
-486 EAVSNDIDSTIG
+486 EAVSNDIDTTTG
-498 KFVYDVG
+498 RFLYDVG
-505 MSMAD
+505 MSIVD
-510 SAAAMATGS
+510 TAAAMATGS
-519 EPVSLGIMAASAG
+519 GPVSLGIMAASAG

-539 SERGVD
+539 SERGAD
-545 TNKAAA
+545 TNKAATT
-551 IGIANAAAEAGFE
+551 GIANALAEAAFE

-573 MAENP
+573 MVENP
-578 TKTTFKKKILD
+578 TKTTVKKKILD
-589 WAAQSGIEGS
+589 WAVQSGIEGS

-611 DRMINGGLSEYSTN
+611 DRMINGGLSEYNTN
-625 VKEYMKNG
+625 IKEYMKNG
-633 MSEDEAKTAANEQF
+633 MSEDEAKTAANKQF

-657 GAISGAVFGGVVNT
+657 GAISGAVFGGVANT

-706 AKQIADTVKTDNI
+706 AKQIADTVKADNI

-754 EQAQQQAQKLMNDAA
+754 EQAQQQAQELMNNTADTSAA
-769 DITTTKEENTIE
+769 REDNAIE
-781 NTTNNV
+781 NTTGNMTGRV
-787 ADRMV
+787 K
-792 NAEGITAEN
+792 NAEGIVIEN
-801 QKVAPVQ
+801 EKVAPVQ
-808 QYSRN
+808 PYSRN
-813 QTGVTEAVNK
+813 QTGVTAAVNR
-823 NTGKQNIV
+823 NTGKQDIV

-846 SDGSIVDYKTVEIN
+846 SDGRVVDYKTVEIG

-896 ESAAVF
+896 ESTAVF

-943 SRNPVVQNSD
+943 SRSPLLQNSNV
-953 MQQAV
+953 QQAV
-958 KMGSGSV
+958 KMGNGSV

-977 KSVAELV
+977 KSVVEMV

-996 ELSHG
+996 ELEHG

-1012 IALAKKTGK
+1012 IALAKTTGK
-1021 GTDTNEYTTLVHE
+1021 GNATNEYTTLVHE

-1046 MQKVVDTVLDYV
+1046 MQKVVDTVLNYV

-1079 TVEKGK
+1079 AVEKGK

-1097 YVAGLFTDKDGV
+1097 YVAGLFADQKGV
-1109 EAFSKYMSENMTESE
+1109 EAFSKYMSENMTESQ

-1139 YDKITSYLNEHVLS
+1139 YDKITSYLNDHVLS

-1160 RADAEEAQRIRD
+1160 RADAIEAQEIRD
-1172 MFLGELTKAQEN
+1172 MFLDELTKAQEN
-1184 YKRENVTAEE
+1184 YKQGNATAEE
-1194 GEHYTIKVIPAEK
+1194 GEHYSIKVIPADYLNEKMEKLAETIEEK
-1207 YMELGGPETLDIDS
+1207 YGIDTYYNHSRISDYSNYIELLNEDGDTMAKIRVSDHTNNEQHDEAMDIRVNDGRNWSYIKKEILSFVKDFVEQHDIKTFVDDENWVREGESDTRYYKYDHWYENGRDKYDSFIFQNGNKVGKNIGINKKVDQIFTTRNADGTYLVRALNKGIEILYENKAATKSEIEKVFGTRVAEALAPDDNDYRHQISGNKYLELGGPETIRGISKNEDIRHSINVDEKTFAEEYDKWDKKNYKKEFVFRNESFALKKIGINIEKITFDGVKILKILKKHRQMTDEIIKKIPQVINNPIIILQSKKSNSRVVLSGELYDTENNPVVVILELDVKGKGGIKLDEIKVVSAYGKESMQNLIDS
-1221 EKTFSLDVNMEEGK
+1221 SRVQYISKDKEKTSRWIKRTRLQLPFGLTTTGYTDSIAQNQKNTTHFSLDV
-1235 DLIAVHNLKED
+1235 
-1246 NLNKALELGGFPMPS
+1246 
-1261 IAITKKQ
+1261 
-1268 IGHSGYGDISVL
+1268 
-1280 FKKETVDPKN
+1280 
-1290 KDNRV
+1290 
-1295 FGADAY
+1295 
-1301 TARFPRVDY
+1301 
-1310 KVNEEELSKL
+1310 
-1320 AERIGTSANYI
+1320 
-1331 DANAFNGNDL
+1331 
-1341 KTAAMKLS
+1341 
-1349 EMIEVKERFIRE
+1349 
-1361 NNLKVEPVLRMPT
+1361 
-1374 AEPSF
+1374 
-1379 MGRGAV
+1379 
-1385 KEYLNNENITVD
+1385 
-1397 KLVYDKKVRE
+1397 
-1407 GLLDTIR
+1407 
-1414 EKTSLKAL
+1414 
-1422 GEKWATKINDN
+1422 
-1433 LSDMESDKEIYNIL
+1433 
-1447 KEQYQTYIDIAQGK
+1447 
-1461 AKPIEDRYSYTDGVN
+1461 
-1476 NTIRDNQDAFELYTL
+1476 
-1491 ELAEPVIGKAG
+1491 
-1502 IYNGKEYYTASG
+1502 
-1514 NLRSFEALH
+1514 
-1523 DDYNIENIVKAMKSA
+1523 
-1538 GVKNEEGSLI
+1538 
-1548 PGIGEVRAAVSK
+1548 
-1560 DFKSIEDIKKQEGR
+1560 
-1574 LLDLTPEQVDEI
+1574 
-1586 YSESREL
+1586 
-1593 YQKIVSEIVDNNK
+1593 
-1606 TISDNSF
+1606 
-1613 FDRDIAGRNII
+1613 
-1624 EAVKGGL
+1624 
-1631 KPEKIQKSMQKY
+1631 
-1643 YKNISSNIANDI
+1643 
-1655 VRLGTILKDIPVKYF
+1655 
-1670 EGKPQRAV
+1670 
-1678 GFDEVAAV
+1678 
-1686 VIPDSISEKT
+1686 
-1696 KDKLK
+1696 
-1701 QAGIKA
+1701 
-1707 YEYKTDNEASR
+1707 
-1718 KEVVNRAAVEQ
+1718 
-1729 DTVFS
+1729 
-1734 IDVDAIL
+1734 
-1741 KNSKE
+1741 
-1746 VYISKREYAILA
+1746 
-1758 SEVEKNNYSKDF
+1758 
-1770 ISRKINPA
+1770 
-1778 FSDKY
+1778 
-1783 FYLYKVTDK
+1783 
-1792 NANKFKVLAQ
+1792 
-1802 YDVELYHDDI
+1802 
-1812 EEVMKSG
+1812 
-1819 RFKKNYRTNEGFDK
+1819 
-1833 GIGFLWGR
+1833 
-1841 YKYNSGS
+1841 
-1848 SQRIENGRRSGRT
+1848 
-1861 DSVRIRDTERSI
+1861 
-1873 SEQYIGSR
+1873 
-1881 RADNGKS
+1881 
-1888 ITDNPEKRY
+1888 
-1897 SIDSEGRK
+1897 DSEGRK

-2215 KGQKI
+2215 RGQKI

-2326 TANKKVLAETQ
+2326 AANKKVLAETQ
-2337 KLIVKQQ
+2337 KLIAKQQ

-2377 RALDEQRR
+2377 RELDEQRR

-2467 KNHVPDALKKMVVD
+2467 KNHVPDALKKTVAD

-2518 EAIAGDYEDI
+2518 EAIAGEYEDI

-2560 ISDMDMNGL
+2560 ISDMDINGL

-2590 VNERTQNVEELGDN
+2590 VNERAQNVEELGDN
-2604 TIEELKSKKDKKV
+2604 TIEELKTKKDKKV

-2623 RGKAINKAENMLDA
+2623 MGKAINKAENMLDA
-2637 NMLDPRSYFYRLG
+2637 NMLDPRSYFYRMG
-2650 DSALSIYN
+2650 DSALSIYK
-2658 GLRKGLNNR
+2658 GLRKGLNTR
-2667 IIKIAEAQ
+2667 TEKIAEAQ

-2701 KWTGRDAEVHEFDFG
+2701 KWTGRDAEVHKFDFD

-2732 LKNRDQAKE
+2732 LKNREQAKE

-2892 YRQKAGLDD
+2892 YRQKAGLDE
-2901 HMTEDEVL
+2901 HMSEDEVL
-2909 DILESKTS
+2909 DILNSKTS

-2941 NAEGTGDVQVKFID
+2941 NAEGTGDVQVKFVD
-2955 GLVGNM
+2955 ELVGNM

-2984 AVMDTKYLMKAF
+2984 AVMDSKYLLKALTMKPA
-2996 TKLPKV
+2996 V
-3002 REVQE
+3002 HEVQE
-3007 KVPIAKWKSWG
+3007 KAPIAKWKSWG

-3031 ITAQH
+3031 ITDQH
-3036 TVKEGLQDISMKV
+3036 TFKEGLQEGTMIL
-3049 AQKLDDTTWGV
+3049 AQKADDVTWGV
-3060 LWNAVKLETKALHP
+3060 LWNAVKQETKALHP
-3074 DVDISSDEFT
+3074 DIDVNSKEFT
-3084 ELCVDRYDELIDQT
+3084 DLCVDRYDELIDQT

-3138 IRDWYEMPGKWNA
+3138 LRDWYEMPGKWNA

-3168 VVNAAAQSFVDALR
+3168 VVNAAVQSFMDAFR

-3194 WLADYKDNVIDN
+3194 WLDDYKDNVIDN

-3213 PYIKDVLSVVQGYDI
+3213 PYMKDILSIAQGYDV

-3235 LSKLYAGAVS
+3235 LSKLFAGVRNV
-3245 IQKYATD
+3245 QKYATD

-3257 KHTWL
+3257 NHTWL
-3262 EAAEPFV
+3262 EAAE
-3269 NGVSLITG
+3269 SLMSGISSVTG

-3286 FKALYNNI
+3286 FKAIYNTT

-3304 TDSRQY
+3304 KNSRQY
-3310 ERMLNA
+3310 ERMLDA
-3316 YLSGDKELYKEV
+3316 YLSEDNAAYKEI

-3346 KKEIKDGY
+3346 KKEMKDGY

-3364 KKFLKEKAGQS
+3364 KKFLREKAGQS

-3398 IDNSINKGAAR
+3398 IDNSINKGADR
-3409 DAIFDYISEAK
+3409 EAIFDYISEAK

>member
-1 MKKYEKRMNR
+1 MADRLSLEELKKKRQEGAQHSTERKVNVRSNTTQRNEADGERKSIEQLREERMNR
-11 LAELKEE
+11 GAAPSTTAFNNMMARHQQE
-18 KRQAEYNSDAT
+18 KPA
-29 SDNPTYES
+29 
-37 RMERLKELK
+37 
-46 QQKIERA
+46 
-53 QSNRESAIALGTANF
+53 GF
-68 SKNTINSKR
+68 
-77 SKAMDYALEK
+77 DYALEK

-192 IEEAL
+192 IEETL

-286 YKNRLTGET
+286 YRNRLTGET
-295 MSAEEHDALEGN
+295 MSVEEHDALEDYA
-307 TAIDKYENEQSVRK
+307 TIDDKYENEQSLRK
-321 NQKAIKKWSED
+321 SQKVIKRWAED

-356 ATEQEQAIRDTIGS
+356 ATEQEQAIRDTIGN

-407 QIDTKKRREL
+407 QIDTKKRKEL

-431 NAKESATSVGDS
+431 NVKESAISVGDS
-443 LLSGADF
+443 LLTVADLA
-450 VDQLGHSAKN
+450 DQLGHSAKN
-460 YFGGDEAYT
+460 YFGGDEGYT

-486 EAVSNDIDSTIG
+486 EAVSNDINSTIG
-498 KFVYDVG
+498 KFTYDVG

-633 MSEDEAKTAANEQF
+633 MSEDEAKAAANEQF

-657 GAISGAVFGGVVNT
+657 GAISGAVFGGVANT

-691 DTILETAEQMPENST
+691 DTILETAEKMPENST

-719 TDSQMSQIIE
+719 TDLQMSQIIE
-729 SMAKSEDVNLD
+729 SMANSEDVNLD

-754 EQAQQQAQKLMNDAA
+754 EQAQQQAKKLINDTV
-769 DITTTKEENTIE
+769 DTSTTKEEDA
-781 NTTNNV
+781 TNKV

-792 NAEGITAEN
+792 NAEGITTEN

-896 ESAAVF
+896 ESTAVF

-943 SRNPVVQNSD
+943 SRSPLSQNSNV
-953 MQQAV
+953 QQAV
-958 KMGSGSV
+958 KMGTGSV

-977 KSVAELV
+977 KSVVEMV

-996 ELSHG
+996 ELEHG

-1012 IALAKKTGK
+1012 IALAKTTGK
-1021 GTDTNEYTTLVHE
+1021 GNTTNEYTTLVHE

-1046 MQKVVDTVLDYV
+1046 MQKVVDTVLNYV

-1069 TIEQYHKAYK
+1069 AIEQYHKAYK

-1097 YVAGLFTDKDGV
+1097 YVAGLFADQKGV
-1109 EAFSKYMSENMTESE
+1109 EAFSKYMSENMTESQ

-1139 YDKITSYLNEHVLS
+1139 YDKITSYLNDHVLS

-1184 YKRENVTAEE
+1184 YKRENVTAEKGETETIDISSKKTVSKDDKKNPFKTYSLNIEERLSGDELLNALDMIEEIKRAGGEVDEYGNVRLYHATSEKAAKKIREEKIMVAKEDGIFFSTKKDGQIVGYGKEILEFTIPVEKLVLDDDFGDELHFRLPLEKSWEYDVSDSLVTDGIQRMKTTESGIRYSITIGPDGIERYALSNETKKLTFKERKKRMLNIMREQYAGRAAKFVKNGHVYYALYDESGIRKGIYGDKKSSRKGLRAKISIGAE
-1194 GEHYTIKVIPAEK
+1194 GEYIELAENSIYTGSKT
-1207 YMELGGPETLDIDS
+1207 ELGKTNRFHRNAKTWDYYIKTIEFEGDYFDVLINVKDTGNEHYVYDVTLKEAVSRSNSRGFYNDNETASKSSIS
-1221 EKTFSLDVNMEEGK
+1221 QNQKNATTFSLDV
-1235 DLIAVHNLKED
+1235 
-1246 NLNKALELGGFPMPS
+1246 
-1261 IAITKKQ
+1261 
-1268 IGHSGYGDISVL
+1268 
-1280 FKKETVDPKN
+1280 
-1290 KDNRV
+1290 
-1295 FGADAY
+1295 
-1301 TARFPRVDY
+1301 
-1310 KVNEEELSKL
+1310 
-1320 AERIGTSANYI
+1320 
-1331 DANAFNGNDL
+1331 
-1341 KTAAMKLS
+1341 
-1349 EMIEVKERFIRE
+1349 
-1361 NNLKVEPVLRMPT
+1361 
-1374 AEPSF
+1374 
-1379 MGRGAV
+1379 
-1385 KEYLNNENITVD
+1385 
-1397 KLVYDKKVRE
+1397 
-1407 GLLDTIR
+1407 
-1414 EKTSLKAL
+1414 
-1422 GEKWATKINDN
+1422 
-1433 LSDMESDKEIYNIL
+1433 
-1447 KEQYQTYIDIAQGK
+1447 
-1461 AKPIEDRYSYTDGVN
+1461 
-1476 NTIRDNQDAFELYTL
+1476 
-1491 ELAEPVIGKAG
+1491 
-1502 IYNGKEYYTASG
+1502 
-1514 NLRSFEALH
+1514 
-1523 DDYNIENIVKAMKSA
+1523 
-1538 GVKNEEGSLI
+1538 
-1548 PGIGEVRAAVSK
+1548 
-1560 DFKSIEDIKKQEGR
+1560 
-1574 LLDLTPEQVDEI
+1574 
-1586 YSESREL
+1586 
-1593 YQKIVSEIVDNNK
+1593 
-1606 TISDNSF
+1606 
-1613 FDRDIAGRNII
+1613 
-1624 EAVKGGL
+1624 
-1631 KPEKIQKSMQKY
+1631 
-1643 YKNISSNIANDI
+1643 
-1655 VRLGTILKDIPVKYF
+1655 
-1670 EGKPQRAV
+1670 
-1678 GFDEVAAV
+1678 
-1686 VIPDSISEKT
+1686 
-1696 KDKLK
+1696 
-1701 QAGIKA
+1701 
-1707 YEYKTDNEASR
+1707 
-1718 KEVVNRAAVEQ
+1718 
-1729 DTVFS
+1729 
-1734 IDVDAIL
+1734 
-1741 KNSKE
+1741 
-1746 VYISKREYAILA
+1746 
-1758 SEVEKNNYSKDF
+1758 
-1770 ISRKINPA
+1770 
-1778 FSDKY
+1778 
-1783 FYLYKVTDK
+1783 
-1792 NANKFKVLAQ
+1792 
-1802 YDVELYHDDI
+1802 
-1812 EEVMKSG
+1812 
-1819 RFKKNYRTNEGFDK
+1819 
-1833 GIGFLWGR
+1833 
-1841 YKYNSGS
+1841 
-1848 SQRIENGRRSGRT
+1848 
-1861 DSVRIRDTERSI
+1861 
-1873 SEQYIGSR
+1873 
-1881 RADNGKS
+1881 
-1888 ITDNPEKRY
+1888 
-1897 SIDSEGRK
+1897 DSEGRK

-2071 YVTFNQNQI
+2071 YVTFSQNQI

-2127 KALENVSIDD
+2127 KALKNVSIDD

-2176 VSYEDMVRIVQEIAM
+2176 VSYEDMVRIVQEIAA
-2191 PVIEESTDVDSVEA
+2191 PVIEESTDVDSVEV
-2205 DVYNSFRKTL
+2205 DVYNSFRNTL
-2215 KGQKI
+2215 KAQKI

-2237 DKFRKMNF
+2237 EKFRKMNF

-2254 MYLDSLWDELCQ
+2254 VYLDSLWDELCQ
-2266 SSNYILDMDTAVNDQ
+2266 SSNYILDMDIAVNDQ

-2326 TANKKVLAETQ
+2326 AANKKVLAETQ
-2337 KLIVKQQ
+2337 KLIAKQQ

-2377 RALDEQRR
+2377 RELDEQRR

-2467 KNHVPDALKKMVVD
+2467 KNHVPDALKKTVAD

-2518 EAIAGDYEDI
+2518 EAIAGEYEDI

-2560 ISDMDMNGL
+2560 ISDMDINGL

-2590 VNERTQNVEELGDN
+2590 VNERAQNVEELGDN
-2604 TIEELKSKKDKKV
+2604 TIEELKTKKDKKV

-2623 RGKAINKAENMLDA
+2623 MGKAINKAENMLDA
-2637 NMLDPRSYFYRLG
+2637 NMLDPRSYFYRMG
-2650 DSALSIYN
+2650 DSALSIYK
-2658 GLRKGLNNR
+2658 GLRKGLNTR
-2667 IIKIAEAQ
+2667 TEKIAEAQ

-2701 KWTGRDAEVHEFDFG
+2701 KWTGRDAEVHKFDFD

-2732 LKNRDQAKE
+2732 LKNREQAKE

-2892 YRQKAGLDD
+2892 YRQKAGLDE
-2901 HMTEDEVL
+2901 HMSEDEML
-2909 DILESKTS
+2909 DILNSKTS

-2941 NAEGTGDVQVKFID
+2941 NAEGTGDVQVKFVD
-2955 GLVGNM
+2955 ELVGNM

-2969 IRVAIQQPTAYFRAM
+2969 IRVAIQQPTAYFRAI
-2984 AVMDTKYLMKAF
+2984 AVMDSKYLLKALTMKPA
-2996 TKLPKV
+2996 V
-3002 REVQE
+3002 HEVQE
-3007 KVPIAKWKSWG
+3007 KAPIAKWKSWG

-3031 ITAQH
+3031 ITDQH
-3036 TVKEGLQDISMKV
+3036 TFKEGLQEKSMILAQQADDI
-3049 AQKLDDTTWGV
+3049 TWGV
-3060 LWNAVKLETKALHP
+3060 LWNAVKQETKALHP
-3074 DVDISSDEFT
+3074 DIDVNSKEFT
-3084 ELCVDRYDELIDQT
+3084 DLCVDRYDELIDQT

-3138 IRDWYEMPGKWNA
+3138 LRDWYEMPGKWNA

-3168 VVNAAAQSFVDALR
+3168 VVNAAAQSFMDAFR

-3194 WLADYKDNVIDN
+3194 WLDDYKDNVVDN

-3213 PYIKDVLSVVQGYDI
+3213 PYMKDILSIAQGYDV

-3235 LSKLYAGAVS
+3235 LSKLFAGVRNV
-3245 IQKYATD
+3245 QKYATD

-3257 KHTWL
+3257 NHTWL
-3262 EAAEPFV
+3262 EAAE
-3269 NGVSLITG
+3269 SLMSGISSVTG

-3286 FKALYNNI
+3286 FKAIYNTT

-3304 TDSRQY
+3304 KNSRQY
-3310 ERMLNA
+3310 ERMLDA
-3316 YLSGDKELYKEV
+3316 YLSEDNAAYKEI

-3346 KKEIKDGY
+3346 KKEMKDGY

-3364 KKFLKEKAGQS
+3364 KKFLREKAGQS

-3398 IDNSINKGAAR
+3398 IDNSINKGADR
-3409 DAIFDYISEAK
+3409 EAIFDYISEAK

>member
-53 QSNRESAIALGTANF
+53 QSNRESAIAVGTANF

-286 YKNRLTGET
+286 YRNRLTGET
-295 MSAEEHDALEGN
+295 MSVEEHDALEGN
-307 TAIDKYENEQSVRK
+307 TAIDKYENEQSIRK

-407 QIDTKKRREL
+407 QIDTKKRKEL

-475 ARFTQSRNRRR
+475 ARFTQSRNRKR

-498 KFVYDVG
+498 KFLYDVG

-589 WAAQSGIEGS
+589 WAVQSGIEGS

-633 MSEDEAKTAANEQF
+633 MSEDEAKAAANEQF
-647 WNQVGQDFVA
+647 WNQVGKDFVA
-657 GAISGAVFGGVVNT
+657 GAISGAVFGGVANT

-691 DTILETAEQMPENST
+691 DTILKTAEQMPENST
-706 AKQIADTVKTDNI
+706 AKQIADTVKADNI
-719 TDSQMSQIIE
+719 TDSQISQIIE

-1268 IGHSGYGDISVL
+1268 IGHSGYGNISVL

-1349 EMIEVKERFIRE
+1349 EMMEVKERFIRE

-1447 KEQYQTYIDIAQGK
+1447 KEQYQTYLDIAQGK

-1476 NTIRDNQDAFELYTL
+1476 NTIKDNQDAFELYTL

-1678 GFDEVAAV
+1678 GFNEVAAV

-1897 SIDSEGRK
+1897 SID
-1905 LSEEQ
+1905 
-1910 KKYFENSTV
+1910 
-1919 RDDNGNLLPMY
+1919 
-1930 HGTPNGDFTVFKN
+1930 
-1943 DIQFFTPNRWYAD
+1943 
-1956 FYQEPSASSRKAG
+1956 
-1969 KTVTNKKTYEVYL
+1969 
-1982 NITKPFDIRNPE
+1982 
-1994 TKEIFINDYV
+1994 
-2004 KGGYALGINPYE
+2004 
-2016 EYKDTT
+2016 
-2022 NSGLPSWE
+2022 
-2030 EADNIYEFLEDN
+2030 
-2042 DLLDEYDGIIVDEGG
+2042 
-2057 FPGEDGKIVQRGIS
+2057 
-2071 YVTFNQNQI
+2071 
-2080 KNVDNKKP
+2080 
-2088 TADPDIRH
+2088 
-2096 SVDIDEDLMA
+2096 IDEDLMA
-2106 ILEEEYSDTEKEMGS
+2106 ILDEEYSDTEKEMGS

-2127 KALENVSIDD
+2127 KSLKNVTIDE

-2205 DVYNSFRKTL
+2205 GVYNSFRKTL
-2215 KGQKI
+2215 RGQKI

-2286 DAMNEMKPAKHNIFG
+2286 DAMNEMKPARHNIFG

-2377 RALDEQRR
+2377 RELDEQRR

-2467 KNHVPDALKKMVVD
+2467 KNHVPDALKKTVAD
-2481 FIDAI
+2481 FMDAI

-2508 QMQLKLSSER
+2508 QMQLKLSNER

-2528 YNALMDGNS
+2528 YNALMDGNL
-2537 GDRKTSS
+2537 GDRKTTSS

-2590 VNERTQNVEELGDN
+2590 VNERTQNVEELGDY

-3346 KKEIKDGY
+3346 KKEMKDGY

-3364 KKFLKEKAGQS
+3364 KKFLREKAGQS

-3398 IDNSINKGAAR
+3398 IDNSINKGADR
-3409 DAIFDYISEAK
+3409 EAIFDYISEAK

>member
-1 MKKYEKRMNR
+1 
-11 LAELKEE
+11 
-18 KRQAEYNSDAT
+18 
-29 SDNPTYES
+29 
-37 RMERLKELK
+37 
-46 QQKIERA
+46 
-53 QSNRESAIALGTANF
+53 
-68 SKNTINSKR
+68 
-77 SKAMDYALEK
+77 
-87 ARNTVNTTTKAMSR
+87 
-101 NGSALQGALDIAKR
+101 
-115 ERENKKKL
+115 
-123 EGYEP
+123 
-128 VYGSFDSPTTTRNIG
+128 
-143 KDTKL
+143 
-148 AGYRNRTTGET
+148 
-159 MTVEDYENTKAASNT
+159 
-174 TGKQGAAV
+174 
-182 SSFKGAKKRA
+182 
-192 IEEAL
+192 
-197 QQQAD
+197 
-202 TSWMPEK
+202 
-209 EPETAKE
+209 
-216 YADYIDKY
+216 
-224 YQSLSD
+224 
-230 PELASLSDEELSAKI
+230 
-245 TSAKDEKEGNKDKLK
+245 
-260 NYEPVYG
+260 
-267 SFDSPVLAR
+267 
-276 NITKDTKLAG
+276 
-286 YKNRLTGET
+286 
-295 MSAEEHDALEGN
+295 
-307 TAIDKYENEQSVRK
+307 
-321 NQKAIKKWSED
+321 
-332 YAKLTPEQEQAVMQM
+332 
-347 YITDHDEEE
+347 
-356 ATEQEQAIRDTIGS
+356 
-370 RDPFELEKAY
+370 
-380 NSAKENLESQG
+380 
-391 INADD
+391 
-396 MEEYYSWIHNR
+396 
-407 QIDTKKRREL
+407 
-417 EEETKQEGLKGFLI
+417 
-431 NAKESATSVGDS
+431 
-443 LLSGADF
+443 
-450 VDQLGHSAKN
+450 
-460 YFGGDEAYT
+460 
-469 PYDPYS
+469 
-475 ARFTQSRNRRR
+475 
-486 EAVSNDIDSTIG
+486 
-498 KFVYDVG
+498 
-505 MSMAD
+505 
-510 SAAAMATGS
+510 
-519 EPVSLGIMAASAG
+519 
-532 SQAYVDA
+532 
-539 SERGVD
+539 
-545 TNKAAA
+545 
-551 IGIANAAAEAGFE
+551 
-564 KLSLDHLYG
+564 
-573 MAENP
+573 
-578 TKTTFKKKILD
+578 
-589 WAAQSGIEGS
+589 
-599 EEVFT
+599 
-604 DFADEAA
+604 
-611 DRMINGGLSEYSTN
+611 
-625 VKEYMKNG
+625 
-633 MSEDEAKTAANEQF
+633 
-647 WNQVGQDFVA
+647 
-657 GAISGAVFGGVVNT
+657 
-671 VNSVQYHK
+671 
-679 MGKTINQDNTMR
+679 
-691 DTILETAEQMPENST
+691 
-706 AKQIADTVKTDNI
+706 
-719 TDSQMSQIIE
+719 
-729 SMAKSEDVNLD
+729 
-740 KVITEGFVRKGAEQ
+740 
-754 EQAQQQAQKLMNDAA
+754 
-769 DITTTKEENTIE
+769 
-781 NTTNNV
+781 
-787 ADRMV
+787 
-792 NAEGITAEN
+792 
-801 QKVAPVQ
+801 
-808 QYSRN
+808 
-813 QTGVTEAVNK
+813 
-823 NTGKQNIV
+823 
-831 VEIAE
+831 
-836 STPEKTMVKL
+836 
-846 SDGSIVDYKTVEIN
+846 
-860 NPTMRN
+860 
-866 LYNFAATFDDTKAAN
+866 
-881 AVIENYNGESMPTYL
+881 
-896 ESAAVF
+896 
-902 YNAGKLGKTS
+902 
-912 YESIMNNPVNARIV
+912 
-926 SEMSPSTLLEMY
+926 
-938 YLGEN
+938 
-943 SRNPVVQNSD
+943 
-953 MQQAV
+953 
-958 KMGSGSV
+958 
-965 IDNRLDKSDNRM
+965 
-977 KSVAELV
+977 
-984 AKKTGLDIELND
+984 
-996 ELSHG
+996 
-1001 ENGNFQKALSR
+1001 
-1012 IALAKKTGK
+1012 
-1021 GTDTNEYTTLVHE
+1021 
-1034 LGEFSEAYNHEG
+1034 
-1046 MQKVVDTVLDYV
+1046 
-1058 TTKEGAAYLTN
+1058 
-1069 TIEQYHKAYK
+1069 
-1079 TVEKGK
+1079 
-1085 TYEDSANEYVFD
+1085 
-1097 YVAGLFTDKDGV
+1097 
-1109 EAFSKYMSENMTESE
+1109 
-1124 HKSILKTIADFFKGV
+1124 
-1139 YDKITSYLNEHVLS
+1139 
-1153 STAKKAL
+1153 
-1160 RADAEEAQRIRD
+1160 
-1172 MFLGELTKAQEN
+1172 
-1184 YKRENVTAEE
+1184 
-1194 GEHYTIKVIPAEK
+1194 
-1207 YMELGGPETLDIDS
+1207 
-1221 EKTFSLDVNMEEGK
+1221 
-1235 DLIAVHNLKED
+1235 
-1246 NLNKALELGGFPMPS
+1246 
-1261 IAITKKQ
+1261 
-1268 IGHSGYGDISVL
+1268 
-1280 FKKETVDPKN
+1280 
-1290 KDNRV
+1290 
-1295 FGADAY
+1295 
-1301 TARFPRVDY
+1301 
-1310 KVNEEELSKL
+1310 
-1320 AERIGTSANYI
+1320 
-1331 DANAFNGNDL
+1331 
-1341 KTAAMKLS
+1341 
-1349 EMIEVKERFIRE
+1349 
-1361 NNLKVEPVLRMPT
+1361 
-1374 AEPSF
+1374 

-1447 KEQYQTYIDIAQGK
+1447 KEQYQTYLDIAQGK

-1476 NTIRDNQDAFELYTL
+1476 NTIKDNQDAFELYTL

-1613 FDRDIAGRNII
+1613 FDRDIAGRNIV

-1678 GFDEVAAV
+1678 GFNEVAAV

-1897 SIDSEGRK
+1897 SID
-1905 LSEEQ
+1905 
-1910 KKYFENSTV
+1910 
-1919 RDDNGNLLPMY
+1919 
-1930 HGTPNGDFTVFKN
+1930 
-1943 DIQFFTPNRWYAD
+1943 
-1956 FYQEPSASSRKAG
+1956 
-1969 KTVTNKKTYEVYL
+1969 
-1982 NITKPFDIRNPE
+1982 
-1994 TKEIFINDYV
+1994 
-2004 KGGYALGINPYE
+2004 
-2016 EYKDTT
+2016 
-2022 NSGLPSWE
+2022 
-2030 EADNIYEFLEDN
+2030 
-2042 DLLDEYDGIIVDEGG
+2042 
-2057 FPGEDGKIVQRGIS
+2057 
-2071 YVTFNQNQI
+2071 
-2080 KNVDNKKP
+2080 
-2088 TADPDIRH
+2088 
-2096 SVDIDEDLMA
+2096 IDEDLMA
-2106 ILEEEYSDTEKEMGS
+2106 ILDEEYSDTEKEMGS

-2127 KALENVSIDD
+2127 KSLKNVTIDE

-2145 EVKQEYKSTYNAKE
+2145 EVKQEYKSTYNAKK

-2176 VSYEDMVRIVQEIAM
+2176 VSYEDMVRIVQEIAT

-2205 DVYNSFRKTL
+2205 DVYNSFRNTL
-2215 KGQKI
+2215 KAQKI

-2237 DKFRKMNF
+2237 EKFRKMNF

-2326 TANKKVLAETQ
+2326 AANKKVLAETQ
-2337 KLIVKQQ
+2337 KLIAKQQ

-2467 KNHVPDALKKMVVD
+2467 KNHVPDALKKTVAD

-2486 DFTTDR
+2486 DFATDR
-2492 TNPNSVDSL
+2492 TNPNSINSL

-2590 VNERTQNVEELGDN
+2590 VNERAQNVEELGDN
-2604 TIEELKSKKDKKV
+2604 TIEELKTKKDKKV

-2637 NMLDPRSYFYRLG
+2637 NMLDPRSYFYRMG
-2650 DSALSIYN
+2650 DSALSIYK
-2658 GLRKGLNNR
+2658 GLRKGLNTR
-2667 IIKIAEAQ
+2667 TEKIAEAQ

-2732 LKNRDQAKE
+2732 LKNREQAKE

-2892 YRQKAGLDD
+2892 YRQKAGLDE
-2901 HMTEDEVL
+2901 HMSEDEVL
-2909 DILESKTS
+2909 DILNSKTS

-2941 NAEGTGDVQVKFID
+2941 NAEGTGDVKVKFVD
-2955 GLVGNM
+2955 ELVGNM

-2984 AVMDTKYLMKAF
+2984 AVMNSKYLLKALTMKPA
-2996 TKLPKV
+2996 V
-3002 REVQE
+3002 HEVQE
-3007 KVPIAKWKSWG
+3007 KAPIAKWKSWG

-3031 ITAQH
+3031 ITGQH
-3036 TVKEGLQDISMKV
+3036 TFKEGLQEGTMIL
-3049 AQKLDDTTWGV
+3049 AQKADDVTWGV
-3060 LWNAVKLETKALHP
+3060 LWNAVKQETKALHP
-3074 DVDISSDEFT
+3074 DIDVNSIEFT
-3084 ELCVDRYDELIDQT
+3084 DLCVDRYDELIDQT

-3138 IRDWYEMPGKWNA
+3138 LRDWYEMPGKWNA

-3168 VVNAAAQSFVDALR
+3168 VVNAAVQSFMDAFR

-3194 WLADYKDNVIDN
+3194 WLEDYKDNVIDN

-3213 PYIKDVLSVVQGYDI
+3213 PYMKDILSIAQGYDV

-3235 LSKLYAGAVS
+3235 LSKLFAGVRNV
-3245 IQKYATD
+3245 QKYATD

-3257 KHTWL
+3257 NHTWL
-3262 EAAEPFV
+3262 EAAE
-3269 NGVSLITG
+3269 SLMSGISSVTG

-3286 FKALYNNI
+3286 FKAIYNTT

-3304 TDSRQY
+3304 KNSRQY
-3310 ERMLNA
+3310 ERMLDA
-3316 YLSGDKELYKEV
+3316 YLSGDNAAYKEI

-3338 KKEITSKV
+3338 QKEITSKV

-3354 LAGDISEKEA
+3354 LAGGISEKEA

-3398 IDNSINKGAAR
+3398 IDNSINNGAAR

>member
-295 MSAEEHDALEGN
+295 MSVEEHDALEDYA
-307 TAIDKYENEQSVRK
+307 TIDDKYENEQSLRK
-321 NQKAIKKWSED
+321 SQKVIKRWAED

-356 ATEQEQAIRDTIGS
+356 ATEQEQAIRDTIGN

-407 QIDTKKRREL
+407 QIDTKKRKEL

-431 NAKESATSVGDS
+431 NVKESAISVGDS
-443 LLSGADF
+443 LLTVADLA
-450 VDQLGHSAKN
+450 DQLGHSAKN
-460 YFGGDEAYT
+460 YFGGDEGYT

-486 EAVSNDIDSTIG
+486 EAVSNDINSTIG
-498 KFVYDVG
+498 KFTYDVG

-578 TKTTFKKKILD
+578 TKTTFKKKILN

-633 MSEDEAKTAANEQF
+633 MSEDEAKAAANEQF

-657 GAISGAVFGGVVNT
+657 GAISGAVFGGVANT

-691 DTILETAEQMPENST
+691 DTILETAEKMPENST

-719 TDSQMSQIIE
+719 TDLQMSQIIE
-729 SMAKSEDVNLD
+729 SMANSEDVNLD

-754 EQAQQQAQKLMNDAA
+754 EQAQQQAKKLINDTV
-769 DITTTKEENTIE
+769 DTSTTKEEDA
-781 NTTNNV
+781 TNKV

-792 NAEGITAEN
+792 NAEGITTEN

-808 QYSRN
+808 PYSRN

-912 YESIMNNPVNARIV
+912 YESIMNNPINARIV

-943 SRNPVVQNSD
+943 SRSPLLQNSNV
-953 MQQAV
+953 QQAV
-958 KMGSGSV
+958 KMGNGSV

-977 KSVAELV
+977 KSVVEMV

-996 ELSHG
+996 ELEHG

-1012 IALAKKTGK
+1012 IALAKTTGK
-1021 GTDTNEYTTLVHE
+1021 GNATNEYTTLVHE

-1046 MQKVVDTVLDYV
+1046 MQKVVDTVLNYV

-1079 TVEKGK
+1079 AVEKGK

-1097 YVAGLFTDKDGV
+1097 YVAGLFADQKGV
-1109 EAFSKYMSENMTESE
+1109 EAFSKYMSENMTESQ

-1139 YDKITSYLNEHVLS
+1139 YDKITSYLNDHVLS

-1160 RADAEEAQRIRD
+1160 RADAIEAQEIRD
-1172 MFLGELTKAQEN
+1172 MFLDELTKAQEN
-1184 YKRENVTAEE
+1184 YKQGNATAEE
-1194 GEHYTIKVIPAEK
+1194 GEHYSIKVIPADYLNEKMEKLAETIEEK
-1207 YMELGGPETLDIDS
+1207 YGIDTYYNHSRISDYSNYIELLNEDGDTMAKIRVSDHTNNEQHDEAMDIRVNDGRNWSYIKKEILSFVKDFVEQHDIKTFVDDENWVREGESDTRYYKYDHWYENGRDKYDSFIFQNGNKVGKNIGINKKVDQIFTTRNADGTYLVRALNKGIEILYENKAATKSEIEKVFGTRVAEALAPDDNDYRHQISGNKYLELGGPETIRGISKNEDIRHSINVDEKTFAEEYDKWDKKNYKKEFVFRNESFALKKIGINIEKITFDGVKILKILKKHRQMTDEIIKKIPQVINNPIIILQSKKSNSRVVLSGELYDTENNPVVVILELDVKGKGGIKLDEIKVVSAYGKESMQNLIDS
-1221 EKTFSLDVNMEEGK
+1221 SRVQYISKDKEKTSRWIKRTRLQLPFGLTTTGYTDSIAQNQKNTTHFSLDV
-1235 DLIAVHNLKED
+1235 
-1246 NLNKALELGGFPMPS
+1246 
-1261 IAITKKQ
+1261 
-1268 IGHSGYGDISVL
+1268 
-1280 FKKETVDPKN
+1280 
-1290 KDNRV
+1290 
-1295 FGADAY
+1295 
-1301 TARFPRVDY
+1301 
-1310 KVNEEELSKL
+1310 
-1320 AERIGTSANYI
+1320 
-1331 DANAFNGNDL
+1331 
-1341 KTAAMKLS
+1341 
-1349 EMIEVKERFIRE
+1349 
-1361 NNLKVEPVLRMPT
+1361 
-1374 AEPSF
+1374 
-1379 MGRGAV
+1379 
-1385 KEYLNNENITVD
+1385 
-1397 KLVYDKKVRE
+1397 
-1407 GLLDTIR
+1407 
-1414 EKTSLKAL
+1414 
-1422 GEKWATKINDN
+1422 
-1433 LSDMESDKEIYNIL
+1433 
-1447 KEQYQTYIDIAQGK
+1447 
-1461 AKPIEDRYSYTDGVN
+1461 
-1476 NTIRDNQDAFELYTL
+1476 
-1491 ELAEPVIGKAG
+1491 
-1502 IYNGKEYYTASG
+1502 
-1514 NLRSFEALH
+1514 
-1523 DDYNIENIVKAMKSA
+1523 
-1538 GVKNEEGSLI
+1538 
-1548 PGIGEVRAAVSK
+1548 
-1560 DFKSIEDIKKQEGR
+1560 
-1574 LLDLTPEQVDEI
+1574 
-1586 YSESREL
+1586 
-1593 YQKIVSEIVDNNK
+1593 
-1606 TISDNSF
+1606 
-1613 FDRDIAGRNII
+1613 
-1624 EAVKGGL
+1624 
-1631 KPEKIQKSMQKY
+1631 
-1643 YKNISSNIANDI
+1643 
-1655 VRLGTILKDIPVKYF
+1655 
-1670 EGKPQRAV
+1670 
-1678 GFDEVAAV
+1678 
-1686 VIPDSISEKT
+1686 
-1696 KDKLK
+1696 
-1701 QAGIKA
+1701 
-1707 YEYKTDNEASR
+1707 
-1718 KEVVNRAAVEQ
+1718 
-1729 DTVFS
+1729 
-1734 IDVDAIL
+1734 
-1741 KNSKE
+1741 
-1746 VYISKREYAILA
+1746 
-1758 SEVEKNNYSKDF
+1758 
-1770 ISRKINPA
+1770 
-1778 FSDKY
+1778 
-1783 FYLYKVTDK
+1783 
-1792 NANKFKVLAQ
+1792 
-1802 YDVELYHDDI
+1802 
-1812 EEVMKSG
+1812 
-1819 RFKKNYRTNEGFDK
+1819 
-1833 GIGFLWGR
+1833 
-1841 YKYNSGS
+1841 
-1848 SQRIENGRRSGRT
+1848 
-1861 DSVRIRDTERSI
+1861 
-1873 SEQYIGSR
+1873 
-1881 RADNGKS
+1881 
-1888 ITDNPEKRY
+1888 
-1897 SIDSEGRK
+1897 DSEGRK

-2215 KGQKI
+2215 RGQKI

-2326 TANKKVLAETQ
+2326 AANKKVLAETQ
-2337 KLIVKQQ
+2337 KLIAKQQ

-2377 RALDEQRR
+2377 RELDEQRR

-2467 KNHVPDALKKMVVD
+2467 KNHVPDALKKTVAD

-2518 EAIAGDYEDI
+2518 EAIAGEYEDI

-2560 ISDMDMNGL
+2560 ISDMDINGL

-2590 VNERTQNVEELGDN
+2590 VNERAQNVEELGDN
-2604 TIEELKSKKDKKV
+2604 TIEELKTKKDKKV

-2623 RGKAINKAENMLDA
+2623 MGKAINKAENMLDA
-2637 NMLDPRSYFYRLG
+2637 NMLDPRSYFYRMG
-2650 DSALSIYN
+2650 DSALSIYK
-2658 GLRKGLNNR
+2658 GLRKGLNTR
-2667 IIKIAEAQ
+2667 TEKIAEAQ

-2701 KWTGRDAEVHEFDFG
+2701 KWTGRDAEVHKFDFD

-2732 LKNRDQAKE
+2732 LKNREQAKE

-2892 YRQKAGLDD
+2892 YRQKAGLDE
-2901 HMTEDEVL
+2901 HMSEDEVL
-2909 DILESKTS
+2909 DILNSKTS

-2941 NAEGTGDVQVKFID
+2941 NAEGTGDVQVKFVD
-2955 GLVGNM
+2955 ELVGNM

-2984 AVMDTKYLMKAF
+2984 AVMDSKYLLKALTMKPA
-2996 TKLPKV
+2996 V
-3002 REVQE
+3002 HEVQE
-3007 KVPIAKWKSWG
+3007 KAPIAKWKSWG

-3031 ITAQH
+3031 ITDQH
-3036 TVKEGLQDISMKV
+3036 TFKEGLQEGTMIL
-3049 AQKLDDTTWGV
+3049 AQKADDVTWGV
-3060 LWNAVKLETKALHP
+3060 LWNAVKQETKALHP
-3074 DVDISSDEFT
+3074 DIDVNSKEFT
-3084 ELCVDRYDELIDQT
+3084 DLCVDRYDELIDQT

-3138 IRDWYEMPGKWNA
+3138 LRDWYEMPGKWNA

-3168 VVNAAAQSFVDALR
+3168 VVNAAVQSFMDAFR

-3194 WLADYKDNVIDN
+3194 WLDDYKDNVVDN

-3213 PYIKDVLSVVQGYDI
+3213 PYMKDILSIAQGYDV

-3235 LSKLYAGAVS
+3235 LSKLFAGVRNV
-3245 IQKYATD
+3245 QKYATD

-3257 KHTWL
+3257 NHTWL
-3262 EAAEPFV
+3262 EAAE
-3269 NGVSLITG
+3269 SLMSGISSVTG

-3286 FKALYNNI
+3286 FKAIYNTT

-3304 TDSRQY
+3304 KNSRQY
-3310 ERMLNA
+3310 ERMLDA
-3316 YLSGDKELYKEV
+3316 YLSEDNAAYKEI

-3346 KKEIKDGY
+3346 KKEMKDGY

-3364 KKFLKEKAGQS
+3364 KKFLREKAGQS

-3398 IDNSINKGAAR
+3398 IDNSINKGADR
-3409 DAIFDYISEAK
+3409 EAIFDYISEAK

>member
-475 ARFTQSRNRRR
+475 ARFTQSRNRKR

-589 WAAQSGIEGS
+589 WAVQSGIEGS

-657 GAISGAVFGGVVNT
+657 GAISGAVFGGVANT

-719 TDSQMSQIIE
+719 TDLQMSQIIE

-769 DITTTKEENTIE
+769 DTTTTKEENTIE

-965 IDNRLDKSDNRM
+965 MDNRLDKSDNRM
-977 KSVAELV
+977 KSVVEMV

-1012 IALAKKTGK
+1012 IALAKTTGK
-1021 GTDTNEYTTLVHE
+1021 GNTTNEYTTLVHE

-1320 AERIGTSANYI
+1320 AERIGTYANYI

-1349 EMIEVKERFIRE
+1349 EMMEVKERFIRE

-1447 KEQYQTYIDIAQGK
+1447 KEQYQTYLDIAQGK

-1476 NTIRDNQDAFELYTL
+1476 NTIKDNQDAFELYTL

-1613 FDRDIAGRNII
+1613 FDRDIAGRNIV

-1678 GFDEVAAV
+1678 GFNEVAAV

-1897 SIDSEGRK
+1897 SID
-1905 LSEEQ
+1905 
-1910 KKYFENSTV
+1910 
-1919 RDDNGNLLPMY
+1919 
-1930 HGTPNGDFTVFKN
+1930 
-1943 DIQFFTPNRWYAD
+1943 
-1956 FYQEPSASSRKAG
+1956 
-1969 KTVTNKKTYEVYL
+1969 
-1982 NITKPFDIRNPE
+1982 
-1994 TKEIFINDYV
+1994 
-2004 KGGYALGINPYE
+2004 
-2016 EYKDTT
+2016 
-2022 NSGLPSWE
+2022 
-2030 EADNIYEFLEDN
+2030 
-2042 DLLDEYDGIIVDEGG
+2042 
-2057 FPGEDGKIVQRGIS
+2057 
-2071 YVTFNQNQI
+2071 
-2080 KNVDNKKP
+2080 
-2088 TADPDIRH
+2088 
-2096 SVDIDEDLMA
+2096 IDEDLMA
-2106 ILEEEYSDTEKEMGS
+2106 ILDEEYSDTEKEMGS

-2445 RYRERIRKNAQGIVT
+2445 RYRERIRKNAHGIVT

-2467 KNHVPDALKKMVVD
+2467 KNHVPDALKKTVAD

-2518 EAIAGDYEDI
+2518 EAIAGEYEDI

-2560 ISDMDMNGL
+2560 ISDMDINGL

-2590 VNERTQNVEELGDN
+2590 VNERAQNVEELGDN
-2604 TIEELKSKKDKKV
+2604 TIEELKTKKDKKV

-2637 NMLDPRSYFYRLG
+2637 NMLDPRSYFYRMG
-2650 DSALSIYN
+2650 DSALSIYK
-2658 GLRKGLNNR
+2658 GLRKGLNTR
-2667 IIKIAEAQ
+2667 TEKIAEAQ

-2732 LKNRDQAKE
+2732 LKNREQAKE

-2767 TEYEVGKICEELT
+2767 TEYEVGKICEKLT
-2780 PEQKKVADSMQQF
+2780 TEQKKVADSMQQF

-2892 YRQKAGLDD
+2892 YRQKAGLDE
-2901 HMTEDEVL
+2901 HMSEDEML
-2909 DILESKTS
+2909 DILNSKTS

-2932 YFKKLVQDI
+2932 YFKKLVKDI
-2941 NAEGTGDVQVKFID
+2941 NAEGTGDVQVKFVD
-2955 GLVGNM
+2955 ELVGNM

-2984 AVMDTKYLMKAF
+2984 AVMDSKYLLKALTMKPA
-2996 TKLPKV
+2996 V
-3002 REVQE
+3002 HEVQE
-3007 KVPIAKWKSWG
+3007 KAPIAKWKSWG

-3031 ITAQH
+3031 ITDQH
-3036 TVKEGLQDISMKV
+3036 TFKEGLQEKSMIL
-3049 AQKLDDTTWGV
+3049 AQKADDITWGV
-3060 LWNAVKLETKALHP
+3060 LWNAVKQETKALHP
-3074 DVDISSDEFT
+3074 DIDVNSKEFT
-3084 ELCVDRYDELIDQT
+3084 DLCVDRYDELIDQT

-3138 IRDWYEMPGKWNA
+3138 LRDWHEMPGKWNA

-3158 QTLKAYIITN
+3158 RILKAYVVTN
-3168 VVNAAAQSFVDALR
+3168 VVNAAVQSFMDAFR

-3194 WLADYKDNVIDN
+3194 WLEDYKDNVKDN
-3206 LNPVQLI
+3206 LNPIQLI
-3213 PYIKDVLSVVQGYDI
+3213 PYLKDILSIVQGYDV

-3235 LSKLYAGAVS
+3235 LSKLFAGVRNV
-3245 IQKYATD
+3245 QKYATD

-3257 KHTWL
+3257 NHTWL
-3262 EAAEPFV
+3262 EAAE
-3269 NGVSLITG
+3269 SLMSGISSVTG

-3286 FKALYNNI
+3286 FKAIYNTT

-3304 TDSRQY
+3304 KNSRQY
-3310 ERMLNA
+3310 ERMLDA
-3316 YLSGDKELYKEV
+3316 YLSEDNVAYKEI

-3346 KKEIKDGY
+3346 KKEMKDGY

-3364 KKFLKEKAGQS
+3364 KKFLREKAGQS

-3381 TLEEWNY
+3381 TLEEWNC

-3398 IDNSINKGAAR
+3398 IDNSINKGADR
-3409 DAIFDYISEAK
+3409 EAIFDYISEAK

>member
-1 MKKYEKRMNR
+1 MADRLSLEELKKKRQEGAQKSTERKVNVRSNATSRNEADGERKSIEQLREERMNR
-11 LAELKEE
+11 GAAPSTTAFNNMMARHQQE
-18 KRQAEYNSDAT
+18 KPA
-29 SDNPTYES
+29 
-37 RMERLKELK
+37 
-46 QQKIERA
+46 
-53 QSNRESAIALGTANF
+53 GF
-68 SKNTINSKR
+68 
-77 SKAMDYALEK
+77 DYALEK

-128 VYGSFDSPTTTRNIG
+128 VYDSSNEDKTMASRSREKNTPV
-143 KDTKL
+143 
-148 AGYRNRTTGET
+148 GYKNKETGET
-159 MTVEDYENTKAASNT
+159 MTVEEYKNAKATVSTKENR
-174 TGKQGAAV
+174 GAAV

-209 EPETAKE
+209 EPETTKE
-216 YADYIDKY
+216 YADYINKY

-245 TSAKDEKEGNKDKLK
+245 TSAKDEKTGNKDKLK

-267 SFDSPVLAR
+267 SFDNPVLAR
-276 NITKDTKLAG
+276 NISKDTKLAG
-286 YKNRLTGET
+286 YRNRLTGET
-295 MSAEEHDALEGN
+295 MSVEEHDALEGYA
-307 TAIDKYENEQSVRK
+307 TIDDKYENEQSLRK
-321 NQKAIKKWSED
+321 SQKVIKRWAED
-332 YAKLTPEQEQAVMQM
+332 YARLTPEQEQAVMQM

-356 ATEQEQAIRDTIGS
+356 ATEQEQSIRDTIGS

-407 QIDTKKRREL
+407 QIDTKKRKEL

-431 NAKESATSVGDS
+431 NVKESAISVGDS
-443 LLSGADF
+443 LLTVADLA
-450 VDQLGHSAKN
+450 DQLGHSAKN
-460 YFGGDEAYT
+460 YFGGDEGYT

-486 EAVSNDIDSTIG
+486 EAVSNDINSTTG
-498 KFVYDVG
+498 KFTYDVG

-551 IGIANAAAEAGFE
+551 IGIANATAEAGFE

-573 MAENP
+573 MVENP

-589 WAAQSGIEGS
+589 WAVQSGIEGS

-633 MSEDEAKTAANEQF
+633 MSEDEAKAAANEQF

-657 GAISGAVFGGVVNT
+657 GAISGAVFGGVANT

-706 AKQIADTVKTDNI
+706 AKQIADTVKADNI

-729 SMAKSEDVNLD
+729 SMANSEDVNLD

-754 EQAQQQAQKLMNDAA
+754 EQAQQQAQKLINDTV
-769 DITTTKEENTIE
+769 DTSNTEEENA
-781 NTTNNV
+781 TNKV

-938 YLGEN
+938 YLGKN
-943 SRNPVVQNSD
+943 SRSPLLQNSNV
-953 MQQAV
+953 QQAV
-958 KMGSGSV
+958 KMGNGSV

-977 KSVAELV
+977 KSVVEMV

-996 ELSHG
+996 ELEHG

-1012 IALAKKTGK
+1012 IALAKTTGK
-1021 GTDTNEYTTLVHE
+1021 GNTTNEYTTLVHE

-1046 MQKVVDTVLDYV
+1046 MQKVVDTVLNYV

-1097 YVAGLFTDKDGV
+1097 YVAGLFADQKGV
-1109 EAFSKYMSENMTESE
+1109 EAFSKYMSENMTESQ

-1139 YDKITSYLNEHVLS
+1139 YDKITSYLNDHVLS

-1184 YKRENVTAEE
+1184 YKRENVTAEKGETETIDISSKKTVSKDDKKNPFKTYSLNIEERLSGDELLNALDMIEEIKRAGGEVDEYGNVRLYHATNEKSAKKIREEKRMVAKEDGIFFSTKKDGQIVGYGKEILEFTIPVEKLVLDDDFGDELHFRLPLEKSWEYDVSDSLVKDGIQRMKTTDGGIRYSITIGSDGIERYALSNETKKLTFKERKERMLNIMREQYAGRTAKFVKNGHVYYALYDERGVRKGIYGDKKSSKKGLKAKINIGAE
-1194 GEHYTIKVIPAEK
+1194 GEYIELAENSIYTGSKTEIGKTNRFHRDAKTWDYYIKTIEFEGDYFDVLINVKDTGNEHYV
-1207 YMELGGPETLDIDS
+1207 YDVTLKEADS
-1221 EKTFSLDVNMEEGK
+1221 LPNPQRLYDGSKTASGDSISQNRKNATTFSLDV
-1235 DLIAVHNLKED
+1235 
-1246 NLNKALELGGFPMPS
+1246 
-1261 IAITKKQ
+1261 
-1268 IGHSGYGDISVL
+1268 
-1280 FKKETVDPKN
+1280 
-1290 KDNRV
+1290 
-1295 FGADAY
+1295 
-1301 TARFPRVDY
+1301 
-1310 KVNEEELSKL
+1310 
-1320 AERIGTSANYI
+1320 
-1331 DANAFNGNDL
+1331 
-1341 KTAAMKLS
+1341 
-1349 EMIEVKERFIRE
+1349 
-1361 NNLKVEPVLRMPT
+1361 
-1374 AEPSF
+1374 
-1379 MGRGAV
+1379 
-1385 KEYLNNENITVD
+1385 
-1397 KLVYDKKVRE
+1397 
-1407 GLLDTIR
+1407 
-1414 EKTSLKAL
+1414 
-1422 GEKWATKINDN
+1422 
-1433 LSDMESDKEIYNIL
+1433 
-1447 KEQYQTYIDIAQGK
+1447 
-1461 AKPIEDRYSYTDGVN
+1461 
-1476 NTIRDNQDAFELYTL
+1476 
-1491 ELAEPVIGKAG
+1491 
-1502 IYNGKEYYTASG
+1502 
-1514 NLRSFEALH
+1514 
-1523 DDYNIENIVKAMKSA
+1523 
-1538 GVKNEEGSLI
+1538 
-1548 PGIGEVRAAVSK
+1548 
-1560 DFKSIEDIKKQEGR
+1560 
-1574 LLDLTPEQVDEI
+1574 
-1586 YSESREL
+1586 
-1593 YQKIVSEIVDNNK
+1593 
-1606 TISDNSF
+1606 
-1613 FDRDIAGRNII
+1613 
-1624 EAVKGGL
+1624 
-1631 KPEKIQKSMQKY
+1631 
-1643 YKNISSNIANDI
+1643 
-1655 VRLGTILKDIPVKYF
+1655 
-1670 EGKPQRAV
+1670 
-1678 GFDEVAAV
+1678 
-1686 VIPDSISEKT
+1686 
-1696 KDKLK
+1696 
-1701 QAGIKA
+1701 
-1707 YEYKTDNEASR
+1707 
-1718 KEVVNRAAVEQ
+1718 
-1729 DTVFS
+1729 
-1734 IDVDAIL
+1734 
-1741 KNSKE
+1741 
-1746 VYISKREYAILA
+1746 
-1758 SEVEKNNYSKDF
+1758 
-1770 ISRKINPA
+1770 
-1778 FSDKY
+1778 
-1783 FYLYKVTDK
+1783 
-1792 NANKFKVLAQ
+1792 
-1802 YDVELYHDDI
+1802 
-1812 EEVMKSG
+1812 
-1819 RFKKNYRTNEGFDK
+1819 
-1833 GIGFLWGR
+1833 
-1841 YKYNSGS
+1841 
-1848 SQRIENGRRSGRT
+1848 
-1861 DSVRIRDTERSI
+1861 
-1873 SEQYIGSR
+1873 
-1881 RADNGKS
+1881 
-1888 ITDNPEKRY
+1888 
-1897 SIDSEGRK
+1897 DSEGRK

-1910 KKYFENSTV
+1910 KEYFKDSIV
-1919 RDDNGNLLPMY
+1919 RDENGNLLTMY

-2071 YVTFNQNQI
+2071 YVTFSQNQI

-2176 VSYEDMVRIVQEIAM
+2176 VSYEDMVRIVQEIAI

-2215 KGQKI
+2215 RGQKI

-2326 TANKKVLAETQ
+2326 AANKKVLAETQ
-2337 KLIVKQQ
+2337 KLIAKQQ

-2377 RALDEQRR
+2377 RELDEQRR

-2467 KNHVPDALKKMVVD
+2467 KNHVPDALKKTVAD

-2590 VNERTQNVEELGDN
+2590 VNERAQNVEELGDN
-2604 TIEELKSKKDKKV
+2604 TIEELKTKKDKKV

-2637 NMLDPRSYFYRLG
+2637 NMLDPRSYFYRMG
-2650 DSALSIYN
+2650 DSALSIYK
-2658 GLRKGLNNR
+2658 GLRKGLNTR
-2667 IIKIAEAQ
+2667 TEKIAEAQ

-2701 KWTGRDAEVHEFDFG
+2701 KWTGRDAEVHKFDFD

-2732 LKNRDQAKE
+2732 LKNREQAKE

-2753 AGTKVYRNSEGIRL
+2753 SGTKVYRNSEGIRL
-2767 TEYEVGKICEELT
+2767 TEYEVGKICEKLT
-2780 PEQKKVADSMQQF
+2780 PEQKKVANSMQQF

-2892 YRQKAGLDD
+2892 YRQKAGLDE
-2901 HMTEDEVL
+2901 HMSEDEML
-2909 DILESKTS
+2909 DILNSKTS

-2932 YFKKLVQDI
+2932 YFKKLVKDI
-2941 NAEGTGDVQVKFID
+2941 NAEGTGDVQVKFVD
-2955 GLVGNM
+2955 ELVGNM

-2984 AVMDTKYLMKAF
+2984 AVMDSKYLLKALTMKPA
-2996 TKLPKV
+2996 V
-3002 REVQE
+3002 HEVQE
-3007 KVPIAKWKSWG
+3007 KAPIAKWKSWG

-3031 ITAQH
+3031 ITDQH
-3036 TVKEGLQDISMKV
+3036 TFKEGLQEGTMIL
-3049 AQKLDDTTWGV
+3049 AQKADDITWGV
-3060 LWNAVKLETKALHP
+3060 LWNAVKQETKALHP
-3074 DVDISSDEFT
+3074 DIDVNSKEFT
-3084 ELCVDRYDELIDQT
+3084 DLCVDRYDELIDQT

-3138 IRDWYEMPGKWNA
+3138 LRDWYEMPGKWNA

-3168 VVNAAAQSFVDALR
+3168 VVNAAAQSFMDAFR

-3194 WLADYKDNVIDN
+3194 WLDDYKDNVVDN

-3213 PYIKDVLSVVQGYDI
+3213 PYMKDILSIAQGYDV

-3235 LSKLYAGAVS
+3235 LSKLFAGVRNV
-3245 IQKYATD
+3245 QKYATD

-3257 KHTWL
+3257 NHTWL
-3262 EAAEPFV
+3262 EAAE
-3269 NGVSLITG
+3269 SLMSGISSVTG

-3286 FKALYNNI
+3286 FKAIYNTT

-3304 TDSRQY
+3304 KNSRQY
-3310 ERMLNA
+3310 ERMLDA
-3316 YLSGDKELYKEV
+3316 YLSEDNAAYKEI

-3346 KKEIKDGY
+3346 KKEMKDGY

-3364 KKFLKEKAGQS
+3364 KKFLREKVGQS

-3398 IDNSINKGAAR
+3398 IDNSINKGADR
-3409 DAIFDYISEAK
+3409 EAIFDYISEAK

>member
-286 YKNRLTGET
+286 YRNRLTGET

-475 ARFTQSRNRRR
+475 ARFTQSRNRKR

-633 MSEDEAKTAANEQF
+633 MSEDEAKAAANEQF
-647 WNQVGQDFVA
+647 WNQVGKDFVA
-657 GAISGAVFGGVVNT
+657 GAVSGAVFGGVANT

-706 AKQIADTVKTDNI
+706 AKQIADTVKADNI

-729 SMAKSEDVNLD
+729 SMANSEDVNLD

-769 DITTTKEENTIE
+769 DTTTTKEENTIE

-912 YESIMNNPVNARIV
+912 YESIMNNPINARIV

-943 SRNPVVQNSD
+943 SRSPLLQNSNV
-953 MQQAV
+953 QQAV
-958 KMGSGSV
+958 KMGNGSV

-977 KSVAELV
+977 KSVVEMV

-996 ELSHG
+996 ELEHG

-1012 IALAKKTGK
+1012 IALAKTTGK
-1021 GTDTNEYTTLVHE
+1021 GNATNEYTTLVHE

-1046 MQKVVDTVLDYV
+1046 MQKVVDTVLNYV

-1097 YVAGLFTDKDGV
+1097 YVAGLFADQKGV

-1139 YDKITSYLNEHVLS
+1139 YDKITSYLNDHVLS

-1184 YKRENVTAEE
+1184 YKRENVTAEKGETETIDISSKKTVSKDDKKNPFKTYSLNIEERLSGDELLNALDMIEEIKRAGGEVDEYGNVRLYHATSEKAAKKIREEKIMVAKEDGIFFSTKKDGQIVGYGKEILEFTIPVEKLVLDDDFGDELHFRLPLEKSWEYDVSDSLVIDGIQRIKTTESGIRYSITIGPDGIERYALSNETKKLTFKERKKRMLNIMREQYAGRTAKFVKNGHVYYALYDESGIRKGIYGDKKSSRKGLRAKISIGAE
-1194 GEHYTIKVIPAEK
+1194 GEYIELAENSIYTGSKT
-1207 YMELGGPETLDIDS
+1207 ELGKTNRFHRNAKTWDYYIKTIEFEGDYFDVLINVKDTGNEHYVYDVTLKEAVSRSNSRGFYNDNETASKSSIS
-1221 EKTFSLDVNMEEGK
+1221 QNQKNATTFSLDV
-1235 DLIAVHNLKED
+1235 
-1246 NLNKALELGGFPMPS
+1246 
-1261 IAITKKQ
+1261 
-1268 IGHSGYGDISVL
+1268 
-1280 FKKETVDPKN
+1280 
-1290 KDNRV
+1290 
-1295 FGADAY
+1295 
-1301 TARFPRVDY
+1301 
-1310 KVNEEELSKL
+1310 
-1320 AERIGTSANYI
+1320 
-1331 DANAFNGNDL
+1331 
-1341 KTAAMKLS
+1341 
-1349 EMIEVKERFIRE
+1349 
-1361 NNLKVEPVLRMPT
+1361 
-1374 AEPSF
+1374 
-1379 MGRGAV
+1379 
-1385 KEYLNNENITVD
+1385 
-1397 KLVYDKKVRE
+1397 
-1407 GLLDTIR
+1407 
-1414 EKTSLKAL
+1414 
-1422 GEKWATKINDN
+1422 
-1433 LSDMESDKEIYNIL
+1433 
-1447 KEQYQTYIDIAQGK
+1447 
-1461 AKPIEDRYSYTDGVN
+1461 
-1476 NTIRDNQDAFELYTL
+1476 
-1491 ELAEPVIGKAG
+1491 
-1502 IYNGKEYYTASG
+1502 
-1514 NLRSFEALH
+1514 
-1523 DDYNIENIVKAMKSA
+1523 
-1538 GVKNEEGSLI
+1538 
-1548 PGIGEVRAAVSK
+1548 
-1560 DFKSIEDIKKQEGR
+1560 
-1574 LLDLTPEQVDEI
+1574 
-1586 YSESREL
+1586 
-1593 YQKIVSEIVDNNK
+1593 
-1606 TISDNSF
+1606 
-1613 FDRDIAGRNII
+1613 
-1624 EAVKGGL
+1624 
-1631 KPEKIQKSMQKY
+1631 
-1643 YKNISSNIANDI
+1643 
-1655 VRLGTILKDIPVKYF
+1655 
-1670 EGKPQRAV
+1670 
-1678 GFDEVAAV
+1678 
-1686 VIPDSISEKT
+1686 
-1696 KDKLK
+1696 
-1701 QAGIKA
+1701 
-1707 YEYKTDNEASR
+1707 
-1718 KEVVNRAAVEQ
+1718 
-1729 DTVFS
+1729 
-1734 IDVDAIL
+1734 
-1741 KNSKE
+1741 
-1746 VYISKREYAILA
+1746 
-1758 SEVEKNNYSKDF
+1758 
-1770 ISRKINPA
+1770 
-1778 FSDKY
+1778 
-1783 FYLYKVTDK
+1783 
-1792 NANKFKVLAQ
+1792 
-1802 YDVELYHDDI
+1802 
-1812 EEVMKSG
+1812 
-1819 RFKKNYRTNEGFDK
+1819 
-1833 GIGFLWGR
+1833 
-1841 YKYNSGS
+1841 
-1848 SQRIENGRRSGRT
+1848 
-1861 DSVRIRDTERSI
+1861 
-1873 SEQYIGSR
+1873 
-1881 RADNGKS
+1881 
-1888 ITDNPEKRY
+1888 
-1897 SIDSEGRK
+1897 DSEGRK

-2071 YVTFNQNQI
+2071 YVTFSQNQI

-2127 KALENVSIDD
+2127 KALKNVSIDD

-2254 MYLDSLWDELCQ
+2254 VYLDSLWDELCQ

-2326 TANKKVLAETQ
+2326 AANKKVLAETQ
-2337 KLIVKQQ
+2337 KLIAKQQ

-2377 RALDEQRR
+2377 RELDEQRR

-2467 KNHVPDALKKMVVD
+2467 KNHVPDALKKTVAD

-2492 TNPNSVDSL
+2492 TNPNSVNSL

-2590 VNERTQNVEELGDN
+2590 VNERAQNVEELGDN
-2604 TIEELKSKKDKKV
+2604 TIEELKTKKDKKV

-2650 DSALSIYN
+2650 DSALSIYK
-2658 GLRKGLNNR
+2658 GLRKGLNTR
-2667 IIKIAEAQ
+2667 TEKIAEAQ

-2732 LKNRDQAKE
+2732 LKNREQAKE
-2741 HIKYGGVITTTK
+2741 HIKYGGLITTTK

-2892 YRQKAGLDD
+2892 YRQKAGLDE
-2901 HMTEDEVL
+2901 HMSEDEML
-2909 DILESKTS
+2909 DILNSKTS

-2941 NAEGTGDVQVKFID
+2941 NAEGTGDVQVKFVD
-2955 GLVGNM
+2955 ELVGNM

-2984 AVMDTKYLMKAF
+2984 AVMDSKYLLKALTMKPA
-2996 TKLPKV
+2996 V
-3002 REVQE
+3002 HEVQE
-3007 KVPIAKWKSWG
+3007 KAPIAKWKSWG

-3031 ITAQH
+3031 ITDQH
-3036 TVKEGLQDISMKV
+3036 TFKEGLQEKSMILAQQADDI
-3049 AQKLDDTTWGV
+3049 TWGV
-3060 LWNAVKLETKALHP
+3060 LWNAVKQETKALHP
-3074 DVDISSDEFT
+3074 DIDVNSKEFT
-3084 ELCVDRYDELIDQT
+3084 DLCVDRYDELIDQT

-3138 IRDWYEMPGKWNA
+3138 LRDWYEMPGKWNA

-3168 VVNAAAQSFVDALR
+3168 VVNAAAQSLMDAFR

-3194 WLADYKDNVIDN
+3194 WLDDYKDNVVDN

-3213 PYIKDVLSVVQGYDI
+3213 PYMKDILSIAQGYDV

-3235 LSKLYAGAVS
+3235 LSKLFAGVRNV
-3245 IQKYATD
+3245 QKYATD

-3257 KHTWL
+3257 NHTWL
-3262 EAAEPFV
+3262 EAAE
-3269 NGVSLITG
+3269 SLMSGISSVTG

-3286 FKALYNNI
+3286 FKAIYNTT

-3304 TDSRQY
+3304 KNSRQY
-3310 ERMLNA
+3310 ERMLDA
-3316 YLSGDKELYKEV
+3316 YLSEDNAAYKEI

-3346 KKEIKDGY
+3346 KKEMKDGY

-3364 KKFLKEKAGQS
+3364 KKFLREKAGQS

-3398 IDNSINKGAAR
+3398 IDNSINKGADR
-3409 DAIFDYISEAK
+3409 EAIFDYISEAK

>member
-1 MKKYEKRMNR
+1 MADRLSLEELKKKRQEGAQHSTERKVNVRSNTTQRNEADGERKSIEQLREERMNR
-11 LAELKEE
+11 GAAPSTTAFNNMMARHQQE
-18 KRQAEYNSDAT
+18 KPA
-29 SDNPTYES
+29 
-37 RMERLKELK
+37 
-46 QQKIERA
+46 
-53 QSNRESAIALGTANF
+53 GF
-68 SKNTINSKR
+68 
-77 SKAMDYALEK
+77 DYALEK

-192 IEEAL
+192 IEETL

-286 YKNRLTGET
+286 YRNRLTGET
-295 MSAEEHDALEGN
+295 MSVEEHDALEDYA
-307 TAIDKYENEQSVRK
+307 TIDDKYENEQSLRK
-321 NQKAIKKWSED
+321 SQKVIKRWAED

-356 ATEQEQAIRDTIGS
+356 ATEQEQAIRDTIGN

-407 QIDTKKRREL
+407 QIDTKKRKEL

-431 NAKESATSVGDS
+431 NVKESAISVGDS
-443 LLSGADF
+443 LLTVADLA
-450 VDQLGHSAKN
+450 DQLGHSAKN
-460 YFGGDEAYT
+460 YFGGDEGYT

-486 EAVSNDIDSTIG
+486 EAVSNDINSTIG
-498 KFVYDVG
+498 KFTYDVG

-633 MSEDEAKTAANEQF
+633 MSEDEAKAAANEQF

-657 GAISGAVFGGVVNT
+657 GAISGAVFGGVANT

-691 DTILETAEQMPENST
+691 DTILETAEKMPENST

-719 TDSQMSQIIE
+719 TDLQMSQIIE
-729 SMAKSEDVNLD
+729 SMANSEDVNLD

-754 EQAQQQAQKLMNDAA
+754 EQAQQQAKKLINDTV
-769 DITTTKEENTIE
+769 DTSTTKEEDA
-781 NTTNNV
+781 TNKV

-792 NAEGITAEN
+792 NAEGIVIEN
-801 QKVAPVQ
+801 EKVAPVQ
-808 QYSRN
+808 PYSRN
-813 QTGVTEAVNK
+813 QTGVTAAVNR
-823 NTGKQNIV
+823 NTGKQDIV

-846 SDGSIVDYKTVEIN
+846 SDGRVVDYKTVEIG

-896 ESAAVF
+896 ESTAVF

-943 SRNPVVQNSD
+943 SRSPLSQNSNV
-953 MQQAV
+953 QQAV
-958 KMGSGSV
+958 KMGTGSV

-977 KSVAELV
+977 KSVVEMV

-996 ELSHG
+996 ELEHG

-1012 IALAKKTGK
+1012 IALAKTTGK
-1021 GTDTNEYTTLVHE
+1021 GNTTNEYTTLVHE

-1046 MQKVVDTVLDYV
+1046 MQKVVDTVLNYV

-1069 TIEQYHKAYK
+1069 AIEQYHKAYK

-1097 YVAGLFTDKDGV
+1097 YVAGLFADQKGV
-1109 EAFSKYMSENMTESE
+1109 EAFSKYMSENMTESQ

-1139 YDKITSYLNEHVLS
+1139 YDKITSYLNDHVLS

-1184 YKRENVTAEE
+1184 YKRENVTAEKGETETIDISSKKTVSKDDKKNPFKTYSLNIEERLSGDELLNALDMIEEIKRAGGEVDEYGNVRLYHATSEKAAKKIREEKIMVAKEDGIFFSTKKDGQIVGYGKEILEFTIPVEKLVLDDDFGDELHFRLPLEKSWEYDVSDSLVIDGIQRMKTTESGIRYSITIGPDGIERYALSNETKKLTFKERKKRMLNIMREQYAGRAAKFVKNGHVYYALYDESGIRKGIYGDKKSSRKGLRAKISIGAE
-1194 GEHYTIKVIPAEK
+1194 GEYIELAENSIYTGSKT
-1207 YMELGGPETLDIDS
+1207 ELGKTNRFHRNAKTWDYYIKTIEFEGDYFDVLINVKDTGNEHYVYDVTLKEAVSRSNSRGFYNDNETASKSSIS
-1221 EKTFSLDVNMEEGK
+1221 QNQKNATTFSLDV
-1235 DLIAVHNLKED
+1235 
-1246 NLNKALELGGFPMPS
+1246 
-1261 IAITKKQ
+1261 
-1268 IGHSGYGDISVL
+1268 
-1280 FKKETVDPKN
+1280 
-1290 KDNRV
+1290 
-1295 FGADAY
+1295 
-1301 TARFPRVDY
+1301 
-1310 KVNEEELSKL
+1310 
-1320 AERIGTSANYI
+1320 
-1331 DANAFNGNDL
+1331 
-1341 KTAAMKLS
+1341 
-1349 EMIEVKERFIRE
+1349 
-1361 NNLKVEPVLRMPT
+1361 
-1374 AEPSF
+1374 
-1379 MGRGAV
+1379 
-1385 KEYLNNENITVD
+1385 
-1397 KLVYDKKVRE
+1397 
-1407 GLLDTIR
+1407 
-1414 EKTSLKAL
+1414 
-1422 GEKWATKINDN
+1422 
-1433 LSDMESDKEIYNIL
+1433 
-1447 KEQYQTYIDIAQGK
+1447 
-1461 AKPIEDRYSYTDGVN
+1461 
-1476 NTIRDNQDAFELYTL
+1476 
-1491 ELAEPVIGKAG
+1491 
-1502 IYNGKEYYTASG
+1502 
-1514 NLRSFEALH
+1514 
-1523 DDYNIENIVKAMKSA
+1523 
-1538 GVKNEEGSLI
+1538 
-1548 PGIGEVRAAVSK
+1548 
-1560 DFKSIEDIKKQEGR
+1560 
-1574 LLDLTPEQVDEI
+1574 
-1586 YSESREL
+1586 
-1593 YQKIVSEIVDNNK
+1593 
-1606 TISDNSF
+1606 
-1613 FDRDIAGRNII
+1613 
-1624 EAVKGGL
+1624 
-1631 KPEKIQKSMQKY
+1631 
-1643 YKNISSNIANDI
+1643 
-1655 VRLGTILKDIPVKYF
+1655 
-1670 EGKPQRAV
+1670 
-1678 GFDEVAAV
+1678 
-1686 VIPDSISEKT
+1686 
-1696 KDKLK
+1696 
-1701 QAGIKA
+1701 
-1707 YEYKTDNEASR
+1707 
-1718 KEVVNRAAVEQ
+1718 
-1729 DTVFS
+1729 
-1734 IDVDAIL
+1734 
-1741 KNSKE
+1741 
-1746 VYISKREYAILA
+1746 
-1758 SEVEKNNYSKDF
+1758 
-1770 ISRKINPA
+1770 
-1778 FSDKY
+1778 
-1783 FYLYKVTDK
+1783 
-1792 NANKFKVLAQ
+1792 
-1802 YDVELYHDDI
+1802 
-1812 EEVMKSG
+1812 
-1819 RFKKNYRTNEGFDK
+1819 
-1833 GIGFLWGR
+1833 
-1841 YKYNSGS
+1841 
-1848 SQRIENGRRSGRT
+1848 
-1861 DSVRIRDTERSI
+1861 
-1873 SEQYIGSR
+1873 
-1881 RADNGKS
+1881 
-1888 ITDNPEKRY
+1888 
-1897 SIDSEGRK
+1897 DSEGRK

-2071 YVTFNQNQI
+2071 YVTFSQNQI

-2215 KGQKI
+2215 RGQKI

-2326 TANKKVLAETQ
+2326 AANKKVLAETQ
-2337 KLIVKQQ
+2337 KLIAKQQ

-2377 RALDEQRR
+2377 RELDEQRR

-2467 KNHVPDALKKMVVD
+2467 KNHVPDALKKTVAD

-2518 EAIAGDYEDI
+2518 EAIAGEYEDI

-2560 ISDMDMNGL
+2560 ISDMDINGL

-2590 VNERTQNVEELGDN
+2590 VNERAQNVEELGDN
-2604 TIEELKSKKDKKV
+2604 TIEELKTKKDKKV

-2623 RGKAINKAENMLDA
+2623 MGKAINKAENMLDA
-2637 NMLDPRSYFYRLG
+2637 NMLDPRSYFYRMG
-2650 DSALSIYN
+2650 DSALSIYK
-2658 GLRKGLNNR
+2658 GLRKGLNTR
-2667 IIKIAEAQ
+2667 TEKIAEAQ

-2701 KWTGRDAEVHEFDFG
+2701 KWTGRDAEVHKFDFD

-2732 LKNRDQAKE
+2732 LKNREQAKE

-2892 YRQKAGLDD
+2892 YRQKAGLDE
-2901 HMTEDEVL
+2901 HMSEDEML
-2909 DILESKTS
+2909 DILNSKTS

-2941 NAEGTGDVQVKFID
+2941 NAEGTGDVQVKFVD
-2955 GLVGNM
+2955 ELVGNM

-2984 AVMDTKYLMKAF
+2984 AVMDSKYLLKALTMKPA
-2996 TKLPKV
+2996 V
-3002 REVQE
+3002 HEVQE
-3007 KVPIAKWKSWG
+3007 KAPIAKWKSWG

-3031 ITAQH
+3031 ITDQH
-3036 TVKEGLQDISMKV
+3036 TFKEGLQEKSMILAQQADDI
-3049 AQKLDDTTWGV
+3049 TWGV
-3060 LWNAVKLETKALHP
+3060 LWNAVKQETKALHP
-3074 DVDISSDEFT
+3074 DIDVNSKEFT
-3084 ELCVDRYDELIDQT
+3084 DLCVDRYDELIDQT

-3138 IRDWYEMPGKWNA
+3138 LRDWYEMPGKWNA

-3168 VVNAAAQSFVDALR
+3168 VVNAAAQSFMDAFR

-3194 WLADYKDNVIDN
+3194 WLDDYKDNVVDN

-3213 PYIKDVLSVVQGYDI
+3213 PYMKDILSIAQGYDV

-3235 LSKLYAGAVS
+3235 LSKLFAGVRNV
-3245 IQKYATD
+3245 QKYATD

-3257 KHTWL
+3257 NHTWL
-3262 EAAEPFV
+3262 EAAE
-3269 NGVSLITG
+3269 SLMSGISSVTG

-3286 FKALYNNI
+3286 FKAIYNTT

-3304 TDSRQY
+3304 KNSRQY
-3310 ERMLNA
+3310 ERMLDA
-3316 YLSGDKELYKEV
+3316 YLSGDNAAYKEI

-3338 KKEITSKV
+3338 QKEITSKV

-3354 LAGDISEKEA
+3354 LAGGISEKEA

-3398 IDNSINKGAAR
+3398 IDNSINKGADR
-3409 DAIFDYISEAK
+3409 EAIFDYISEAK

>member
-53 QSNRESAIALGTANF
+53 QSNRESAIAVGTANF

-286 YKNRLTGET
+286 YRNRLTGET
-295 MSAEEHDALEGN
+295 MSVEEHDALEGN
-307 TAIDKYENEQSVRK
+307 TAIDKYENEQSIRK

-407 QIDTKKRREL
+407 QIDTKKRKEL

-475 ARFTQSRNRRR
+475 ARFTQSRNRKR

-498 KFVYDVG
+498 KFLYDVG

-589 WAAQSGIEGS
+589 WAVQSGIEGS

-625 VKEYMKNG
+625 IKEYMKNG
-633 MSEDEAKTAANEQF
+633 MSEDEAKAAANEQF

-943 SRNPVVQNSD
+943 SRSPLLQNSN

-958 KMGSGSV
+958 KMGNGSV

-977 KSVAELV
+977 KSVVEMV

-996 ELSHG
+996 ELEHG

-1012 IALAKKTGK
+1012 IALAKTTGK
-1021 GTDTNEYTTLVHE
+1021 GNATNEYTTLVHE

-1268 IGHSGYGDISVL
+1268 IGHSGYGNISVL

-1349 EMIEVKERFIRE
+1349 EMMEVKESFIRE

-1433 LSDMESDKEIYNIL
+1433 LSDMESNKEIYNIL
-1447 KEQYQTYIDIAQGK
+1447 KEQYQTYLDIAQGK

-1476 NTIRDNQDAFELYTL
+1476 NTIKDNQDAFELYTL

-1586 YSESREL
+1586 YSESRGL

-1678 GFDEVAAV
+1678 GFNEVAAV

-1802 YDVELYHDDI
+1802 YDIEQNYDDI
-1812 EEVMKSG
+1812 MEVMRSG
-1819 RFKKNYRTNEGFDK
+1819 RFKKNYRSREGYDNLVRRMRDSYHNNM
-1833 GIGFLWGR
+1833 GNMQ
-1841 YKYNSGS
+1841 YA
-1848 SQRIENGRRSGRT
+1848 ENGRENERTNKFFTGYSERNVSEQSGRSGRT
-1861 DSVRIRDTERSI
+1861 DISKGIR
-1873 SEQYIGSR
+1873 
-1881 RADNGKS
+1881 
-1888 ITDNPEKRY
+1888 DNPEKRY
-1897 SIDSEGRK
+1897 SID
-1905 LSEEQ
+1905 
-1910 KKYFENSTV
+1910 
-1919 RDDNGNLLPMY
+1919 
-1930 HGTPNGDFTVFKN
+1930 
-1943 DIQFFTPNRWYAD
+1943 
-1956 FYQEPSASSRKAG
+1956 
-1969 KTVTNKKTYEVYL
+1969 
-1982 NITKPFDIRNPE
+1982 
-1994 TKEIFINDYV
+1994 
-2004 KGGYALGINPYE
+2004 
-2016 EYKDTT
+2016 
-2022 NSGLPSWE
+2022 
-2030 EADNIYEFLEDN
+2030 
-2042 DLLDEYDGIIVDEGG
+2042 
-2057 FPGEDGKIVQRGIS
+2057 
-2071 YVTFNQNQI
+2071 
-2080 KNVDNKKP
+2080 
-2088 TADPDIRH
+2088 
-2096 SVDIDEDLMA
+2096 IDEDLMA
-2106 ILEEEYSDTEKEMGS
+2106 ILDEEYSDTEKEMSS

-2127 KALENVSIDD
+2127 KSIKNVTIDE

-2215 KGQKI
+2215 RGQKI

-2286 DAMNEMKPAKHNIFG
+2286 DAMNEMKPARHNIFG

-2326 TANKKVLAETQ
+2326 AANKKVLAETQ
-2337 KLIVKQQ
+2337 KLIAKQQ

-2355 ERFEKLKEQE
+2355 ERFEKLKGQE

-2377 RALDEQRR
+2377 RELDEQRR

-2467 KNHVPDALKKMVVD
+2467 KNHVPDALKKTVAD

-2518 EAIAGDYEDI
+2518 EAIAGEYEDI

-2590 VNERTQNVEELGDN
+2590 VNERAQNVEELGDN
-2604 TIEELKSKKDKKV
+2604 TIEELKTKKDKKV

-2637 NMLDPRSYFYRLG
+2637 NMLDPRSYFYRMG
-2650 DSALSIYN
+2650 DSALSIYK
-2658 GLRKGLNNR
+2658 GLRKGLNTR
-2667 IIKIAEAQ
+2667 TEKIAEAQ

-2701 KWTGRDAEVHEFDFG
+2701 KWTGRDAEVHKFDFD
-2716 NKKLRMT
+2716 NKKLRIT

-2732 LKNRDQAKE
+2732 LKNREQAKE

-2767 TEYEVGKICEELT
+2767 TEYEVGKICEKLT

-2892 YRQKAGLDD
+2892 YRQKAGLDE
-2901 HMTEDEVL
+2901 HMSEDEVL
-2909 DILESKTS
+2909 DILNSKTS

-2932 YFKKLVQDI
+2932 YFKKLVKDI
-2941 NAEGTGDVQVKFID
+2941 NAEGTGDVQVKFVD
-2955 GLVGNM
+2955 ELVGNM

-2984 AVMDTKYLMKAF
+2984 AVMDSKYLLKALTMKPA
-2996 TKLPKV
+2996 V
-3002 REVQE
+3002 HEVQE
-3007 KVPIAKWKSWG
+3007 KAPIAKWKSWG

-3031 ITAQH
+3031 ITDQH
-3036 TVKEGLQDISMKV
+3036 TFKEGLQEKSMILAQQADDI
-3049 AQKLDDTTWGV
+3049 TWGV
-3060 LWNAVKLETKALHP
+3060 LWNAVKQETKALHP
-3074 DVDISSDEFT
+3074 DIDVNSKEFT
-3084 ELCVDRYDELIDQT
+3084 DLCVDRYDELIDQT

-3138 IRDWYEMPGKWNA
+3138 LRDWYEMPGKWNA

-3158 QTLKAYIITN
+3158 RILKAYVVTN
-3168 VVNAAAQSFVDALR
+3168 VVNAAVQSFMDAFR

-3194 WLADYKDNVIDN
+3194 WLEDYKDNVKDN
-3206 LNPVQLI
+3206 LNPIQLI
-3213 PYIKDVLSVVQGYDI
+3213 PYLKDILSIVQGYDV

-3235 LSKLYAGAVS
+3235 LSKLFAGVRNV
-3245 IQKYATD
+3245 QKYATD

-3257 KHTWL
+3257 NHTWL
-3262 EAAEPFV
+3262 EAAE
-3269 NGVSLITG
+3269 SLMSGISSVTG

-3286 FKALYNNI
+3286 FKAIYNTT

-3304 TDSRQY
+3304 KNSRQY
-3310 ERMLNA
+3310 ERMLDA
-3316 YLSGDKELYKEV
+3316 YLSGDNAAYKEV

-3346 KKEIKDGY
+3346 KKEMKDGY

-3364 KKFLKEKAGQS
+3364 KKFLREKAGQS

-3398 IDNSINKGAAR
+3398 IDNSINKGADR
-3409 DAIFDYISEAK
+3409 EAIFDYISEAK

>member
-1 MKKYEKRMNR
+1 MADRLSLEELKKKRQEGTHENTERKLNTRSAAITRESGGERKSLEELRQARMNR
-11 LAELKEE
+11 NASPDVSVFHNSMSRYQQE
-18 KRQAEYNSDAT
+18 KPA
-29 SDNPTYES
+29 
-37 RMERLKELK
+37 
-46 QQKIERA
+46 
-53 QSNRESAIALGTANF
+53 GF
-68 SKNTINSKR
+68 
-77 SKAMDYALEK
+77 DYALEK
-87 ARNTVNTTTKAMSR
+87 VRNTANTTARAMSK
-101 NGSALQGALDIAKR
+101 NGRALQGALDIAKR
-115 ERENKKKL
+115 NRETKKKL
-123 EGYEP
+123 DSFKP
-128 VYGSFDSPTTTRNIG
+128 VYDSSNEDKTMTGRSRAKLTPTE
-143 KDTKL
+143 
-148 AGYRNRTTGET
+148 YRNESTGET
-159 MTVEDYENTKAASNT
+159 MTVEDYNNAKSTLNSNQK
-174 TGKQGAAV
+174 GKHGNAV
-182 SSFKGAKKRA
+182 SSFKGARKRA

-197 QQQAD
+197 KQQENTA
-202 TSWMPEK
+202 WMPEK

-286 YKNRLTGET
+286 YRNRLTGET
-295 MSAEEHDALEGN
+295 MSVEEHDALEDYA
-307 TAIDKYENEQSVRK
+307 TIDDKYENEQSLRK
-321 NQKAIKKWSED
+321 SQKVIKRWAED

-356 ATEQEQAIRDTIGS
+356 ATEQEQAIRDTIGN

-407 QIDTKKRREL
+407 QIDTKKRKEL

-431 NAKESATSVGDS
+431 NVKESAISVGDS
-443 LLSGADF
+443 LLTVADLA
-450 VDQLGHSAKN
+450 DQLGHSAKN

-486 EAVSNDIDSTIG
+486 EAVSNDINSTIG
-498 KFVYDVG
+498 KFTYDVG

-633 MSEDEAKTAANEQF
+633 MSEDEAKAAANEQF

-657 GAISGAVFGGVVNT
+657 GAISGAVFGGVANT

-691 DTILETAEQMPENST
+691 DTILETAEKMPENST

-754 EQAQQQAQKLMNDAA
+754 EQAQQQAQELMNNTADTSAA
-769 DITTTKEENTIE
+769 REDNAIE
-781 NTTNNV
+781 NTTGNMTGRV
-787 ADRMV
+787 K
-792 NAEGITAEN
+792 NAEGIVIEN
-801 QKVAPVQ
+801 EKVAPVQ
-808 QYSRN
+808 PYSRN
-813 QTGVTEAVNK
+813 QTGVTAAVNR
-823 NTGKQNIV
+823 NTGKQDIV

-846 SDGSIVDYKTVEIN
+846 SDGRVVDYKTVEIG

-896 ESAAVF
+896 ESTAVF

-943 SRNPVVQNSD
+943 SRSPLSQNSNV
-953 MQQAV
+953 QQAV
-958 KMGSGSV
+958 KMGTGSV

-977 KSVAELV
+977 KSVVEMV

-996 ELSHG
+996 ELEHG

-1012 IALAKKTGK
+1012 IALAKTTGK
-1021 GTDTNEYTTLVHE
+1021 GNTTNEYTTLVHE

-1046 MQKVVDTVLDYV
+1046 MQKVVDTVLNYV

-1069 TIEQYHKAYK
+1069 AIEQYHKAYK

-1097 YVAGLFTDKDGV
+1097 YVAGLFADQKGV
-1109 EAFSKYMSENMTESE
+1109 EAFSKYMSENMTESQ

-1139 YDKITSYLNEHVLS
+1139 YDKITSYLNDHVLS

-1184 YKRENVTAEE
+1184 YKRENVTAEKGETETIDISSKKTVSKDDKKNPFKTYSLNIEERLSGDELLNALDMIEEIKRAGGEVDEYGNVRLYHATSEKAAKKIREEKIMVAKEDGIFFSTKKDGQIVGYGKEILEFTIPVEKLVLDDDFGDELHFRLPLEKSWEYDVSDSLVIDGIQRMKTTESGIRYSITIGPDGIERYALSNETKKLTFKERKKRMLNIMREQYAGRAAKFVKNGHVYYALYDESGIRKGIYGDKKSSRKGLRAKISIGAE
-1194 GEHYTIKVIPAEK
+1194 GEYIELAENSIYTGSKT
-1207 YMELGGPETLDIDS
+1207 ELGKTNRFHRNAKTWDYYIKTIEFEGDYFDVLINVKDTGNEHYVYDVTLKEAVSRSNSRGFYNDNETASKSSIS
-1221 EKTFSLDVNMEEGK
+1221 QNQKNATTFSLDV
-1235 DLIAVHNLKED
+1235 
-1246 NLNKALELGGFPMPS
+1246 
-1261 IAITKKQ
+1261 
-1268 IGHSGYGDISVL
+1268 
-1280 FKKETVDPKN
+1280 
-1290 KDNRV
+1290 
-1295 FGADAY
+1295 
-1301 TARFPRVDY
+1301 
-1310 KVNEEELSKL
+1310 
-1320 AERIGTSANYI
+1320 
-1331 DANAFNGNDL
+1331 
-1341 KTAAMKLS
+1341 
-1349 EMIEVKERFIRE
+1349 
-1361 NNLKVEPVLRMPT
+1361 
-1374 AEPSF
+1374 
-1379 MGRGAV
+1379 
-1385 KEYLNNENITVD
+1385 
-1397 KLVYDKKVRE
+1397 
-1407 GLLDTIR
+1407 
-1414 EKTSLKAL
+1414 
-1422 GEKWATKINDN
+1422 
-1433 LSDMESDKEIYNIL
+1433 
-1447 KEQYQTYIDIAQGK
+1447 
-1461 AKPIEDRYSYTDGVN
+1461 
-1476 NTIRDNQDAFELYTL
+1476 
-1491 ELAEPVIGKAG
+1491 
-1502 IYNGKEYYTASG
+1502 
-1514 NLRSFEALH
+1514 
-1523 DDYNIENIVKAMKSA
+1523 
-1538 GVKNEEGSLI
+1538 
-1548 PGIGEVRAAVSK
+1548 
-1560 DFKSIEDIKKQEGR
+1560 
-1574 LLDLTPEQVDEI
+1574 
-1586 YSESREL
+1586 
-1593 YQKIVSEIVDNNK
+1593 
-1606 TISDNSF
+1606 
-1613 FDRDIAGRNII
+1613 
-1624 EAVKGGL
+1624 
-1631 KPEKIQKSMQKY
+1631 
-1643 YKNISSNIANDI
+1643 
-1655 VRLGTILKDIPVKYF
+1655 
-1670 EGKPQRAV
+1670 
-1678 GFDEVAAV
+1678 
-1686 VIPDSISEKT
+1686 
-1696 KDKLK
+1696 
-1701 QAGIKA
+1701 
-1707 YEYKTDNEASR
+1707 
-1718 KEVVNRAAVEQ
+1718 
-1729 DTVFS
+1729 
-1734 IDVDAIL
+1734 
-1741 KNSKE
+1741 
-1746 VYISKREYAILA
+1746 
-1758 SEVEKNNYSKDF
+1758 
-1770 ISRKINPA
+1770 
-1778 FSDKY
+1778 
-1783 FYLYKVTDK
+1783 
-1792 NANKFKVLAQ
+1792 
-1802 YDVELYHDDI
+1802 
-1812 EEVMKSG
+1812 
-1819 RFKKNYRTNEGFDK
+1819 
-1833 GIGFLWGR
+1833 
-1841 YKYNSGS
+1841 
-1848 SQRIENGRRSGRT
+1848 
-1861 DSVRIRDTERSI
+1861 
-1873 SEQYIGSR
+1873 
-1881 RADNGKS
+1881 
-1888 ITDNPEKRY
+1888 
-1897 SIDSEGRK
+1897 DSEGRK

-2071 YVTFNQNQI
+2071 YVTFSQNQI

-2286 DAMNEMKPAKHNIFG
+2286 DAMNEMKPARHNIFG

-2326 TANKKVLAETQ
+2326 AANKKVLAETQ
-2337 KLIVKQQ
+2337 KLIAKQQ

-2377 RALDEQRR
+2377 RELDEQRR

-2467 KNHVPDALKKMVVD
+2467 KNHVPDALKKMVAD

-2560 ISDMDMNGL
+2560 ISDMDINGL

-2590 VNERTQNVEELGDN
+2590 VNERAQNVEELGDN
-2604 TIEELKSKKDKKV
+2604 TIEELKTKKDKKV

-2637 NMLDPRSYFYRLG
+2637 NMLDPRSYFYRMG
-2650 DSALSIYN
+2650 DSALSIYK
-2658 GLRKGLNNR
+2658 GLRKGLNTR
-2667 IIKIAEAQ
+2667 TEKIAEAQ

-2732 LKNRDQAKE
+2732 LKNREQAKE

-2753 AGTKVYRNSEGIRL
+2753 AGTKVYRNSDGIRL

-2892 YRQKAGLDD
+2892 YRQKAGLDE
-2901 HMTEDEVL
+2901 HMSEDEML
-2909 DILESKTS
+2909 DILNSKTS

-2941 NAEGTGDVQVKFID
+2941 NAEGTGDVQVKFVD
-2955 GLVGNM
+2955 ELVGNM

-2969 IRVAIQQPTAYFRAM
+2969 IRVAIQQPTAYFRTM
-2984 AVMDTKYLMKAF
+2984 AVMDSKYLLKALTMKPA
-2996 TKLPKV
+2996 V
-3002 REVQE
+3002 HEVQE
-3007 KVPIAKWKSWG
+3007 KAPIAKWKSWG

-3031 ITAQH
+3031 ITDQH
-3036 TVKEGLQDISMKV
+3036 TFKEGLQEKSMILAQQADDI
-3049 AQKLDDTTWGV
+3049 TWGV
-3060 LWNAVKLETKALHP
+3060 LWNAVKQETKALHP
-3074 DVDISSDEFT
+3074 DIDVNSKEFT
-3084 ELCVDRYDELIDQT
+3084 DLCVDRYDELIDQT

-3138 IRDWYEMPGKWNA
+3138 LRDWYEMPGKWNA

-3168 VVNAAAQSFVDALR
+3168 VVNAAAQSFMDAFR

-3194 WLADYKDNVIDN
+3194 WLEDYKDNVKDN
-3206 LNPVQLI
+3206 LNPIQLI
-3213 PYIKDVLSVVQGYDI
+3213 PYLKDILSIVQGYDV

-3235 LSKLYAGAVS
+3235 LSKLFAGVKNM
-3245 IQKYATD
+3245 QKYATD

-3257 KHTWL
+3257 NHTWL
-3262 EAAEPFV
+3262 EAAE
-3269 NGVSLITG
+3269 SLMSGISSVTG

-3286 FKALYNNI
+3286 FKAIYNTT

-3304 TDSRQY
+3304 NNSRQY
-3310 ERMLNA
+3310 ERMLDA
-3316 YLSGDKELYKEV
+3316 YLSEDNAAYKEI

-3346 KKEIKDGY
+3346 KKEMKDGY

-3364 KKFLKEKAGQS
+3364 KKFLREKAGQS

-3398 IDNSINKGAAR
+3398 IDNSINKGADR
-3409 DAIFDYISEAK
+3409 EAIFDYISEAK

>member
-230 PELASLSDEELSAKI
+230 PELASISDEELSAKI

-267 SFDSPVLAR
+267 SFENPVLAR

-286 YKNRLTGET
+286 YRNRLTGET

-307 TAIDKYENEQSVRK
+307 SAIDKYENEQSVRK

-332 YAKLTPEQEQAVMQM
+332 YANLTPEQEQAVMQM

-475 ARFTQSRNRRR
+475 ARFTQSRNRKR

-545 TNKAAA
+545 TNKAAT

-633 MSEDEAKTAANEQF
+633 MSEDEAKAAANEQF

-657 GAISGAVFGGVVNT
+657 GAISGAVFGGVANT

-706 AKQIADTVKTDNI
+706 AKQIADTVKKDNI

-754 EQAQQQAQKLMNDAA
+754 EQAQQQAQKLINDTV
-769 DITTTKEENTIE
+769 DTSTTKEE

-912 YESIMNNPVNARIV
+912 YESIMNNPINARIV

-943 SRNPVVQNSD
+943 SRSPLLQNSNV
-953 MQQAV
+953 QQAV
-958 KMGSGSV
+958 KMGNGSV

-977 KSVAELV
+977 KSVVEMV

-996 ELSHG
+996 ELEHG

-1012 IALAKKTGK
+1012 IALAKTTGK
-1021 GTDTNEYTTLVHE
+1021 GNATNEYTTLVHE

-1046 MQKVVDTVLDYV
+1046 MQKVVDTVLNYV
-1058 TTKEGAAYLTN
+1058 TTKEGAAYLTD

-1097 YVAGLFTDKDGV
+1097 YVAGLFADQKGV
-1109 EAFSKYMSENMTESE
+1109 EAFSKYMSENMTESQ

-1139 YDKITSYLNEHVLS
+1139 YDKITSYLNDHVLS

-1207 YMELGGPETLDIDS
+1207 YMELGEPETLDIDS

-1235 DLIAVHNLKED
+1235 DLIAVHN
-1246 NLNKALELGGFPMPS
+1246 
-1261 IAITKKQ
+1261 
-1268 IGHSGYGDISVL
+1268 
-1280 FKKETVDPKN
+1280 KKETVDPKN

-1349 EMIEVKERFIRE
+1349 EMMEVKERFIRE

-1447 KEQYQTYIDIAQGK
+1447 KEQYQTYLDIAQGK

-1476 NTIRDNQDAFELYTL
+1476 NTIKDNQDAFELYTL

-1548 PGIGEVRAAVSK
+1548 PGIGEVRAAASK

-1841 YKYNSGS
+1841 YKYNNGS

-1897 SIDSEGRK
+1897 SID
-1905 LSEEQ
+1905 
-1910 KKYFENSTV
+1910 
-1919 RDDNGNLLPMY
+1919 
-1930 HGTPNGDFTVFKN
+1930 
-1943 DIQFFTPNRWYAD
+1943 
-1956 FYQEPSASSRKAG
+1956 
-1969 KTVTNKKTYEVYL
+1969 
-1982 NITKPFDIRNPE
+1982 
-1994 TKEIFINDYV
+1994 
-2004 KGGYALGINPYE
+2004 
-2016 EYKDTT
+2016 
-2022 NSGLPSWE
+2022 
-2030 EADNIYEFLEDN
+2030 
-2042 DLLDEYDGIIVDEGG
+2042 
-2057 FPGEDGKIVQRGIS
+2057 
-2071 YVTFNQNQI
+2071 
-2080 KNVDNKKP
+2080 
-2088 TADPDIRH
+2088 
-2096 SVDIDEDLMA
+2096 IDEDLMA
-2106 ILEEEYSDTEKEMGS
+2106 ILDEEYSDTEKEMGS

-2127 KALENVSIDD
+2127 KSLKNVTIDE

-2319 FVEQSTD
+2319 FIEQSTD
-2326 TANKKVLAETQ
+2326 AANKKVLAETQ
-2337 KLIVKQQ
+2337 KLIAKQQ

-2467 KNHVPDALKKMVVD
+2467 KNHVPDALKKTVAD

-2492 TNPNSVDSL
+2492 TNPNSVNSL

-2590 VNERTQNVEELGDN
+2590 VNERAQNVEELGDN
-2604 TIEELKSKKDKKV
+2604 TIEELKTKKDKKV

-2650 DSALSIYN
+2650 DSALSIYK
-2658 GLRKGLNNR
+2658 GLRKGLNTR
-2667 IIKIAEAQ
+2667 TEKIAEAQ

-2732 LKNRDQAKE
+2732 LKNREQAKE
-2741 HIKYGGVITTTK
+2741 HIKYGGLITTTK

-2892 YRQKAGLDD
+2892 YRQKAGLDE
-2901 HMTEDEVL
+2901 HMSEDEML
-2909 DILESKTS
+2909 DILNSKTS

-2941 NAEGTGDVQVKFID
+2941 NAEGTGDVQVKFVD
-2955 GLVGNM
+2955 ELVGNM

-2984 AVMDTKYLMKAF
+2984 AVMDSKYLLKALTMKPA
-2996 TKLPKV
+2996 V
-3002 REVQE
+3002 HEVQE
-3007 KVPIAKWKSWG
+3007 KAPIAKWKSWG

-3031 ITAQH
+3031 ITDQH
-3036 TVKEGLQDISMKV
+3036 TFKEGLQEKSMILAQQADDI
-3049 AQKLDDTTWGV
+3049 TWGV
-3060 LWNAVKLETKALHP
+3060 LWNAVKQETKALHP
-3074 DVDISSDEFT
+3074 DIDVNSKEFT
-3084 ELCVDRYDELIDQT
+3084 DLCVDRYDELIDQT

-3138 IRDWYEMPGKWNA
+3138 LRDWYEMPGKWNA

-3168 VVNAAAQSFVDALR
+3168 VVNAAAQSLMDAFR

-3194 WLADYKDNVIDN
+3194 WLDDYKDNVVDN

-3213 PYIKDVLSVVQGYDI
+3213 PYMKDILSIAQGYDV

-3235 LSKLYAGAVS
+3235 LSKLFAGVRNV
-3245 IQKYATD
+3245 QKYATD

-3257 KHTWL
+3257 NHTWL
-3262 EAAEPFV
+3262 EAAE
-3269 NGVSLITG
+3269 SLMSGISSVTG

-3286 FKALYNNI
+3286 FKAIYNTT

-3304 TDSRQY
+3304 KNSRQY
-3310 ERMLNA
+3310 ERMLDA
-3316 YLSGDKELYKEV
+3316 YLSEDNAAYKEI

-3346 KKEIKDGY
+3346 KKEMKDGY

-3364 KKFLKEKAGQS
+3364 KKFLREKAGQS

-3398 IDNSINKGAAR
+3398 IDNSINKGADR
-3409 DAIFDYISEAK
+3409 EAIFDYISEAK

>member
-286 YKNRLTGET
+286 YRNRLTGET

-307 TAIDKYENEQSVRK
+307 SAIDKYENEQSVRK

-332 YAKLTPEQEQAVMQM
+332 YANLTPEQEQAVMQM

-475 ARFTQSRNRRR
+475 ARFTQSRNRKR

-633 MSEDEAKTAANEQF
+633 MSEDEAKAAANEQF
-647 WNQVGQDFVA
+647 WNQVGKDFVA
-657 GAISGAVFGGVVNT
+657 GAISGAVFGGVANT

-691 DTILETAEQMPENST
+691 DTILKTAEQMPENST

-769 DITTTKEENTIE
+769 DTTTTKEENTIE

-836 STPEKTMVKL
+836 STPEKTTVKL

-912 YESIMNNPVNARIV
+912 YESIMNNPINARIV

-943 SRNPVVQNSD
+943 SRSPLSQNSNV
-953 MQQAV
+953 QQAV
-958 KMGSGSV
+958 KMGTGSV

-977 KSVAELV
+977 KSVVEMV

-996 ELSHG
+996 ELEHG

-1097 YVAGLFTDKDGV
+1097 YVAGLFADQKGV
-1109 EAFSKYMSENMTESE
+1109 EAFSKYLSENTTESQ

-1139 YDKITSYLNEHVLS
+1139 YDKITSYLNDHVLS

-1184 YKRENVTAEE
+1184 YKWENVTAEE

-1207 YMELGGPETLDIDS
+1207 YMELGEPETLDIDS

-1290 KDNRV
+1290 KENRV

-1349 EMIEVKERFIRE
+1349 EMMEVKERFIRE

-1447 KEQYQTYIDIAQGK
+1447 KEQYQTYLDIAQGK
-1461 AKPIEDRYSYTDGVN
+1461 AKPIEDRYSYIDGVN
-1476 NTIRDNQDAFELYTL
+1476 NTIKDNQDAFELYTL

-1613 FDRDIAGRNII
+1613 FDRDIAGRNIV

-1678 GFDEVAAV
+1678 GFNEVAAV

-1897 SIDSEGRK
+1897 SID
-1905 LSEEQ
+1905 
-1910 KKYFENSTV
+1910 
-1919 RDDNGNLLPMY
+1919 
-1930 HGTPNGDFTVFKN
+1930 
-1943 DIQFFTPNRWYAD
+1943 
-1956 FYQEPSASSRKAG
+1956 
-1969 KTVTNKKTYEVYL
+1969 
-1982 NITKPFDIRNPE
+1982 
-1994 TKEIFINDYV
+1994 
-2004 KGGYALGINPYE
+2004 
-2016 EYKDTT
+2016 
-2022 NSGLPSWE
+2022 
-2030 EADNIYEFLEDN
+2030 
-2042 DLLDEYDGIIVDEGG
+2042 
-2057 FPGEDGKIVQRGIS
+2057 
-2071 YVTFNQNQI
+2071 
-2080 KNVDNKKP
+2080 
-2088 TADPDIRH
+2088 
-2096 SVDIDEDLMA
+2096 IDEDLMA
-2106 ILEEEYSDTEKEMGS
+2106 ILDEEYSDTEKEMGS

-2127 KALENVSIDD
+2127 KSLKNVTIDE

-2145 EVKQEYKSTYNAKE
+2145 EVKQEYKSTYNAKK

-2176 VSYEDMVRIVQEIAM
+2176 VSYEDMVRIVQEIAT

-2205 DVYNSFRKTL
+2205 DVYNSFRNTL
-2215 KGQKI
+2215 KAQKI

-2237 DKFRKMNF
+2237 EKFRKMNF

-2326 TANKKVLAETQ
+2326 AANKKVLAETQ
-2337 KLIVKQQ
+2337 KLIAKQQ

-2467 KNHVPDALKKMVVD
+2467 KNHVPDALKKTVAD

-2486 DFTTDR
+2486 DFATDR
-2492 TNPNSVDSL
+2492 TNPNSINSL

-2590 VNERTQNVEELGDN
+2590 VNERAQNVEELGDN
-2604 TIEELKSKKDKKV
+2604 TIEELKTKKDKKV

-2637 NMLDPRSYFYRLG
+2637 NMLDPRSYFYRMG
-2650 DSALSIYN
+2650 DSALSIYK
-2658 GLRKGLNNR
+2658 GLRKGLNTR
-2667 IIKIAEAQ
+2667 TEKIAEAQ

-2732 LKNRDQAKE
+2732 LKNREQAKE

-2840 VKNQGFTKKTMKNAR
+2840 VKKQGFTKKTMKNAR

-2892 YRQKAGLDD
+2892 YRQKAGLDE
-2901 HMTEDEVL
+2901 HMSEDEVL
-2909 DILESKTS
+2909 DILNSKTS

-2941 NAEGTGDVQVKFID
+2941 NAEGTGDVKVKFVD
-2955 GLVGNM
+2955 ELVGNM

-2984 AVMDTKYLMKAF
+2984 AVMNSKYLLKALTMKPA
-2996 TKLPKV
+2996 V
-3002 REVQE
+3002 HEVQE
-3007 KVPIAKWKSWG
+3007 KAPIAKWKSWG

-3031 ITAQH
+3031 ITGQH
-3036 TVKEGLQDISMKV
+3036 TFKEGLQEGTMIL
-3049 AQKLDDTTWGV
+3049 AQKADDVTWGV
-3060 LWNAVKLETKALHP
+3060 LWNAVKQETKALHP
-3074 DVDISSDEFT
+3074 DIDVNSKEFT
-3084 ELCVDRYDELIDQT
+3084 DLCVDRYDELIDQT

-3138 IRDWYEMPGKWNA
+3138 LRDWYEMPGKWNA

-3168 VVNAAAQSFVDALR
+3168 VVNAAVQSFMDAFR

-3194 WLADYKDNVIDN
+3194 WLEDYKDNVIDN

-3213 PYIKDVLSVVQGYDI
+3213 PYMKDILSIAQGYDV

-3235 LSKLYAGAVS
+3235 LSKLFAGVRNV
-3245 IQKYATD
+3245 QKYATD

-3257 KHTWL
+3257 NHTWL
-3262 EAAEPFV
+3262 EAAE
-3269 NGVSLITG
+3269 SLMSGISSVTG

-3286 FKALYNNI
+3286 FKAIYNTT

-3304 TDSRQY
+3304 KNSRQY
-3310 ERMLNA
+3310 ERMLDA
-3316 YLSGDKELYKEV
+3316 YLSGDNTAYKEI

-3338 KKEITSKV
+3338 QKEITSKV

-3354 LAGDISEKEA
+3354 LAGGISEKEA

-3398 IDNSINKGAAR
+3398 IDNSINNGAAR

>member
-475 ARFTQSRNRRR
+475 ARFTQSRNRKR

-633 MSEDEAKTAANEQF
+633 MSEDEAKTAANKQF

-657 GAISGAVFGGVVNT
+657 GAISGAVFGGVANT
-671 VNSVQYHK
+671 VNTVQYHK

-706 AKQIADTVKTDNI
+706 AKQIADTVKADNI

-729 SMAKSEDVNLD
+729 SMANSEDVNLD

-754 EQAQQQAQKLMNDAA
+754 EQAQQQAQKLINDTV
-769 DITTTKEENTIE
+769 DTSNTEEENA
-781 NTTNNV
+781 TNKV

-912 YESIMNNPVNARIV
+912 YESIMNNPINARIV

-943 SRNPVVQNSD
+943 SRSPLSQNSNV
-953 MQQAV
+953 QQAV
-958 KMGSGSV
+958 KMGTGSV

-977 KSVAELV
+977 KSVVEMV

-996 ELSHG
+996 ELEHG

-1012 IALAKKTGK
+1012 IALAKTTGQ
-1021 GTDTNEYTTLVHE
+1021 GNTTNEYTTLVHE

-1046 MQKVVDTVLDYV
+1046 MQKVVDTVLNYV

-1097 YVAGLFTDKDGV
+1097 YVAGLFADQKGV
-1109 EAFSKYMSENMTESE
+1109 EAFSKYLSENMTESE

-1139 YDKITSYLNEHVLS
+1139 YDKITSYLNDHVLS

-1160 RADAEEAQRIRD
+1160 RADAEEAQRIRV

-1194 GEHYTIKVIPAEK
+1194 GEHHTIKVIPAEK
-1207 YMELGGPETLDIDS
+1207 YMELGEPETLDIDS

-1349 EMIEVKERFIRE
+1349 EMMEVKERFIRE

-1447 KEQYQTYIDIAQGK
+1447 KEQYQTYLDIAQGK

-1476 NTIRDNQDAFELYTL
+1476 NTIKDNQDAFELYTL

-1613 FDRDIAGRNII
+1613 FDRDIAGRNVI

-1718 KEVVNRAAVEQ
+1718 KEVINRAAVEQ

-1897 SIDSEGRK
+1897 SID
-1905 LSEEQ
+1905 
-1910 KKYFENSTV
+1910 
-1919 RDDNGNLLPMY
+1919 
-1930 HGTPNGDFTVFKN
+1930 
-1943 DIQFFTPNRWYAD
+1943 
-1956 FYQEPSASSRKAG
+1956 
-1969 KTVTNKKTYEVYL
+1969 
-1982 NITKPFDIRNPE
+1982 
-1994 TKEIFINDYV
+1994 
-2004 KGGYALGINPYE
+2004 
-2016 EYKDTT
+2016 
-2022 NSGLPSWE
+2022 
-2030 EADNIYEFLEDN
+2030 
-2042 DLLDEYDGIIVDEGG
+2042 
-2057 FPGEDGKIVQRGIS
+2057 
-2071 YVTFNQNQI
+2071 
-2080 KNVDNKKP
+2080 
-2088 TADPDIRH
+2088 
-2096 SVDIDEDLMA
+2096 IDEDLMA
-2106 ILEEEYSDTEKEMGS
+2106 ILDEEYSDTEKEMGS

-2127 KALENVSIDD
+2127 KSLKNVTIDE

-2176 VSYEDMVRIVQEIAM
+2176 VSYEDMVRIVQEIAT

-2205 DVYNSFRKTL
+2205 DVYNSFRNTL
-2215 KGQKI
+2215 KAQKI

-2237 DKFRKMNF
+2237 EKFRKMNF

-2326 TANKKVLAETQ
+2326 AANKKVLAETQ
-2337 KLIVKQQ
+2337 KLIAKQQ

-2377 RALDEQRR
+2377 RELDEQRR

-2467 KNHVPDALKKMVVD
+2467 KNHVPDALKKMVAD

-2560 ISDMDMNGL
+2560 ISDMDINGL

-2590 VNERTQNVEELGDN
+2590 VNERAQNVEELGDN
-2604 TIEELKSKKDKKV
+2604 TIEELKTKKDKKV

-2637 NMLDPRSYFYRLG
+2637 NMLDPRSYFYRMG
-2650 DSALSIYN
+2650 DSALSIYK
-2658 GLRKGLNNR
+2658 GLRKGLNTR
-2667 IIKIAEAQ
+2667 TEKIAEAQ

-2701 KWTGRDAEVHEFDFG
+2701 KWTGRDAEVHEFDFD

-2732 LKNRDQAKE
+2732 LKNREQAKE

-2829 VDTKDQTSYWG
+2829 VDTKDKTSYWG

-2892 YRQKAGLDD
+2892 YRQKAGLDE
-2901 HMTEDEVL
+2901 HMSEDEVL
-2909 DILESKTS
+2909 DILNSKTS

-2941 NAEGTGDVQVKFID
+2941 NAEGTGDVQVKFVD
-2955 GLVGNM
+2955 ELVGNM

-2984 AVMDTKYLMKAF
+2984 AVMDSKYLLKALTMKPA
-2996 TKLPKV
+2996 V
-3002 REVQE
+3002 HEVQE
-3007 KVPIAKWKSWG
+3007 KAPIAKWKSWG

-3031 ITAQH
+3031 ITDQH
-3036 TVKEGLQDISMKV
+3036 TFKEGLQEGTMIL
-3049 AQKLDDTTWGV
+3049 AQKADDVTWGV
-3060 LWNAVKLETKALHP
+3060 LWNAVKQETKALHP
-3074 DVDISSDEFT
+3074 DIDVNSKEFT
-3084 ELCVDRYDELIDQT
+3084 DLCVDRYDELIDQT

-3138 IRDWYEMPGKWNA
+3138 LRDWYEMPGKWNA

-3168 VVNAAAQSFVDALR
+3168 VVNAAVQSFMDAFR

-3194 WLADYKDNVIDN
+3194 WLEDYKDNVIDN

-3213 PYIKDVLSVVQGYDI
+3213 PYMKDILSIAQGYDV

-3235 LSKLYAGAVS
+3235 LSKLFAGVRNV
-3245 IQKYATD
+3245 QKYATD

-3257 KHTWL
+3257 NHTWL
-3262 EAAEPFV
+3262 EAAE
-3269 NGVSLITG
+3269 SLMSGISSVTG

-3286 FKALYNNI
+3286 FKAIYNTT

-3304 TDSRQY
+3304 KNSRQY
-3310 ERMLNA
+3310 ERMMDA
-3316 YLSGDKELYKEV
+3316 YLSGDNAVYKEI

-3338 KKEITSKV
+3338 QKEITSKV